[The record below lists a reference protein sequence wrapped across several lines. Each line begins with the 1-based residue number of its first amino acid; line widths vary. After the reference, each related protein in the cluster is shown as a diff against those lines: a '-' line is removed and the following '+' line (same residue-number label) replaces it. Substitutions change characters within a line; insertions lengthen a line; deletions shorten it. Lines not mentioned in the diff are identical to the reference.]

1 SFSSPQGDHVWLDT
15 QTNSEFNVPIGAVV
29 KDSESGRILLEDD
42 EGKEHWIT
50 ARNMHTVHMM
60 HPSSV
65 HGVEDMI
72 LLGDLNEAG
81 MVHNL
86 LIRHQEHKIYTYTGS
101 ILVAVNPY
109 QLLPLYT
116 VDQIRLYCNRR
127 IGELPPHV
135 FAIAD
140 NCYFNMKRNNRDQCC
155 VISGESGAGKTES
168 TKLILQF
175 LAAVSGQHSWI
186 EQQILEA
193 NPILEAFGN
202 AKTIRNDNSSRFGK
216 YIDIH
221 FNQNGVIEGA
231 RIEQFL
237 LEKSRVCRQA
247 PEERN
252 YHIFYCMLMGMNTE
266 QKKMLNLGTASEYT
280 YLTMGNC
287 MSCDGRNDAKDY
299 AHIRSAMKILMFSDS
314 EHWDISKLL
323 AAILH
328 LGNVEFEAAV
338 YDNLD
343 CSDVMDSPHFSIATK
358 LLEVDSSEL
367 QNSLTNLSIIVRG
380 ESVSRPLNI
389 VQAADGR
396 DAFVKGIY
404 GRIFL
409 WIVNK
414 INSAIF
420 NPTSQ
425 KPKGGRHSIGLLDI
439 FGFENFSNNSFE
451 QLCINIANE
460 HLQQFFVH
468 HVFKLE
474 QEEYLAE
481 HIAWNNI
488 DFTDNRQALEVIAL
502 KPMNIISLIDEES
515 KFPKGTDATMLVK
528 INSLHGKS
536 KVYIPPRSVHDTK
549 FGINHFAGVVFYESK
564 DFLEKNRDTLSANV
578 MQVVHSSKNKFL
590 REIFQQS
597 ACAYSSQGVDTTKR
611 LSTLGGQFKQSLEK
625 LMKILEQCQPYF
637 IRCIKP
643 NDYKKPLLFDREL
656 CIKQLRYSG
665 MMETIQIRK
674 AGYPIRYKF
683 EEFFDRYR
691 VLLPWSLRE
700 KLKNDA
706 RQSCICIS
714 EAVLGK
720 DESWQAG
727 KTKIFL
733 KDYHDTVLE
742 LQRQHVLTDKVL
754 LIQKVMRGL
763 KDRSQF
769 LKQRKSAVAIQS
781 AWRGYCC
788 RKDFRMAML
797 GFGRLQ
803 ALHRSRQLSKQYEA
817 TRAHVIRLQAMCRGY
832 LLRHKIAE
840 QKKAACVI
848 QAYARG
854 MFARRT
860 YQRMRREVCSEK
872 PPQAIF
878 DFTIQHCTTRA
889 GPHCH
894 NTFVVVLHPSTH
906 SFQQS
911 DVLVMSNQLLCL
923 KEHLAALEREE
934 EEERQKRNA
943 LANKPTNH
951 DVLSDQE
958 MVDKIFGFLPS
969 MIGGQEGQAPLGF
982 EDLETKPN
990 KLEEVDLDMVPMS
1003 VELEEEADGLE
1014 EYTFPKFAATY
1025 FQGSSTHTHIRKQL
1039 RQPLLYH
1046 DDKDNVL
1053 ASLVVWVIILRFMGD
1068 LPEPAMFAKNSTTK
1082 SSSVMTQIYDT
1093 IGRKNQVQFRNDS
1106 PNMVRQE
1113 GFRETRKD
1121 NKISKGIS
1129 SLKLKRSSKLTG
1141 KVADQLRSGEEAFQD
1156 DKLITERPMS
1166 NLEKVH
1172 FIIGNAILR
1181 PAIRDE
1187 IYCQICKQLT
1197 ENSNRSSYARGW
1209 ILLSL
1214 CLGCFPPSDTFVKY
1228 LLNFI
1233 HHGPTGYAP
1242 YCAERLRRTYVNG
1255 ARTEPPSWLELQLK
1269 AAVHDLQGDTSIHSG
1284 ATDQNH
1290 LLGAALYIFCGKNQA
1305 GLMLFKWREEMCM
1318 IGLYPPSPSFKC
1330 HPNHVLDAISQCEQ
1344 LVKERGTHE
1353 RHAPWRL
1360 YFRKEIFTP
1369 WHSSQ
1374 EDPVSTD
1381 LIYHQVIRGI
1391 RFGEYRC
1398 EKEED
1403 LVEIGAKYC
1412 YIQFGDS
1419 IHNDLVQKVLHDC
1432 IPAKQLKSK
1441 PLEKWVS
1448 LITYAHAKAPYTQ
1461 DRLSRQAVKE
1471 QLVDFARFQWPLLFS
1486 RFFEV
1491 TKFSGPSLP
1500 KNHFIVAVN
1509 WKGICFLDESEK
1521 RLLELT
1527 FPEVTGIHTNRWC
1540 RCLGCGCRWVRSFS
1554 DALVTNCSITP
1565 RAVKSFGQSCTLITL
1580 RAEEF
1585 VLTSVN
1591 SVVIAEL
1598 VVMFLEGLKR
1608 RSRFAVAMH
1617 DKKSQ
1622 DDPAILSFKKGDL
1635 LILTED
1641 KRLDANSGWIYAQ
1654 NERTGKTGNVFL
1666 EDIYIIPSLTK
1677 PSSQV
1682 LSLLMMS
1689 PEQRRTASQNSCIEK
1704 PDEEDL
1710 KVKPYTLEE
1719 FSYEHFRSPE
1729 KESISKAVLQKSRGR
1744 SQLWAH
1750 SKEPLKQPLLK
1761 RACTDPELRDLASP
1775 SPIMKFMGDYPS
1787 KQSHSSVEVTDQI
1800 FVAAIQEE
1808 VLRDEVYC
1816 QIMKQLT
1823 ENRNRYSAGVTKGWQ
1838 LLWLCTGLFPPSKS
1852 LLKHAQKFMETRQ
1865 KEPLALECSRR
1876 IQTVM
1881 RSGSRK
1887 WAPHSVEVEAILQN
1901 TTKISHKI
1909 CFPNETEQTFSVG
1922 TNTKNRTLCQ
1932 NIASKLQLSSWEGF
1946 SLFVKIADKVISQN
1960 EADYFFDS
1968 LRQVTDWNRRNK
1980 PGKDGAMSVAYE
1992 VYFMRKLWLNVTPG
2006 KDLKADTI
2014 FHYHQELPKY
2024 LRGYHKCSKDE
2035 AVQLAGLIYKV
2046 HFNNDRAQLATI
2058 PKILKELVPDNL
2070 LRAIPPDEWKKSII
2084 AAYSKHEGK
2093 SVDEAKIAF
2102 LKMIHRWPTFGSAFF
2117 EVKQTS
2123 EPNFPDIVLIAINK
2137 QGVSLIHQKTKDILT
2152 VYPFNKISNWSSGST
2167 YFHMTIG
2174 NLVRGSRILC
2184 ETSLGYK
2191 MDDLLT
2197 SYVRLLMNAVN
2208 KQKN

>member
-1 SFSSPQGDHVWLDT
+1 IIGDHVWLET
-15 QTNSEFNVPIGAVV
+15 NPNSEFNVPIGAVV

-50 ARNMHTVHMM
+50 ARNMHMVRLM
-60 HPSSV
+60 HPSSA

-72 LLGDLNEAG
+72 SLGDLHEAG

-116 VDQIRLYCNRR
+116 VDQIRLYCNKR

-140 NCYFNMKRNNRDQCC
+140 NCYFNMKRNKRDQCC

-221 FNQNGVIEGA
+221 FNQSGVIEGA

-287 MSCDGRNDAKDY
+287 TSCDGRNDAKDY

-323 AAILH
+323 AVILH

-367 QNSLTNLSIIVRG
+367 QSSLTNLSIIVRG
-380 ESVSRPLNI
+380 ESVSRPLNV

-425 KPKGGRHSIGLLDI
+425 KSKDRCQSIGLLDI

-460 HLQQFFVH
+460 HLQQFFVN
-468 HVFKLE
+468 HVFKME

-488 DFTDNRQALEVIAL
+488 NFTDNRQALDVIAL

-515 KFPKGTDATMLVK
+515 KFPKGTEATMLVK

-536 KVYIPPRSVHDTK
+536 NVYIPPKSVHDTK

-590 REIFQQS
+590 REIFQVETT
-597 ACAYSSQGVDTTKR
+597 GLDTTKR
-611 LSTLGGQFKQSLEK
+611 LSTLGGQFRQSLEK

-683 EEFFDRYR
+683 EEFLERYR

-700 KLKNDA
+700 QNDA
-706 RQSCICIS
+706 RQSCISIS

-720 DESWQAG
+720 DESWQVG

-733 KDYHDTVLE
+733 KDHHDTVLE
-742 LQRQHVLTDKVL
+742 LQRQTILTDKVL

-763 KDRSQF
+763 KDRSF
-769 LKQRKSAVAIQS
+769 LKQRKSAVTIQS

-788 RKDFRMAML
+788 RKDFRMVML

-803 ALHRSRQLSKQYEA
+803 ALYRSRQLAKQYGA
-817 TRAHVIRLQAMCRGY
+817 TRAHIIRLQAMCRGY
-832 LLRHKIAE
+832 LMRQKIEE
-840 QKKAACVI
+840 QKKAVCVI

-860 YQRMRREVCSEK
+860 YQRMKKEYKLEARNIRLEEEKRLMLVLGPVKAREE
-872 PPQAIF
+872 
-878 DFTIQHCTTRA
+878 
-889 GPHCH
+889 
-894 NTFVVVLHPSTH
+894 
-906 SFQQS
+906 
-911 DVLVMSNQLLCL
+911 
-923 KEHLAALEREE
+923 EHLASLEREE
-934 EEERQKRNA
+934 AEERQRRSA
-943 LANKPTNH
+943 LANKPANH
-951 DVLSDQE
+951 DVISDQE

-982 EDLETKPN
+982 EDLETKPS
-990 KLEEVDLDMVPMS
+990 KLDEVDLDMVPMS

-1025 FQGSSTHTHIRKQL
+1025 FQGSSTHTHIRRHL
-1039 RQPLLYH
+1039 RHPLLYH

-1068 LPEPAMFAKNSTTK
+1068 LPEPAMFAKNATSK
-1082 SSSVMTQIYDT
+1082 RGSVMTQLYDT
-1093 IGRKNQVQFRNDS
+1093 LGRKNQVQFRNDS
-1106 PNMVRQE
+1106 PNM
-1113 GFRETRKD
+1113 D

-1141 KVADQLRSGEEAFQD
+1141 KVRDGNESLPLSLLTW
-1156 DKLITERPMS
+1156 KPRPMS

-1233 HHGPTGYAP
+1233 HHGPPGYAP
-1242 YCAERLRRTYVNG
+1242 YCVERLRRTYVNG
-1255 ARTEPPSWLELQLK
+1255 ARTEPPSWLELQATKQKKPIMFHVTLMNGQSITVPADSASIAKEICQFIADKTKLK
-1269 AAVHDLQGDTSIHSG
+1269 DVFGFS
-1284 ATDQNH
+1284 
-1290 LLGAALYIFCGKNQA
+1290 LYIAVFDKVWSLG
-1305 GLMLFKWREEMCM
+1305 GGRD
-1318 IGLYPPSPSFKC
+1318 
-1330 HPNHVLDAISQCEQ
+1330 HVLDAISQCEQ

-1353 RHAPWRL
+1353 RNAPWRL

-1369 WHSSQ
+1369 WHNSQ

-1419 IHNDLVQKVLHDC
+1419 IHNELVQKVLHDC
-1432 IPAKQLKSK
+1432 IPVKQLKSK

-1461 DRLSRQAVKE
+1461 DRLSRQTVKE

-1527 FPEVTGIHTNRWC
+1527 FPE
-1540 RCLGCGCRWVRSFS
+1540 
-1554 DALVTNCSITP
+1554 IT
-1565 RAVKSFGQSCTLITL
+1565 VKSFGQSCTLITL

-1598 VVMFLEGLKR
+1598 VVMFLEGLKK
-1608 RSRFAVAMH
+1608 RSRFAVAIA
-1617 DKKSQ
+1617 Q
-1622 DDPAILSFKKGDL
+1622 REAGELQQETLYPAILSFKKGDL

-1641 KRLDANSGWIYAQ
+1641 KSLDANSDWIYAQ

-1682 LSLLMMS
+1682 LV
-1689 PEQRRTASQNSCIEK
+1689 RK
-1704 PDEEDL
+1704 DL

-1719 FSYEHFRSPE
+1719 FSYEHFRTPE

-1761 RACTDPELRDLASP
+1761 TTFHLPSKIGLLLSLTAH

-1787 KQSHSSVEVTDQI
+1787 KHAHSSVEVTDQI

-1808 VLRDEVYC
+1808 VLRDEIYC

-1823 ENRNRYSAGVTKGWQ
+1823 ENRNRYSPGCKHPASADPG
-1838 LLWLCTGLFPPSKS
+1838 S
-1852 LLKHAQKFMETRQ
+1852 L
-1865 KEPLALECSRR
+1865 
-1876 IQTVM
+1876 
-1881 RSGSRK
+1881 SGSRK
-1887 WAPHSVEVEAILQN
+1887 WAPHPVEVEAILQN
-1901 TTKISHKI
+1901 NTKISHKI

-1922 TNTKNRTLCQ
+1922 TNTKIRTLCQ
-1932 NIASKLQLSSWEGF
+1932 KIASKLQLSSWEGF

-1968 LRQVTDWNRRNK
+1968 LRQVTDWNRKNK
-1980 PGKDGAMSVAYE
+1980 PGKDGATMSVAYE

-2006 KDLKADTI
+2006 KDLKADVI

-2046 HFNNDRAQLATI
+2046 RFNNDRTQLATI

-2070 LRAIPPDEWKKSII
+2070 LRAISTDEWKKSII

-2093 SVDEAKIAF
+2093 TVDEAKIAV
-2102 LKMIHRWPTFGSAFF
+2102 LKMIYRWPTFGSAFF

-2123 EPNFPDIVLIAINK
+2123 EPNFPEIVLIAINK
-2137 QGVSLIHQKTKDILT
+2137 QGVSVIHQKTKDILT

-2197 SYVRLLMNAVN
+2197 SYVHLLMNAVN
-2208 KQKN
+2208 KQKNLPA

>member
-1 SFSSPQGDHVWLDT
+1 MSLFSTHP
-15 QTNSEFNVPIGAVV
+15 NSEFNVPIGAVV
-29 KDSESGRILLEDD
+29 KDSDSGRILLEDD

-50 ARNMHTVHMM
+50 ARNMHMVRPMD
-60 HPSSV
+60 PSTAQ
-65 HGVEDMI
+65 GVEDMI
-72 LLGDLNEAG
+72 RLGDLHEAG

-86 LIRHQEHKIYTYTGS
+86 LIRHQQHKIYTYTGS

-116 VDQIRLYCNRR
+116 VDLIRLYCNKR

-140 NCYFNMKRNNRDQCC
+140 NCYFNMKRNKRDQCC

-216 YIDIH
+216 YIDIY
-221 FNQNGVIEGA
+221 FNHSGVIEGA

-252 YHIFYCMLMGMNTE
+252 YHIFYCMLMGMNLE

-287 MSCDGRNDAKDY
+287 TSCDSRNDAKEY

-358 LLEVDSSEL
+358 LLEVDYSEL

-380 ESVSRPLNI
+380 ESVSRPLN
-389 VQAADGR
+389 VAQAADGR

-425 KPKGGRHSIGLLDI
+425 KPKNTRQSIGLLDI

-481 HIAWNNI
+481 HITWNNI

-515 KFPKGTDATMLVK
+515 KFPKGTDATMLIK

-536 KVYIPPRSVHDTK
+536 RVYIPPKSDHDTK
-549 FGINHFAGVVFYESK
+549 FGINHFAGAVFYESK

-590 REIFQQS
+590 KEIFQVETTPTSLGRGTIRHLGSDQ
-597 ACAYSSQGVDTTKR
+597 AYKGLDTTKR

-625 LMKILEQCQPYF
+625 LMKILGQCQPYF

-643 NDYKKPLLFDREL
+643 NDYKKPLLFDRGL

-665 MMETIQIRK
+665 MMETIRIRK
-674 AGYPIRYKF
+674 AGYPVRYTF
-683 EEFFDRYR
+683 EEFFERYR
-691 VLLPWSLRE
+691 VLLPWS
-700 KLKNDA
+700 A
-706 RQSCICIS
+706 
-714 EAVLGK
+714 
-720 DESWQAG
+720 
-727 KTKIFL
+727 
-733 KDYHDTVLE
+733 LE
-742 LQRQHVLTDKVL
+742 PVK
-754 LIQKVMRGL
+754 
-763 KDRSQF
+763 QF
-769 LKQRKSAVAIQS
+769 LKQRKSAIAIQA

-788 RKDFRMAML
+788 RKDFRMIML

-803 ALHRSRQLSKQYEA
+803 ALYRSRQLAKQYETA
-817 TRAHVIRLQAMCRGY
+817 RAHIIRFQAACRGY
-832 LLRHKIAE
+832 LIRQKVAAQMKAVCVTYRH
-840 QKKAACVI
+840 I
-848 QAYARG
+848 QGAY
-854 MFARRT
+854 F
-860 YQRMRREVCSEK
+860 
-872 PPQAIF
+872 
-878 DFTIQHCTTRA
+878 
-889 GPHCH
+889 
-894 NTFVVVLHPSTH
+894 L
-906 SFQQS
+906 
-911 DVLVMSNQLLCL
+911 
-923 KEHLAALEREE
+923 EE
-934 EEERQKRNA
+934 EEGQRMNDDFVDRH
-943 LANKPTNH
+943 TNY
-951 DVLSDQE
+951 DVISDQE

-982 EDLETKPN
+982 EDLETKPS
-990 KLEEVDLDMVPMS
+990 KLEEVDLDTIPMS

-1014 EYTFPKFAATY
+1014 DYTFPKFAATY
-1025 FQGSSTHTHIRKQL
+1025 FQGSSTHTHIRKPL
-1039 RQPLLYH
+1039 RHPLLYH
-1046 DDKDNVL
+1046 DDKDN
-1053 ASLVVWVIILRFMGD
+1053 ASLVVWVTILRFMGD
-1068 LPEPAMFAKNSTTK
+1068 LPEPTMFAKNATK
-1082 SSSVMTQIYDT
+1082 SSSMMTQIYDT
-1093 IGRKNQVQFRNDS
+1093 LGGQHRALIGFFQV
-1106 PNMVRQE
+1106 
-1113 GFRETRKD
+1113 T
-1121 NKISKGIS
+1121 
-1129 SLKLKRSSKLTG
+1129 
-1141 KVADQLRSGEEAFQD
+1141 DQLKSGEEGFQED
-1156 DKLITERPMS
+1156 SSISERPMS

-1197 ENSNRSSYARGW
+1197 ENSSRSSYARGW

-1233 HHGPTGYAP
+1233 HNGPSGYAP

-1255 ARTEPPSWLELQLK
+1255 ARTEPPSWLELQATKQKKPIMFNVTLMNGQSITVPADSASTAKEICQFIADKTKLK
-1269 AAVHDLQGDTSIHSG
+1269 DIFGFS
-1284 ATDQNH
+1284 
-1290 LLGAALYIFCGKNQA
+1290 LYIAVFDKVWSLG
-1305 GLMLFKWREEMCM
+1305 GGRD
-1318 IGLYPPSPSFKC
+1318 
-1330 HPNHVLDAISQCEQ
+1330 HVLDAISQCEQ

-1369 WHSSQ
+1369 WHNSQ
-1374 EDPVSTD
+1374 EDPISTD

-1412 YIQFGDS
+1412 YVQFGDT
-1419 IHNDLVQKVLHDC
+1419 IHNELVQKVLHDC
-1432 IPAKQLKSK
+1432 IPVKQLKSK

-1500 KNHFIVAVN
+1500 KNHFILAVN

-1527 FPEVTGIHTNRWC
+1527 FPEITGIHTN
-1540 RCLGCGCRWVRSFS
+1540 
-1554 DALVTNCSITP
+1554 

-1591 SVVIAEL
+1591 SIVIAEL
-1598 VVMFLEGLKR
+1598 VVMFLEGLKK

-1617 DKKSQ
+1617 EKKSQ
-1622 DDPAILSFKKGDL
+1622 EDPAILSFKKGDL

-1654 NERTGKTGNVFL
+1654 NDRTGKTGNVFL
-1666 EDIYIIPSLTK
+1666 EEMYIIPSLTK

-1689 PEQRRTASQNSCIEK
+1689 PDQRRTASQNSYIEE

-1719 FSYEHFRSPE
+1719 FSYEHFRIPE
-1729 KESISKAVLQKSRGR
+1729 KESISKAVLQKSRGH

-1750 SKEPLKQPLLK
+1750 SKDPLKQPLLK
-1761 RACTDPELRDLASP
+1761 AACIDPDVRDVACQ

-1787 KQSHSSVEVTDQI
+1787 KQTHSSVEVTDQI
-1800 FVAAIQEE
+1800 FVAAIKEE
-1808 VLRDEVYC
+1808 VLRDEIYC

-1823 ENRNRYSAGVTKGWQ
+1823 ENRNRYSVTKGWQ

-1852 LLKHAQKFMETRQ
+1852 LLKHAQKFIETRQ
-1865 KEPLALECSRR
+1865 KEPLALECKRR

-1881 RSGSRK
+1881 RK
-1887 WAPHSVEVEAILQN
+1887 WAPHPVEVEAILQN
-1901 TTKISHKI
+1901 NTKISHKI
-1909 CFPNETEQTFSVG
+1909 CFPNETEQTFDVG

-1968 LRQVTDWNRRNK
+1968 LRQLTDWTKRNK
-1980 PGKDGAMSVAYE
+1980 PVKDGKETVTYE

-2006 KDLKADTI
+2006 KDLKADSI

-2024 LRGYHKCSKDE
+2024 LRGYHNCSRDE

-2046 HFNNDRAQLATI
+2046 RFNNDRTQLATI

-2070 LRAIPPDEWKKSII
+2070 LRVTSPDEWKKSIT

-2093 SVDEAKIAF
+2093 TVDEAKIAF
-2102 LKMIHRWPTFGSAFF
+2102 LKIIYRWPTFGSAFF

-2123 EPNFPDIVLIAINK
+2123 EPNFPEIVLIAINK
-2137 QGVSLIHQKTKDILT
+2137 QGVSLIHQKTKEILT

-2167 YFHMTIG
+2167 FFHMTIG

-2197 SYVRLLMNAVN
+2197 SYVHLLMNAVN
-2208 KQKN
+2208 KQKSLPYPSFHLPEEKRFKNMNLADQFSGHTLNELCC

>member
-1 SFSSPQGDHVWLDT
+1 MVVFRKGDHVWLDT
-15 QTNSEFNVPIGAVV
+15 QPNSEFNVPIGAVV
-29 KDSESGRILLEDD
+29 KESDSGRILLEDD

-50 ARNMHTVHMM
+50 ARNMHMVHLM

-65 HGVEDMI
+65 QGVEDMI
-72 LLGDLNEAG
+72 RLGDLHEAG

-116 VDQIRLYCNRR
+116 VDQIRLYCNKR

-140 NCYFNMKRNNRDQCC
+140 NCYFNMKRNKRDQCC

-221 FNQNGVIEGA
+221 FNQSGVIEGA

-287 MSCDGRNDAKDY
+287 TSCDSRNDAKDY

-328 LGNVEFEAAV
+328 LGNVEFQAAV

-343 CSDVMDSPHFSIATK
+343 CSDVIDSPHFSIATK

-380 ESVSRPLNI
+380 ESVSRPLN
-389 VQAADGR
+389 VAQAANGK

-420 NPTSQ
+420 NPSSQ
-425 KPKGGRHSIGLLDI
+425 KPKDRHQSIGLLDI

-488 DFTDNRQALEVIAL
+488 DFTDNHQALEVIAL

-515 KFPKGTDATMLVK
+515 RFPKGTDATMLVK

-536 KVYIPPRSVHDTK
+536 NVYIPPKSVHDTK

-590 REIFQQS
+590 REIFQVETTPPILGRGTIRHLGSDQV
-597 ACAYSSQGVDTTKR
+597 YKGLDTTKR

-674 AGYPIRYKF
+674 AGYPVRYSF
-683 EEFFDRYR
+683 EEFFERYR
-691 VLLPWSLRE
+691 FLLPWSLRQ
-700 KLKNDA
+700 KLKNDT
-706 RQSCICIS
+706 RQSCISIS
-714 EAVLGK
+714 QAVLGK
-720 DESWQAG
+720 DESWQVG
-727 KTKIFL
+727 RTKIFL
-733 KDYHDTVLE
+733 KDHHDTVLE
-742 LQRQHVLTDKVL
+742 LQLQNVLTDKVL

-763 KDRSQF
+763 KDRKQF
-769 LKQRKSAVAIQS
+769 LKQRRSAVAIQS

-788 RKDFRMAML
+788 RKEFRMALL

-803 ALHRSRQLSKQYEA
+803 ALYRGRQLAQRYEA
-817 TRAHVIRLQAMCRGY
+817 TRARIVAFQARCRGFLLRQSLARQHRAARNKLEARNIQVLGPLKGREEAMRLQ
-832 LLRHKIAE
+832 
-840 QKKAACVI
+840 
-848 QAYARG
+848 
-854 MFARRT
+854 
-860 YQRMRREVCSEK
+860 
-872 PPQAIF
+872 
-878 DFTIQHCTTRA
+878 
-889 GPHCH
+889 
-894 NTFVVVLHPSTH
+894 
-906 SFQQS
+906 
-911 DVLVMSNQLLCL
+911 
-923 KEHLAALEREE
+923 KEHLPTQEREE
-934 EEERQKRNA
+934 AEARQGRNV
-943 LANKPTNH
+943 LGNKPTNH
-951 DVLSDQE
+951 DVISDQE

-1003 VELEEEADGLE
+1003 VELEEEAQGLE

-1025 FQGSSTHTHIRKQL
+1025 FQGSSTHTHIRRQL
-1039 RQPLLYH
+1039 RHPLLYH
-1046 DDKDNVL
+1046 DDEDNVL
-1053 ASLVVWVIILRFMGD
+1053 ASLAVWVIILRFMGD
-1068 LPEPAMFAKNSTTK
+1068 LPEPAMFAKSATTK

-1093 IGRKNQVQFRNDS
+1093 LGRKNQVQLKNDS
-1106 PNMVRQE
+1106 PNMRE
-1113 GFRETRKD
+1113 GRKD

-1141 KVADQLRSGEEAFQD
+1141 KVTEQLRTGEEAFQED
-1156 DKLITERPMS
+1156 VSISQRPMS

-1242 YCAERLRRTYVNG
+1242 YCAERLRRTYSNG
-1255 ARTEPPSWLELQLK
+1255 ARTEPPSWLELQATKQKKPIMFHVTLMNGQSITVPADSASTAKEICQFIADKIKLK
-1269 AAVHDLQGDTSIHSG
+1269 DIFGFS
-1284 ATDQNH
+1284 
-1290 LLGAALYIFCGKNQA
+1290 LYIAVFDKVWSLG
-1305 GLMLFKWREEMCM
+1305 GGRE
-1318 IGLYPPSPSFKC
+1318 
-1330 HPNHVLDAISQCEQ
+1330 HVLDAISQCEQ

-1369 WHSSQ
+1369 WHSSRQ
-1374 EDPVSTD
+1374 DPVSTD
-1381 LIYHQVIRGI
+1381 LIYHQVIRGV

-1398 EKEED
+1398 DKEED

-1412 YIQFGDS
+1412 YIQFGDT
-1419 IHNDLVQKVLHDC
+1419 IHNELVQKVLHDC
-1432 IPAKQLKSK
+1432 IPVKQLKSK

-1448 LITYAHAKAPYTQ
+1448 LVTYAHAKAPYTQ
-1461 DRLSRQAVKE
+1461 DHLSSQTVKE

-1500 KNHFIVAVN
+1500 KNHFIIAIN

-1527 FPEVTGIHTNRWC
+1527 YPEITGIHTN
-1540 RCLGCGCRWVRSFS
+1540 
-1554 DALVTNCSITP
+1554 

-1598 VVMFLEGLKR
+1598 VVMFLEGLKK
-1608 RSRFAVAMH
+1608 RSQFAVAMH
-1617 DKKSQ
+1617 EKKSQ
-1622 DDPAILSFKKGDL
+1622 DDPGILSFKKGDL
-1635 LILTED
+1635 LIFTED
-1641 KRLDANSGWIYAQ
+1641 KRLDADSGWICAQ

-1689 PEQRRTASQNSCIEK
+1689 PDQRRTASQNSFMEE
-1704 PDEEDL
+1704 PDEEDI

-1719 FSYEHFRSPE
+1719 FSYEHFRTPE
-1729 KESISKAVLQKSRGR
+1729 KESISKAVLQKSRGH

-1761 RACTDPELRDLASP
+1761 RACTDPDLRDLACQAFIA
-1775 SPIMKFMGDYPS
+1775 IMKFMGDYPS
-1787 KQSHSSVEVTDQI
+1787 KQAHSSVEVTDQI
-1800 FVAAIQEE
+1800 FVPAIQEE
-1808 VLRDEVYC
+1808 VLRDEIYC

-1823 ENRNRYSAGVTKGWQ
+1823 ENRNRYSETKGWQ

-1852 LLKHAQKFMETRQ
+1852 LLKHTQKFIETRQ
-1865 KEPLALECSRR
+1865 KETLAPACRRR

-1881 RSGSRK
+1881 RSGCRK
-1887 WAPHSVEVEAILQN
+1887 WAPHPVEVEAILQN
-1901 TTKISHKI
+1901 NTKISHKI
-1909 CFPNETEQTFSVG
+1909 CFPNKTELTFDVG
-1922 TNTKNRTLCQ
+1922 TNTKIQTLCQ
-1932 NIASKLQLSSWEGF
+1932 NIASKLQLHSWEGF

-1968 LRQVTDWNRRNK
+1968 LRQVTDWNKRNR
-1980 PGKDGAMSVAYE
+1980 PGKDGAALSVAYE

-2035 AVQLAGLIYKV
+2035 AVQLAGLIYKAR
-2046 HFNNDRAQLATI
+2046 FNNDRTQLAAI

-2070 LRAIPPDEWKKSII
+2070 LRAVAPDEWKKSII

-2093 SVDEAKIAF
+2093 TVDEAKIAF
-2102 LKMIHRWPTFGSAFF
+2102 LKIIHRWPTFGSAFF
-2117 EVKQTS
+2117 EVKQAS
-2123 EPNFPDIVLIAINK
+2123 EPNFPEIVLIAINK
-2137 QGVSLIHQKTKDILT
+2137 QGVSLIHQKTKDILV

-2174 NLVRGSRILC
+2174 NLVRGNRLLC

-2208 KQKN
+2208 KQKNLPA

>member
-1 SFSSPQGDHVWLDT
+1 VFSSPQGDHVWLDT
-15 QTNSEFNVPIGAVV
+15 QPNSEFNVPIGAVV
-29 KDSESGRILLEDD
+29 KDSDSGRILLEDD

-50 ARNMHTVHMM
+50 ARNMHLVRLM

-65 HGVEDMI
+65 QGVEDMI
-72 LLGDLNEAG
+72 RLGDLHEAG

-140 NCYFNMKRNNRDQCC
+140 NCYFNMKRNKRDQCC

-287 MSCDGRNDAKDY
+287 ISCDGRNDAKDY

-328 LGNVEFEAAV
+328 LGNVEQFVTA
-338 YDNLD
+338 L
-343 CSDVMDSPHFSIATK
+343 FLRQTF
-358 LLEVDSSEL
+358 EL

-389 VQAADGR
+389 AQAADGR

-425 KPKGGRHSIGLLDI
+425 KPKTRRQSIGLLDI

-481 HIAWNNI
+481 HIVWNNI

-515 KFPKGTDATMLVK
+515 KFPKGTDATMLIK

-536 KVYIPPRSVHDTK
+536 KVYIPPKSVHDTK

-590 REIFQQS
+590 REIFQVEITPPNL
-597 ACAYSSQGVDTTKR
+597 GRGTIRHLGGLDTTKR

-674 AGYPIRYKF
+674 AGYPVRYSF
-683 EEFFDRYR
+683 EEFFERYR

-700 KLKNDA
+700 QVRK
-706 RQSCICIS
+706 Q
-714 EAVLGK
+714 ELGSDCRHPIK
-720 DESWQAG
+720 G
-727 KTKIFL
+727 KPTTLFFTIIKSS
-733 KDYHDTVLE
+733 
-742 LQRQHVLTDKVL
+742 RNNL
-754 LIQKVMRGL
+754 LFVTSPVCLLRK
-763 KDRSQF
+763 QF
-769 LKQRKSAVAIQS
+769 LKQRRSAVAIQA

-788 RKDFRMAML
+788 RKDFRTVML

-803 ALHRSRQLSKQYEA
+803 ALYRSRQLAKQYEA
-817 TRAHVIRLQAMCRGY
+817 TRAHIIRLQAMCRGY
-832 LLRHKIAE
+832 LMRQKIAE

-854 MFARRT
+854 MFAPRQRR
-860 YQRMRREVCSEK
+860 K
-872 PPQAIF
+872 
-878 DFTIQHCTTRA
+878 
-889 GPHCH
+889 
-894 NTFVVVLHPSTH
+894 
-906 SFQQS
+906 
-911 DVLVMSNQLLCL
+911 
-923 KEHLAALEREE
+923 
-934 EEERQKRNA
+934 A

-951 DVLSDQE
+951 DVISDQE
-958 MVDKIFGFLPS
+958 MVDKIFGFLPA

-990 KLEEVDLDMVPMS
+990 KLDEVDLDMVPMS
-1003 VELEEEADGLE
+1003 VKLEEEADGLE

-1039 RQPLLYH
+1039 RHPLLYH
-1046 DDKDNVL
+1046 DDKDN
-1053 ASLVVWVIILRFMGD
+1053 ASLVVWVFILRFMGD
-1068 LPEPAMFAKNSTTK
+1068 LPEPAMFAKNATIK
-1082 SSSVMTQIYDT
+1082 SGSVMTQIYDT
-1093 IGRKNQVQFRNDS
+1093 IGRKNQ
-1106 PNMVRQE
+1106 
-1113 GFRETRKD
+1113 RESRKD
-1121 NKISKGIS
+1121 NRISKGIS

-1141 KVADQLRSGEEAFQD
+1141 KVTDQLKNGEEAFQED
-1156 DKLITERPMS
+1156 SSISERPMS

-1255 ARTEPPSWLELQLK
+1255 ARTEPPSWLELQATKQKKPIMFNVTLMNGQSITVPADSASIAKEICQFIADKTKLK
-1269 AAVHDLQGDTSIHSG
+1269 DMFGFS
-1284 ATDQNH
+1284 
-1290 LLGAALYIFCGKNQA
+1290 LYIAVFDKVWSLG
-1305 GLMLFKWREEMCM
+1305 GGRD
-1318 IGLYPPSPSFKC
+1318 
-1330 HPNHVLDAISQCEQ
+1330 HVLDAISQCEQ
-1344 LVKERGTHE
+1344 LAKERGTHE
-1353 RHAPWRL
+1353 RNAPWRL

-1369 WHSSQ
+1369 WHNSK
-1374 EDPVSTD
+1374 EDPISTD
-1381 LIYHQVIRGI
+1381 LIYHQIIRGI

-1419 IHNDLVQKVLHDC
+1419 IHNELVQKVLHDC
-1432 IPAKQLKSK
+1432 IPMKQLKSK

-1461 DRLSRQAVKE
+1461 DRLSRQTVKE

-1500 KNHFIVAVN
+1500 KNHFIVAIN
-1509 WKGICFLDESEK
+1509 WKGIYFLDESEK

-1527 FPEVTGIHTNRWC
+1527 FPEITGIHTN
-1540 RCLGCGCRWVRSFS
+1540 
-1554 DALVTNCSITP
+1554 

-1580 RAEEF
+1580 HAEEY

-1598 VVMFLEGLKR
+1598 VVMFLEGLKK
-1608 RSRFAVAMH
+1608 RSRFAVAMQE
-1617 DKKSQ
+1617 KKSQ
-1622 DDPAILSFKKGDL
+1622 EDPAILSFKKGDM
-1635 LILTED
+1635 LIFTED
-1641 KRLDANSGWIYAQ
+1641 KRLEANSGWICAQ

-1666 EDIYIIPSLTK
+1666 EEIYIIPSLTK

-1689 PEQRRTASQNSCIEK
+1689 PDQRRTASQNSYMDE

-1710 KVKPYTLEE
+1710 RVKPYTLEE
-1719 FSYEHFRSPE
+1719 FSYEYFRTPE

-1761 RACTDPELRDLASP
+1761 RACTDPDLRDLASH

-1787 KQSHSSVEVTDQI
+1787 KQTHSSVEVTDQI

-1808 VLRDEVYC
+1808 VLRDEIYC

-1823 ENRNRYSAGVTKGWQ
+1823 ENRNRYSVTKGWQ

-1852 LLKHAQKFMETRQ
+1852 LLKHAQKFVETRQ
-1865 KEPLALECSRR
+1865 KETLALECSRR

-1881 RSGSRK
+1881 SGSRK
-1887 WAPHSVEVEAILQN
+1887 WAPHPVEVEAILQN
-1901 TTKISHKI
+1901 NTKISHKI
-1909 CFPNETEQTFSVG
+1909 CFPNDTEQTFRVG
-1922 TNTKNRTLCQ
+1922 TNTKIRTLCQ

-1980 PGKDGAMSVAYE
+1980 PGKDGAAMSVAYE

-2006 KDLKADTI
+2006 KDLKADSI

-2046 HFNNDRAQLATI
+2046 RFNHDRTQLAAI

-2070 LRAIPPDEWKKSII
+2070 LRAISPEEWKKSIT

-2093 SVDEAKIAF
+2093 TVDEAKIAF
-2102 LKMIHRWPTFGSAFF
+2102 LKMIYRWPTFGSAFF

-2123 EPNFPDIVLIAINK
+2123 EPNFPEIVLIAINK

-2208 KQKN
+2208 KQKNLPA

>member
-1 SFSSPQGDHVWLDT
+1 CSLFSPQGDHVWLDT
-15 QTNSEFNVPIGAVV
+15 QPNSEFNVPIGAVV
-29 KDSESGRILLEDD
+29 KESDSGRILLEDD

-50 ARNMHTVHMM
+50 ARNMHMVRLM

-65 HGVEDMI
+65 QGVEDMI
-72 LLGDLNEAG
+72 RLGDLHEAG

-116 VDQIRLYCNRR
+116 VDQIRLYCNKR

-140 NCYFNMKRNNRDQCC
+140 NCYFNMKRNKRDQCC

-328 LGNVEFEAAV
+328 LGNVEFQAAV

-380 ESVSRPLNI
+380 ESVSRPLNV

-425 KPKGGRHSIGLLDI
+425 KPKDRRQSIGLLDI

-515 KFPKGTDATMLVK
+515 RFPKGTDATMLVK

-536 KVYIPPRSVHDTK
+536 KVYIPPKSVHDTK

-590 REIFQQS
+590 REIFQVETTPPS
-597 ACAYSSQGVDTTKR
+597 LGRGTIRHLGSDQGLDTTKR

-674 AGYPIRYKF
+674 AGYPIRYSF
-683 EEFFDRYR
+683 EEFFERYR
-691 VLLPWSLRE
+691 VLLPWSLRQQ
-700 KLKNDA
+700 KQLLNFVVFYSSQLTSQPVSMVWNHNDA
-706 RQSCICIS
+706 FFLHHPQ
-714 EAVLGK
+714 VL
-720 DESWQAG
+720 
-727 KTKIFL
+727 
-733 KDYHDTVLE
+733 
-742 LQRQHVLTDKVL
+742 
-754 LIQKVMRGL
+754 
-763 KDRSQF
+763 
-769 LKQRKSAVAIQS
+769 
-781 AWRGYCC
+781 
-788 RKDFRMAML
+788 L

-803 ALHRSRQLSKQYEA
+803 ALYRSRQLAQQYEA
-817 TRAHVIRLQAMCRGY
+817 TRARIIRFQAMCRGY
-832 LLRHKIAE
+832 LVRQKVAE
-840 QKKAACVI
+840 QRKAVRVI

-854 MFARRT
+854 MFARQT
-860 YQRMRREVCSEK
+860 YRRIK
-872 PPQAIF
+872 GQ
-878 DFTIQHCTTRA
+878 
-889 GPHCH
+889 
-894 NTFVVVLHPSTH
+894 
-906 SFQQS
+906 
-911 DVLVMSNQLLCL
+911 VMNI
-923 KEHLAALEREE
+923 HLEE
-934 EEERQKRNA
+934 EKYPKARGEAVRLQKV
-943 LANKPTNH
+943 
-951 DVLSDQE
+951 DIDQE

-982 EDLETKPN
+982 EDLETKLN

-1025 FQGSSTHTHIRKQL
+1025 FQGSSTHTHIRRQL
-1039 RQPLLYH
+1039 RHPLLYH

-1068 LPEPAMFAKNSTTK
+1068 LPEPAMFAKNTTTK

-1093 IGRKNQVQFRNDS
+1093 LGRKNQVQ
-1106 PNMVRQE
+1106 E
-1113 GFRETRKD
+1113 GRRD
-1121 NKISKGIS
+1121 NRISKGIS
-1129 SLKLKRSSKLTG
+1129 SLKLKR
-1141 KVADQLRSGEEAFQD
+1141 GEEAFQED
-1156 DKLITERPMS
+1156 TSISQRPMS

-1197 ENSNRSSYARGW
+1197 ENNNRSSYARGW

-1242 YCAERLRRTYVNG
+1242 YCAERLRRTYSNG
-1255 ARTEPPSWLELQLK
+1255 ARTEPPSWLELQATKQKKPIMLNVTLMNGQSITVPADSASTAKEICQFIADKTKLK
-1269 AAVHDLQGDTSIHSG
+1269 DAFGFS
-1284 ATDQNH
+1284 
-1290 LLGAALYIFCGKNQA
+1290 LYIAVFDKVWSLG
-1305 GLMLFKWREEMCM
+1305 GGRD
-1318 IGLYPPSPSFKC
+1318 
-1330 HPNHVLDAISQCEQ
+1330 HVLDAISQCEQ

-1369 WHSSQ
+1369 WHNSQ

-1412 YIQFGDS
+1412 YIKFGDT
-1419 IHNDLVQKVLHDC
+1419 IHNELVQKVLHDC
-1432 IPAKQLKSK
+1432 IPVKQLKSK

-1461 DRLSRQAVKE
+1461 DHLSSQTVKE

-1500 KNHFIVAVN
+1500 KNHFIIAVN

-1521 RLLELT
+1521 RFLELT
-1527 FPEVTGIHTNRWC
+1527 FPEITGIHTN
-1540 RCLGCGCRWVRSFS
+1540 
-1554 DALVTNCSITP
+1554 

-1598 VVMFLEGLKR
+1598 VVMFLEGLKK
-1608 RSRFAVAMH
+1608 RSRFAVAMQE
-1617 DKKSQ
+1617 KKSQ
-1622 DDPAILSFKKGDL
+1622 EDPSILSFKKGDL
-1635 LILTED
+1635 LIFTED
-1641 KRLDANSGWIYAQ
+1641 KRLDADPGWIGAQ

-1689 PEQRRTASQNSCIEK
+1689 PDQRRTASQNSFMEE
-1704 PDEEDL
+1704 PDEEDV

-1719 FSYEHFRSPE
+1719 FSYEHFRTPE
-1729 KESISKAVLQKSRGR
+1729 KESISKAVLQKSRGH

-1761 RACTDPELRDLASP
+1761 RACTDPDLRDLACQAFIDILSLLSLGP
-1775 SPIMKFMGDYPS
+1775 
-1787 KQSHSSVEVTDQI
+1787 ENT
-1800 FVAAIQEE
+1800 QEKE
-1808 VLRDEVYC
+1808 ELARSTKLPLLRYLKER
-1816 QIMKQLT
+1816 L
-1823 ENRNRYSAGVTKGWQ
+1823 
-1838 LLWLCTGLFPPSKS
+1838 LFPPSAPQLPMLIS
-1852 LLKHAQKFMETRQ
+1852 LTMVVAF
-1865 KEPLALECSRR
+1865 S
-1876 IQTVM
+1876 
-1881 RSGSRK
+1881 RSGCRK
-1887 WAPHSVEVEAILQN
+1887 WAPHPVEVESILQN
-1901 TTKISHKI
+1901 NTKISHKI
-1909 CFPNETEQTFSVG
+1909 CFPNETEQTFDVG
-1922 TNTKNRTLCQ
+1922 TNTKIRTLCQ
-1932 NIASKLQLSSWEGF
+1932 NIASKLQLNSWEGF

-1980 PGKDGAMSVAYE
+1980 PGKDGAALSVAYE
-1992 VYFMRKLWLNVTPG
+1992 VYFMRKLWLNVAPG

-2046 HFNNDRAQLATI
+2046 HFNNDRTQLAAI
-2058 PKILKELVPDNL
+2058 PKILKELVPENL
-2070 LRAIPPDEWKKSII
+2070 LRAVSPDEWKKSII

-2093 SVDEAKIAF
+2093 TVDEAKIAF
-2102 LKMIHRWPTFGSAFF
+2102 LKMIQRWPTFGSAFF
-2117 EVKQTS
+2117 EVKQAS
-2123 EPNFPDIVLIAINK
+2123 EPNFPEIVLIAINK
-2137 QGVSLIHQKTKDILT
+2137 QGVSLIHPKTKDILI

-2174 NLVRGSRILC
+2174 NLVRGNRLLC

-2197 SYVRLLMNAVN
+2197 SYVHLLMNAVN
-2208 KQKN
+2208 KQKNLPA

>member
-1 SFSSPQGDHVWLDT
+1 MVLFRKGDHVWLET
-15 QTNSEFNVPIGAVV
+15 QPNSEFNVPIGAVV

-50 ARNMHTVHMM
+50 ARNMHMVRLM
-60 HPSSV
+60 HPSSAQ
-65 HGVEDMI
+65 GVEDMI
-72 LLGDLNEAG
+72 SLGDLHEAG

-86 LIRHQEHKIYTYTGS
+86 LIRHQQHKIYTYTGS

-116 VDQIRLYCNRR
+116 VDQIRMYCNKR

-140 NCYFNMKRNNRDQCC
+140 NCYFNMKRNKRDQCC

-175 LAAVSGQHSWI
+175 LASVSGQHSWI
-186 EQQILEA
+186 EQQVLEA

-221 FNQNGVIEGA
+221 FNQNGVIVGA

-247 PEERN
+247 AEERN

-287 MSCDGRNDAKDY
+287 MSCDSRNDAKDY

-343 CSDVMDSPHFSIATK
+343 CSDVMDSPHFSTATK

-367 QNSLTNLSIIVRG
+367 QNSLTNLSIIIRG

-389 VQAADGR
+389 AQAADGR

-420 NPTSQ
+420 NPASQ
-425 KPKGGRHSIGLLDI
+425 NTKDRFQSIGLLDI

-481 HIAWNNI
+481 HIAWHNI
-488 DFTDNRQALEVIAL
+488 DFTDNSHTLEVVAL

-536 KVYIPPRSVHDTK
+536 KVYIPPKSVHDTK

-590 REIFQQS
+590 REIFQVETTPPSLGRGTIRHLGADQ
-597 ACAYSSQGVDTTKR
+597 AYKGLDTTKR

-656 CIKQLRYSG
+656 CVKQLRYSG

-674 AGYPIRYKF
+674 AGYPIRYSF
-683 EEFFDRYR
+683 EDFFERYR
-691 VLLPWSLRE
+691 VLLPWALR
-700 KLKNDA
+700 KQLKNDA
-706 RQSCICIS
+706 RQCSIQIS

-720 DESWQAG
+720 DDSWQAG
-727 KTKIFL
+727 RTKIFL
-733 KDYHDTVLE
+733 KEHHDTILE
-742 LQRQHVLTDKVL
+742 LQRQNILTDKVL

-763 KDRSQF
+763 KDRKQF

-788 RKDFRMAML
+788 RKDFRMVLL

-803 ALHRSRQLSKQYEA
+803 ALYRSRQLAKRYEA
-817 TRAHVIRLQAMCRGY
+817 TRTGIIRLQAMCRGY
-832 LLRHKIAE
+832 LMRQKVAE

-854 MFARRT
+854 MFARQT
-860 YQRMRREVCSEK
+860 YRRMKRENECKLEARNMCLEEEK
-872 PPQAIF
+872 RLTQVL
-878 DFTIQHCTTRA
+878 
-889 GPHCH
+889 GP
-894 NTFVVVLHPSTH
+894 VKAREEAMRLE
-906 SFQQS
+906 
-911 DVLVMSNQLLCL
+911 
-923 KEHLAALEREE
+923 KEHLAMLEREE
-934 EEERQKRNA
+934 AETRERRNV

-951 DVLSDQE
+951 DVISDQE

-982 EDLETKPN
+982 EDLETKPS
-990 KLEEVDLDMVPMS
+990 KLDEVDLDKIPMS
-1003 VELEEEADGLE
+1003 MELEEEADGLE

-1025 FQGSSTHTHIRKQL
+1025 FQGSSTHTHIRRQL
-1039 RQPLLYH
+1039 RHPLLYH

-1068 LPEPAMFAKNSTTK
+1068 LPEPAMFAKNATSK

-1093 IGRKNQVQFRNDS
+1093 IGRKNHVQFRNDS
-1106 PNMVRQE
+1106 PNMKE
-1113 GFRETRKD
+1113 SRKD
-1121 NKISKGIS
+1121 NKFSKGIS
-1129 SLKLKRSSKLTG
+1129 SLKLRQSSKLTA
-1141 KVADQLRSGEEAFQD
+1141 KVTDQLKSGEEAFQED
-1156 DKLITERPMS
+1156 SSISERPMS

-1233 HHGPTGYAP
+1233 HHGPSGYAP

-1255 ARTEPPSWLELQLK
+1255 ARTEPPSWLELQATKQKKPIVFNVTLMNGQSITVPADSASIAKEICQFIADKTKLK
-1269 AAVHDLQGDTSIHSG
+1269 DVFGFS
-1284 ATDQNH
+1284 
-1290 LLGAALYIFCGKNQA
+1290 LYIAVFDKVWSLG
-1305 GLMLFKWREEMCM
+1305 GGRD
-1318 IGLYPPSPSFKC
+1318 
-1330 HPNHVLDAISQCEQ
+1330 HVLDAISQCEQ
-1344 LVKERGTHE
+1344 LAKERGTHE
-1353 RHAPWRL
+1353 RNAPWRL

-1419 IHNDLVQKVLHDC
+1419 IHNELVQKVLHDC
-1432 IPAKQLKSK
+1432 IPVKQLKSK
-1441 PLEKWVS
+1441 PLEKW
-1448 LITYAHAKAPYTQ
+1448 APYTQ
-1461 DRLSRQAVKE
+1461 DHLSRQAVKE

-1527 FPEVTGIHTNRWC
+1527 FPEITGIHTN
-1540 RCLGCGCRWVRSFS
+1540 
-1554 DALVTNCSITP
+1554 

-1598 VVMFLEGLKR
+1598 VVMFLEGLKK
-1608 RSRFAVAMH
+1608 RSQFAMAMYE
-1617 DKKSQ
+1617 KKSQ
-1622 DDPAILSFKKGDL
+1622 EDPAILSFKKGDL
-1635 LILTED
+1635 LILTKD
-1641 KRLDANSGWIYAQ
+1641 KRLDESSSWISAQ

-1689 PEQRRTASQNSCIEK
+1689 PDQRRTASQKSYMDE
-1704 PDEEDL
+1704 PEEEDP

-1719 FSYEHFRSPE
+1719 FSYEHFRTPE

-1761 RACTDPELRDLASP
+1761 AACTDPDLRDLACQAF
-1775 SPIMKFMGDYPS
+1775 IATMKFMGDYPS
-1787 KQSHSSVEVTDQI
+1787 KQAHSSVEVTDQI
-1800 FVAAIQEE
+1800 FVAAMKEE
-1808 VLRDEVYC
+1808 VLRDEIYC

-1823 ENRNRYSAGVTKGWQ
+1823 ENRNRYSLTKGWQ

-1852 LLKHAQKFMETRQ
+1852 LLKHAQKFIETRQ

-1887 WAPHSVEVEAILQN
+1887 WAPHPVEVEAILQN
-1901 TTKISHKI
+1901 NTKISHKI
-1909 CFPNETEQTFSVG
+1909 CFPNGTDQTFNVG
-1922 TNTKNRTLCQ
+1922 TNTKVRTLCQ

-1980 PGKDGAMSVAYE
+1980 PGKDGATMSVTYE

-2006 KDLKADTI
+2006 KDLKADSI

-2046 HFNNDRAQLATI
+2046 RFDGDRAQLAAI

-2070 LRAIPPDEWKKSII
+2070 LRAVSPDEWRKSII
-2084 AAYSKHEGK
+2084 AAYSKHEEK
-2093 SVDEAKIAF
+2093 TVDEAKIAF

-2123 EPNFPDIVLIAINK
+2123 EPNFPEIVLIAINK
-2137 QGVSLIHQKTKDILT
+2137 QGVSLINHKTKDILT

-2174 NLVRGSRILC
+2174 NLVRGNRILC

-2197 SYVRLLMNAVN
+2197 SYVHLLMNAVN
-2208 KQKN
+2208 KQKNLPA

>member
-1 SFSSPQGDHVWLDT
+1 VSGGDHVWLDT
-15 QTNSEFNVPIGAVV
+15 QSNSEFNVPIGAVV
-29 KDSESGRILLEDD
+29 KDSDSGRILLEDD

-50 ARNMHTVHMM
+50 ARNMHMVHLM

-65 HGVEDMI
+65 QGVEDMI
-72 LLGDLNEAG
+72 NLGDLHEAG

-86 LIRHQEHKIYTYTGS
+86 LIRHQEQKIYTYTGS

-116 VDQIRLYCNRR
+116 VDQIRLYCNKR

-140 NCYFNMKRNNRDQCC
+140 NCYFNMKRNKRDQCC
-155 VISGESGAGKTES
+155 VISGESGAGKTEN

-237 LEKSRVCRQA
+237 LEKSRVCRQV
-247 PEERN
+247 RGI
-252 YHIFYCMLMGMNTE
+252 HIVYKGLSVCRSFLPRVL
-266 QKKMLNLGTASEYT
+266 Q
-280 YLTMGNC
+280 GNC

-314 EHWDISKLL
+314 ENWDISKLL

-328 LGNVEFEAAV
+328 LGNVEFEETL
-338 YDNLD
+338 LD
-343 CSDVMDSPHFSIATK
+343 VLYPPGMTRF
-358 LLEVDSSEL
+358 EL

-425 KPKGGRHSIGLLDI
+425 KPKNRYQSIGLLDI

-515 KFPKGTDATMLVK
+515 KFPKGTEATMLVK

-536 KVYIPPRSVHDTK
+536 KVYIPPKSDHDTK
-549 FGINHFAGVVFYESK
+549 FGINHFAGIVFYESK

-590 REIFQQS
+590 REIFQVETTPPSLGRGTIRQVPS
-597 ACAYSSQGVDTTKR
+597 LQDTTKR

-674 AGYPIRYKF
+674 SGYPIRYSF
-683 EEFFDRYR
+683 EEFFERYR
-691 VLLPWSLRE
+691 VLLPWSVREQVCKQKLEKYATFFFTIIIRSSRNNLLFVTSLVCLLR
-700 KLKNDA
+700 K
-706 RQSCICIS
+706 
-714 EAVLGK
+714 
-720 DESWQAG
+720 
-727 KTKIFL
+727 
-733 KDYHDTVLE
+733 H
-742 LQRQHVLTDKVL
+742 
-754 LIQKVMRGL
+754 
-763 KDRSQF
+763 F

-788 RKDFRMAML
+788 QKDFRMVML

-803 ALHRSRQLSKQYEA
+803 ALCRSRQLAKQYEA
-817 TRAHVIRLQAMCRGY
+817 TRAYIIRLQAMCRGY
-832 LLRHKIAE
+832 LMRQKIAE
-840 QKKAACVI
+840 QKKAVCVI

-854 MFARRT
+854 MLTRRIF
-860 YQRMRREVCSEK
+860 QRMTREVCSQIPCEY
-872 PPQAIF
+872 
-878 DFTIQHCTTRA
+878 
-889 GPHCH
+889 
-894 NTFVVVLHPSTH
+894 VVS
-906 SFQQS
+906 
-911 DVLVMSNQLLCL
+911 M
-923 KEHLAALEREE
+923 
-934 EEERQKRNA
+934 KRNV

-982 EDLETKPN
+982 EDLETKSN
-990 KLEEVDLDMVPMS
+990 KLNEVDLDMVPMS

-1025 FQGSSTHTHIRKQL
+1025 FQGSSTHTHIRRQL
-1039 RQPLLYH
+1039 RHPLLYH
-1046 DDKDNVL
+1046 EDKDN

-1068 LPEPAMFAKNSTTK
+1068 LPEPAMFAKNATTN
-1082 SSSVMTQIYDT
+1082 SGSMMTHIYDT
-1093 IGRKNQVQFRNDS
+1093 LGRKNQVQFRNDS
-1106 PNMVRQE
+1106 PNMVR
-1113 GFRETRKD
+1113 R
-1121 NKISKGIS
+1121 ISKGIS

-1141 KVADQLRSGEEAFQD
+1141 KVTDQLRSGEEAFQED
-1156 DKLITERPMS
+1156 SSISERPMS

-1181 PAIRDE
+1181 PDIRDE

-1242 YCAERLRRTYVNG
+1242 YCAERLRRTYING
-1255 ARTEPPSWLELQLK
+1255 ARTEPPSWLELQATKQKKPIMFNVTLMNGQSITVPADSASTAKEICQFIADKTKLK
-1269 AAVHDLQGDTSIHSG
+1269 DVFGFS
-1284 ATDQNH
+1284 
-1290 LLGAALYIFCGKNQA
+1290 LYIAVFDKVWSLG
-1305 GLMLFKWREEMCM
+1305 GGRD
-1318 IGLYPPSPSFKC
+1318 
-1330 HPNHVLDAISQCEQ
+1330 HVLDAISQCEQ

-1353 RHAPWRL
+1353 RNAPWRL

-1369 WHSSQ
+1369 WHNSQ
-1374 EDPVSTD
+1374 EDPISTD

-1419 IHNDLVQKVLHDC
+1419 IHNELVQKALHDC
-1432 IPAKQLKSK
+1432 IPVKQLKSK

-1461 DRLSRQAVKE
+1461 DHLSRQTVKE

-1527 FPEVTGIHTNRWC
+1527 FPEITGIHTN
-1540 RCLGCGCRWVRSFS
+1540 
-1554 DALVTNCSITP
+1554 

-1598 VVMFLEGLKR
+1598 VVMFLEGLKK

-1617 DKKSQ
+1617 EKKSQ
-1622 DDPAILSFKKGDL
+1622 EDPAILSFKKGDL
-1635 LILTED
+1635 LIFTED
-1641 KRLDANSGWIYAQ
+1641 KRLDANSGWICAQ
-1654 NERTGKTGNVFL
+1654 NERTSKTGNVFL
-1666 EDIYIIPSLTK
+1666 EEIYIIPSLTK

-1689 PEQRRTASQNSCIEK
+1689 PDQRRTASQNSYMDE

-1710 KVKPYTLEE
+1710 EVKPYTLEE
-1719 FSYEHFRSPE
+1719 FSYEHFRTPE
-1729 KESISKAVLQKSRGR
+1729 KESISKTVLQKSRGR

-1761 RACTDPELRDLASP
+1761 RACTDPDLRDLACQAFIDILSLY
-1775 SPIMKFMGDYPS
+1775 YPS
-1787 KQSHSSVEVTDQI
+1787 KQTHSSVEVTDQI

-1808 VLRDEVYC
+1808 VLRDEIYC

-1823 ENRNRYSAGVTKGWQ
+1823 ENRNRYSMTKGWQ

-1865 KEPLALECSRR
+1865 KERLALECSRR

-1881 RSGSRK
+1881 SGSRK
-1887 WAPHSVEVEAILQN
+1887 WAPHPVEVEAILQN
-1901 TTKISHKI
+1901 NTKISHKI
-1909 CFPNETEQTFSVG
+1909 CFPNETEQTFDVG
-1922 TNTKNRTLCQ
+1922 TNTKIRTLCQ
-1932 NIASKLQLSSWEGF
+1932 KIASKLQLSSWEGF

-1980 PGKDGAMSVAYE
+1980 PGKDGAVSVAYD

-2006 KDLKADTI
+2006 KDMKADCI

-2046 HFNNDRAQLATI
+2046 RFNNDRTQLATI

-2070 LRAIPPDEWKKSII
+2070 LRAISLDEWKKSII

-2093 SVDEAKIAF
+2093 TVDEAKIAF

-2123 EPNFPDIVLIAINK
+2123 EPNFPEIVLIAINK

-2208 KQKN
+2208 KQKTLSA

>member
-1 SFSSPQGDHVWLDT
+1 
-15 QTNSEFNVPIGAVV
+15 PIGAVV
-29 KDSESGRILLEDD
+29 KDSDSGRILLEDD

-50 ARNMHTVHMM
+50 ARNMHMVRPMD
-60 HPSSV
+60 PSTAQ
-65 HGVEDMI
+65 GVEDMI
-72 LLGDLNEAG
+72 RLGDLHEAG

-86 LIRHQEHKIYTYTGS
+86 LIRHQQHKIYTYTGS

-116 VDQIRLYCNRR
+116 VDLIRLYCNKR

-140 NCYFNMKRNNRDQCC
+140 NCYFNMKRNKRDQCC

-216 YIDIH
+216 YIDIY
-221 FNQNGVIEGA
+221 FNHSGVIEGA

-252 YHIFYCMLMGMNTE
+252 YHIFYCMLMGMNLE

-287 MSCDGRNDAKDY
+287 TSCDSRNDAKEY

-328 LGNVEFEAAV
+328 LGNVEFEGK
-338 YDNLD
+338 L
-343 CSDVMDSPHFSIATK
+343 SIASAWS
-358 LLEVDSSEL
+358 LLRLD
-367 QNSLTNLSIIVRG
+367 NSLTNLSIIVRG
-380 ESVSRPLNI
+380 ESVSRPLN
-389 VQAADGR
+389 VAQAADGR

-425 KPKGGRHSIGLLDI
+425 KPKNTRQSIGLLDI

-481 HIAWNNI
+481 HITWNNI

-515 KFPKGTDATMLVK
+515 KFPKGTDATMLIK

-536 KVYIPPRSVHDTK
+536 RVYIPPKSDHDTK
-549 FGINHFAGVVFYESK
+549 FGINHFAGAVFYESK

-590 REIFQQS
+590 KEIFQ
-597 ACAYSSQGVDTTKR
+597 GLDTTKR

-625 LMKILEQCQPYF
+625 LMKILGQCQPYF

-643 NDYKKPLLFDREL
+643 NDYKKPLLFDRGL

-665 MMETIQIRK
+665 MMETIRIRK
-674 AGYPIRYKF
+674 AGYPVRYTF
-683 EEFFDRYR
+683 EEFFERYR
-691 VLLPWSLRE
+691 VLLPWSV
-700 KLKNDA
+700 KNDA
-706 RQSCICIS
+706 RQCCIRIS

-733 KDYHDTVLE
+733 KDYHDTILE
-742 LQRQHVLTDKVL
+742 LERQKILTDKVL
-754 LIQKVMRGL
+754 LIQKVMRGF

-769 LKQRKSAVAIQS
+769 LKQRKSAIAIQA

-788 RKDFRMAML
+788 RKDFRMIML

-803 ALHRSRQLSKQYEA
+803 ALYRSRQLAKQYETA
-817 TRAHVIRLQAMCRGY
+817 RAHIIRFQAACRGY
-832 LLRHKIAE
+832 LIRQKVAAQMKAVCVTYRH
-840 QKKAACVI
+840 I
-848 QAYARG
+848 QGAYFLQNYVPI
-854 MFARRT
+854 MLN
-860 YQRMRREVCSEK
+860 E
-872 PPQAIF
+872 
-878 DFTIQHCTTRA
+878 
-889 GPHCH
+889 
-894 NTFVVVLHPSTH
+894 
-906 SFQQS
+906 
-911 DVLVMSNQLLCL
+911 LLCL
-923 KEHLAALEREE
+923 KEHLAALEEE
-934 EEERQKRNA
+934 EEEEGQRMNDDFVDRH
-943 LANKPTNH
+943 TNY
-951 DVLSDQE
+951 DVISDQE

-982 EDLETKPN
+982 EDLETKPS
-990 KLEEVDLDMVPMS
+990 KLEEVDLDTIPMS

-1014 EYTFPKFAATY
+1014 DYTFPKFAATY
-1025 FQGSSTHTHIRKQL
+1025 FQGSSTHTHIRKPL
-1039 RQPLLYH
+1039 RHPLLYH

-1053 ASLVVWVIILRFMGD
+1053 ASLVVWVTILRFMGD
-1068 LPEPAMFAKNSTTK
+1068 LPEPTMFAKNATK
-1082 SSSVMTQIYDT
+1082 SSSMMTQIYDT
-1093 IGRKNQVQFRNDS
+1093 LGRKNQVQFKNDS
-1106 PNMVRQE
+1106 PDM
-1113 GFRETRKD
+1113 
-1121 NKISKGIS
+1121 GIS

-1141 KVADQLRSGEEAFQD
+1141 KVTDQLKSGEEGFQED
-1156 DKLITERPMS
+1156 SSISERPMS

-1197 ENSNRSSYARGW
+1197 ENSSRSSYARGW

-1233 HHGPTGYAP
+1233 HNGPSGYAP

-1255 ARTEPPSWLELQLK
+1255 ARTEPPSWLELQATKQKKPIMFNVTLMNGQSITVPADSASTAKEICQFIADKTKLK
-1269 AAVHDLQGDTSIHSG
+1269 DIFGFS
-1284 ATDQNH
+1284 
-1290 LLGAALYIFCGKNQA
+1290 LYIAVFDKVWSLG
-1305 GLMLFKWREEMCM
+1305 GGRD
-1318 IGLYPPSPSFKC
+1318 
-1330 HPNHVLDAISQCEQ
+1330 HVLDAISQCEQ

-1369 WHSSQ
+1369 WHNSQ
-1374 EDPVSTD
+1374 EDPISTD

-1412 YIQFGDS
+1412 YVQFGDT
-1419 IHNDLVQKVLHDC
+1419 IHNELVQKVLHDC
-1432 IPAKQLKSK
+1432 IPVKQLKSK

-1500 KNHFIVAVN
+1500 KNHFILAVN

-1527 FPEVTGIHTNRWC
+1527 FPE
-1540 RCLGCGCRWVRSFS
+1540 
-1554 DALVTNCSITP
+1554 ITVISSEP
-1565 RAVKSFGQSCTLITL
+1565 GMSCTLITL

-1591 SVVIAEL
+1591 SIVIAEL
-1598 VVMFLEGLKR
+1598 VVMFLEGLKK
-1608 RSRFAVAMH
+1608 RSRFAVAILN
-1617 DKKSQ
+1617 STPLFCISE
-1622 DDPAILSFKKGDL
+1622 DPAILSFKKGDL

-1654 NERTGKTGNVFL
+1654 NDRTGKTGNVFL
-1666 EDIYIIPSLTK
+1666 EEMYIIPSLTK

-1689 PEQRRTASQNSCIEK
+1689 PDQRRTASQNSYIEE

-1719 FSYEHFRSPE
+1719 FSYEHFRIPE
-1729 KESISKAVLQKSRGR
+1729 KESISKAVLQKSRGH

-1750 SKEPLKQPLLK
+1750 SKDPLKQPLLK
-1761 RACTDPELRDLASP
+1761 AACIDPDVRDVACQ

-1787 KQSHSSVEVTDQI
+1787 KQTHSSVEVTDQI
-1800 FVAAIQEE
+1800 FVAAIKEE
-1808 VLRDEVYC
+1808 VLRDEIYC

-1823 ENRNRYSAGVTKGWQ
+1823 ENRNRYSVTKGWQ

-1852 LLKHAQKFMETRQ
+1852 LLKHAQKFIETRQ
-1865 KEPLALECSRR
+1865 KEPLALECKRR

-1887 WAPHSVEVEAILQN
+1887 WAPHPVEVEAILQN
-1901 TTKISHKI
+1901 NTKISHKI
-1909 CFPNETEQTFSVG
+1909 CFPNETEQTFDVG

-1968 LRQVTDWNRRNK
+1968 LRQLTDWTKRNK
-1980 PGKDGAMSVAYE
+1980 PVKDGATMSVAYE

-2006 KDLKADTI
+2006 KDLKADSI

-2024 LRGYHKCSKDE
+2024 LRGYHNCSRDE

-2046 HFNNDRAQLATI
+2046 RFNNDRTQLATI

-2070 LRAIPPDEWKKSII
+2070 LRVTSPDEWKKSIT

-2093 SVDEAKIAF
+2093 TVDEAKIAF
-2102 LKMIHRWPTFGSAFF
+2102 LKIIYRWPTFGSAFF

-2123 EPNFPDIVLIAINK
+2123 EPNFPEIVLIAINK
-2137 QGVSLIHQKTKDILT
+2137 QGVSLIHQKTKEILT

-2167 YFHMTIG
+2167 FFHMTIG

-2184 ETSLGYK
+2184 ETSLVRRVLFTYQPK
-2191 MDDLLT
+2191 VSHFSFVSRPATNRMPKLDARPLKPVQITHLLLCQYNC
-2197 SYVRLLMNAVN
+2197 SLESI
-2208 KQKN
+2208 

>member
-1 SFSSPQGDHVWLDT
+1 IGDHVWLDT
-15 QTNSEFNVPIGAVV
+15 QLNSEFNVPIGAVV
-29 KDSESGRILLEDD
+29 KDSDSGRILLEDD

-50 ARNMHTVHMM
+50 ARNMHMVRLM

-65 HGVEDMI
+65 QGVEDMI
-72 LLGDLNEAG
+72 CLGDLHEAG

-116 VDQIRLYCNRR
+116 VDQIRLYFNKR

-140 NCYFNMKRNNRDQCC
+140 NCYFNMKRNKRDQCC

-221 FNQNGVIEGA
+221 FNHNGVIEGA

-287 MSCDGRNDAKDY
+287 MSCDSRNDAKDY

-328 LGNVEFEAAV
+328 LGNVEFEGK
-338 YDNLD
+338 LD
-343 CSDVMDSPHFSIATK
+343 
-358 LLEVDSSEL
+358 LLYPPGMTRFEL

-425 KPKGGRHSIGLLDI
+425 KPKDSRQSIGLLDI

-468 HVFKLE
+468 NVFKLE

-536 KVYIPPRSVHDTK
+536 KVYIPPKSVHDTK

-578 MQVVHSSKNKFL
+578 MQAVHSSKNKFL
-590 REIFQQS
+590 REIFQVETTP
-597 ACAYSSQGVDTTKR
+597 SSMGRGTIRHLGADQGLDTTKR

-674 AGYPIRYKF
+674 AGYPIRYSF
-683 EEFFDRYR
+683 EEFFERYR
-691 VLLPWSLRE
+691 VLLPWSLQE
-700 KLKNDA
+700 QVCTQKL
-706 RQSCICIS
+706 
-714 EAVLGK
+714 
-720 DESWQAG
+720 
-727 KTKIFL
+727 
-733 KDYHDTVLE
+733 
-742 LQRQHVLTDKVL
+742 
-754 LIQKVMRGL
+754 GL
-763 KDRSQF
+763 RKRF

-788 RKDFRMAML
+788 RKDFRMVML

-803 ALHRSRQLSKQYEA
+803 ALYRSRQLAKQYEA
-817 TRAHVIRLQAMCRGY
+817 TRAHIIRLQAMCRGY
-832 LLRHKIAE
+832 LMRQKIAE
-840 QKKAACVI
+840 QKKAVCII

-854 MFARRT
+854 MFARRI
-860 YQRMRREVCSEK
+860 YQRMKREVW
-872 PPQAIF
+872 
-878 DFTIQHCTTRA
+878 
-889 GPHCH
+889 
-894 NTFVVVLHPSTH
+894 
-906 SFQQS
+906 
-911 DVLVMSNQLLCL
+911 
-923 KEHLAALEREE
+923 
-934 EEERQKRNA
+934 NA

-951 DVLSDQE
+951 DVISDQE

-982 EDLETKPN
+982 EDLETKRN
-990 KLEEVDLDMVPMS
+990 KLDEVDLDMVPMS

-1025 FQGSSTHTHIRKQL
+1025 FQGSSTHTHIRRQL
-1039 RQPLLYH
+1039 RHPLLYH
-1046 DDKDNVL
+1046 DDKDN

-1068 LPEPAMFAKNSTTK
+1068 LPEPAMFAKNATTK
-1082 SSSVMTQIYDT
+1082 SISVMTQIYDT
-1093 IGRKNQVQFRNDS
+1093 LGRKNQRDS
-1106 PNMVRQE
+1106 
-1113 GFRETRKD
+1113 RKD

-1141 KVADQLRSGEEAFQD
+1141 KVTHQLRSGEEAFQED
-1156 DKLITERPMS
+1156 SSISERPMS
-1166 NLEKVH
+1166 NLEKLH

-1197 ENSNRSSYARGW
+1197 ENNNRSSYARGW

-1255 ARTEPPSWLELQLK
+1255 ARTEPPSWLELQATKQKKPIMFNVTLMNGQSITVPADSASIAKEICQFIADKTKLK
-1269 AAVHDLQGDTSIHSG
+1269 DVFGFS
-1284 ATDQNH
+1284 
-1290 LLGAALYIFCGKNQA
+1290 LYIAVFDKVWSLG
-1305 GLMLFKWREEMCM
+1305 GGRD
-1318 IGLYPPSPSFKC
+1318 
-1330 HPNHVLDAISQCEQ
+1330 HVLDAISQCEQ
-1344 LVKERGTHE
+1344 LVKEQGTHE
-1353 RHAPWRL
+1353 RNAPWRL

-1369 WHSSQ
+1369 WHNSQ

-1398 EKEED
+1398 EK
-1403 LVEIGAKYC
+1403 VG
-1412 YIQFGDS
+1412 
-1419 IHNDLVQKVLHDC
+1419 VL
-1432 IPAKQLKSK
+1432 
-1441 PLEKWVS
+1441 
-1448 LITYAHAKAPYTQ
+1448 
-1461 DRLSRQAVKE
+1461 
-1471 QLVDFARFQWPLLFS
+1471 
-1486 RFFEV
+1486 
-1491 TKFSGPSLP
+1491 
-1500 KNHFIVAVN
+1500 
-1509 WKGICFLDESEK
+1509 
-1521 RLLELT
+1521 
-1527 FPEVTGIHTNRWC
+1527 IHT
-1540 RCLGCGCRWVRSFS
+1540 
-1554 DALVTNCSITP
+1554 P
-1565 RAVKSFGQSCTLITL
+1565 K
-1580 RAEEF
+1580 E
-1585 VLTSVN
+1585 
-1591 SVVIAEL
+1591 
-1598 VVMFLEGLKR
+1598 
-1608 RSRFAVAMH
+1608 
-1617 DKKSQ
+1617 
-1622 DDPAILSFKKGDL
+1622 
-1635 LILTED
+1635 
-1641 KRLDANSGWIYAQ
+1641 
-1654 NERTGKTGNVFL
+1654 
-1666 EDIYIIPSLTK
+1666 TK
-1677 PSSQV
+1677 
-1682 LSLLMMS
+1682 L
-1689 PEQRRTASQNSCIEK
+1689 
-1704 PDEEDL
+1704 
-1710 KVKPYTLEE
+1710 Y
-1719 FSYEHFRSPE
+1719 
-1729 KESISKAVLQKSRGR
+1729 
-1744 SQLWAH
+1744 
-1750 SKEPLKQPLLK
+1750 
-1761 RACTDPELRDLASP
+1761 
-1775 SPIMKFMGDYPS
+1775 
-1787 KQSHSSVEVTDQI
+1787 
-1800 FVAAIQEE
+1800 
-1808 VLRDEVYC
+1808 
-1816 QIMKQLT
+1816 
-1823 ENRNRYSAGVTKGWQ
+1823 
-1838 LLWLCTGLFPPSKS
+1838 
-1852 LLKHAQKFMETRQ
+1852 
-1865 KEPLALECSRR
+1865 
-1876 IQTVM
+1876 
-1881 RSGSRK
+1881 
-1887 WAPHSVEVEAILQN
+1887 
-1901 TTKISHKI
+1901 
-1909 CFPNETEQTFSVG
+1909 
-1922 TNTKNRTLCQ
+1922 
-1932 NIASKLQLSSWEGF
+1932 
-1946 SLFVKIADKVISQN
+1946 
-1960 EADYFFDS
+1960 
-1968 LRQVTDWNRRNK
+1968 
-1980 PGKDGAMSVAYE
+1980 
-1992 VYFMRKLWLNVTPG
+1992 
-2006 KDLKADTI
+2006 
-2014 FHYHQELPKY
+2014 
-2024 LRGYHKCSKDE
+2024 
-2035 AVQLAGLIYKV
+2035 
-2046 HFNNDRAQLATI
+2046 
-2058 PKILKELVPDNL
+2058 
-2070 LRAIPPDEWKKSII
+2070 
-2084 AAYSKHEGK
+2084 
-2093 SVDEAKIAF
+2093 
-2102 LKMIHRWPTFGSAFF
+2102 
-2117 EVKQTS
+2117 
-2123 EPNFPDIVLIAINK
+2123 
-2137 QGVSLIHQKTKDILT
+2137 
-2152 VYPFNKISNWSSGST
+2152 
-2167 YFHMTIG
+2167 
-2174 NLVRGSRILC
+2174 
-2184 ETSLGYK
+2184 
-2191 MDDLLT
+2191 
-2197 SYVRLLMNAVN
+2197 
-2208 KQKN
+2208 

>member
-1 SFSSPQGDHVWLDT
+1 MVIFRKGDHVWLEA
-15 QTNSEFNVPIGAVV
+15 QPNSEFNVPIGAVV
-29 KDSESGRILLEDD
+29 KDSDSGRILLEDD

-50 ARNMHTVHMM
+50 ARNMHMVRPMD
-60 HPSSV
+60 PSTAQ
-65 HGVEDMI
+65 GVEDMI
-72 LLGDLNEAG
+72 RLGDLHEAG

-86 LIRHQEHKIYTYTGS
+86 LIRHQQHKIYTYTGS

-116 VDQIRLYCNRR
+116 VDLIRLYCNKR

-140 NCYFNMKRNNRDQCC
+140 NCYFNMKRNKRDQCC

-216 YIDIH
+216 YIDIY
-221 FNQNGVIEGA
+221 FNHSGVIEGA

-252 YHIFYCMLMGMNTE
+252 YHIFYCMLMGMNLE

-287 MSCDGRNDAKDY
+287 TSCDSRNDAKEY

-358 LLEVDSSEL
+358 LLEVDYSEL

-380 ESVSRPLNI
+380 ESVSRPLN
-389 VQAADGR
+389 VAQAADGR

-425 KPKGGRHSIGLLDI
+425 KPKNTRQSIGLLDI

-481 HIAWNNI
+481 HITWNNI

-515 KFPKGTDATMLVK
+515 RFPKGTDATMLIK

-536 KVYIPPRSVHDTK
+536 RIYIPPKSDHDTK
-549 FGINHFAGVVFYESK
+549 FGINHFAGAVFYESK

-590 REIFQQS
+590 KEIFQVETTPISLGRGTIRHLGNDQ
-597 ACAYSSQGVDTTKR
+597 AYKGLDTTKR

-625 LMKILEQCQPYF
+625 LMKILGQCQPYF

-665 MMETIQIRK
+665 MMETIRIRK
-674 AGYPIRYKF
+674 AGYPVRYTF

-691 VLLPWSLRE
+691 VLLPQSALAPV
-700 KLKNDA
+700 KNDA
-706 RQSCICIS
+706 RQCCIRIS

-742 LQRQHVLTDKVL
+742 LERQKILTDKVL
-754 LIQKVMRGL
+754 LIQKVMRGF
-763 KDRSQF
+763 KDRKQF
-769 LKQRKSAVAIQS
+769 LKQRKSAIAIQA

-788 RKDFRMAML
+788 RKDFRTVML

-803 ALHRSRQLSKQYEA
+803 ALYRSRQLAKQYET
-817 TRAHVIRLQAMCRGY
+817 TRVHIIRFQAACRGY
-832 LLRHKIAE
+832 LIR
-840 QKKAACVI
+840 QKNKVKLEARNIRLEEEKRLISVLGPVKAMEEA
-848 QAYARG
+848 
-854 MFARRT
+854 
-860 YQRMRREVCSEK
+860 MRLE
-872 PPQAIF
+872 
-878 DFTIQHCTTRA
+878 
-889 GPHCH
+889 
-894 NTFVVVLHPSTH
+894 
-906 SFQQS
+906 
-911 DVLVMSNQLLCL
+911 
-923 KEHLAALEREE
+923 KEHLATLEE
-934 EEERQKRNA
+934 EEEEGLRMNDDYVDRH
-943 LANKPTNH
+943 ANY
-951 DVLSDQE
+951 DVISDQE

-982 EDLETKPN
+982 EDLETKPS
-990 KLEEVDLDMVPMS
+990 KLEEVDLDMIPMS
-1003 VELEEEADGLE
+1003 MELEEEADGLE
-1014 EYTFPKFAATY
+1014 DYTFPKFAATY
-1025 FQGSSTHTHIRKQL
+1025 FQGSSTHTHIRKPL
-1039 RQPLLYH
+1039 RHPLLYH

-1068 LPEPAMFAKNSTTK
+1068 LPEPTMFAKNATK
-1082 SSSVMTQIYDT
+1082 SGSVMTQIYDT
-1093 IGRKNQVQFRNDS
+1093 LGRKNQVQFKNNS
-1106 PNMVRQE
+1106 PDM
-1113 GFRETRKD
+1113 RESKKD

-1141 KVADQLRSGEEAFQD
+1141 KVTDQLKSGEEGFQED
-1156 DKLITERPMS
+1156 SSISERPMS

-1197 ENSNRSSYARGW
+1197 ENSSRSSYARGW

-1233 HHGPTGYAP
+1233 HNGPSGYAP

-1255 ARTEPPSWLELQLK
+1255 ARTEPPSWLELQATKQKKPIMFNVTLMNGQSITVPADSASIAKEICQFIADKTKLK
-1269 AAVHDLQGDTSIHSG
+1269 DIFGFS
-1284 ATDQNH
+1284 
-1290 LLGAALYIFCGKNQA
+1290 LYIAVFDKVWSLG
-1305 GLMLFKWREEMCM
+1305 GGRD
-1318 IGLYPPSPSFKC
+1318 
-1330 HPNHVLDAISQCEQ
+1330 HVLDAISQCEQ

-1369 WHSSQ
+1369 WHNSQ

-1398 EKEED
+1398 EKDED

-1412 YIQFGDS
+1412 YIQFGDT
-1419 IHNDLVQKVLHDC
+1419 IHNELVQKVLHDC
-1432 IPAKQLKSK
+1432 IPVKQLKSK

-1500 KNHFIVAVN
+1500 KNHFILAVN

-1527 FPEVTGIHTNRWC
+1527 FPEITGIHTN
-1540 RCLGCGCRWVRSFS
+1540 
-1554 DALVTNCSITP
+1554 

-1591 SVVIAEL
+1591 SIVIAEL
-1598 VVMFLEGLKR
+1598 VVMFLEGLKK

-1617 DKKSQ
+1617 EKKSQ
-1622 DDPAILSFKKGDL
+1622 EDPAILSFKKGDL

-1641 KRLDANSGWIYAQ
+1641 KRLDANSGWIHAQ
-1654 NERTGKTGNVFL
+1654 NDRTGKTGNVFL
-1666 EDIYIIPSLTK
+1666 EEMYIIPSLTK

-1689 PEQRRTASQNSCIEK
+1689 PDQRRTASQNSYTEE

-1719 FSYEHFRSPE
+1719 FSYEHFRTPE
-1729 KESISKAVLQKSRGR
+1729 KESISKAVLQKSRGH

-1750 SKEPLKQPLLK
+1750 SKDPLKQPLLK
-1761 RACTDPELRDLASP
+1761 AACTDPDVRDVACQAFIA
-1775 SPIMKFMGDYPS
+1775 IMKFMGDYPS
-1787 KQSHSSVEVTDQI
+1787 KQTHSSVEVTDQI
-1800 FVAAIQEE
+1800 FVAAIKEE
-1808 VLRDEVYC
+1808 VLRDEIYC

-1823 ENRNRYSAGVTKGWQ
+1823 ENRNRYSVTKGWQ

-1852 LLKHAQKFMETRQ
+1852 LLKHAQKFIETRQ
-1865 KEPLALECSRR
+1865 KEPLASECKRR

-1887 WAPHSVEVEAILQN
+1887 WAPHPVEVEAILQN
-1901 TTKISHKI
+1901 NTKVSHKI
-1909 CFPNETEQTFSVG
+1909 CFPNETEQTFDVG

-1968 LRQVTDWNRRNK
+1968 LRQVTDWTKRNK
-1980 PGKDGAMSVAYE
+1980 PAKDGATMSVAYE

-2006 KDLKADTI
+2006 KDLKADSI

-2024 LRGYHKCSKDE
+2024 LRGYHNCSRDE

-2046 HFNNDRAQLATI
+2046 RFNNDRTQLATI

-2070 LRAIPPDEWKKSII
+2070 LRVTSPDEWKKSIT

-2093 SVDEAKIAF
+2093 TVDEAKIAF
-2102 LKMIHRWPTFGSAFF
+2102 LKIIYRWPTFGSAFF

-2123 EPNFPDIVLIAINK
+2123 EPNFPEIVLIAINK
-2137 QGVSLIHQKTKDILT
+2137 QGVSLIHQKTKEILT
-2152 VYPFNKISNWSSGST
+2152 IYPFNKISNWSSGST
-2167 YFHMTIG
+2167 FFHMTIG

-2197 SYVRLLMNAVN
+2197 SYVHLLMNAVN
-2208 KQKN
+2208 KQKSLPA

>member
-1 SFSSPQGDHVWLDT
+1 MTFLPLQGDHVWLET
-15 QTNSEFNVPIGAVV
+15 HTNSEFNVPIGAVV
-29 KDSESGRILLEDD
+29 KDSDSGRILLEDD
-42 EGKEHWIT
+42 EGKEHWIM
-50 ARNMHTVHMM
+50 AQNMHMVRPM

-65 HGVEDMI
+65 QGVEDMI
-72 LLGDLNEAG
+72 RLGDLHEAG

-86 LIRHQEHKIYTYTGS
+86 LIRHQQHKIYTYTGS

-116 VDQIRLYCNRR
+116 VDYIRLYCNKR

-140 NCYFNMKRNNRDQCC
+140 NCYFNMKRNKRDQCC

-202 AKTIRNDNSSRFGK
+202 AKTVRNDNSSRFGK
-216 YIDIH
+216 YIDIY
-221 FNQNGVIEGA
+221 FNRSGVIEGA
-231 RIEQFL
+231 QIEQFL

-252 YHIFYCMLMGMNTE
+252 YHIFYCMLMGMNLE

-280 YLTMGNC
+280 YLTTGNC
-287 MSCDGRNDAKDY
+287 TSCDGRNDAKEY

-328 LGNVEFEAAV
+328 LGNVEFEA
-338 YDNLD
+338 LFLRQT
-343 CSDVMDSPHFSIATK
+343 SF
-358 LLEVDSSEL
+358 VDSSEL

-380 ESVSRPLNI
+380 ESVSRPLS
-389 VQAADGR
+389 VAQAADGR

-414 INSAIF
+414 INSAIS
-420 NPTSQ
+420 NPTSE
-425 KPKGGRHSIGLLDI
+425 KPKNTHQSIGLLDI

-488 DFTDNRQALEVIAL
+488 EFPDNHQALEVIAL

-515 KFPKGTDATMLVK
+515 KFPKGTDATMLIK

-536 KVYIPPRSVHDTK
+536 KVYIPPKSDHDTK
-549 FGINHFAGVVFYESK
+549 FGINHFAGAVFYESK
-564 DFLEKNRDTLSANV
+564 GFLGKNRDTLSANI
-578 MQVVHSSKNKFL
+578 MQMVHSSKNKFL
-590 REIFQQS
+590 RQIFQVETTPPS
-597 ACAYSSQGVDTTKR
+597 LGRGTIRLKKKGLDTSKR

-625 LMKILEQCQPYF
+625 LMKILGQCQPYF

-674 AGYPIRYKF
+674 AGYPIRYTF

-691 VLLPWSLRE
+691 VLLPWSVQ
-700 KLKNDA
+700 KLVSRNN
-706 RQSCICIS
+706 
-714 EAVLGK
+714 
-720 DESWQAG
+720 
-727 KTKIFL
+727 
-733 KDYHDTVLE
+733 
-742 LQRQHVLTDKVL
+742 VL
-754 LIQKVMRGL
+754 LVISPVCLLRK
-763 KDRSQF
+763 QF
-769 LKQRKSAVAIQS
+769 LKQRKSAVAIQA

-788 RKDFRMAML
+788 RKNFRMIML

-803 ALHRSRQLSKQYEA
+803 ALYRSRQLAKQYETA
-817 TRAHVIRLQAMCRGY
+817 RARVIRFQAACRGY
-832 LLRHKIAE
+832 LIRQKIVTW
-840 QKKAACVI
+840 KKVVCLI
-848 QAYARG
+848 QAQCKGHVCLPNCAKDEEGG
-854 MFARRT
+854 MHAFANR
-860 YQRMRREVCSEK
+860 
-872 PPQAIF
+872 
-878 DFTIQHCTTRA
+878 
-889 GPHCH
+889 
-894 NTFVVVLHPSTH
+894 
-906 SFQQS
+906 
-911 DVLVMSNQLLCL
+911 
-923 KEHLAALEREE
+923 
-934 EEERQKRNA
+934 
-943 LANKPTNH
+943 PTND
-951 DVLSDQE
+951 DVISDQE

-969 MIGGQEGQAPLGF
+969 VIGGQEGQAPLGF
-982 EDLETKPN
+982 EDLETKPHR
-990 KLEEVDLDMVPMS
+990 LEEVDLDTIPMS
-1003 VELEEEADGLE
+1003 VELEEETDGLE

-1025 FQGSSTHTHIRKQL
+1025 FQGSSTHTHIRRPL
-1039 RQPLLYH
+1039 RHPLLYH

-1068 LPEPAMFAKNSTTK
+1068 LPEPAMFARNVTKN
-1082 SSSVMTQIYDT
+1082 SSVMTQIYDT
-1093 IGRKNQVQFRNDS
+1093 FLKCSGVLAGFFQV
-1106 PNMVRQE
+1106 
-1113 GFRETRKD
+1113 T
-1121 NKISKGIS
+1121 
-1129 SLKLKRSSKLTG
+1129 
-1141 KVADQLRSGEEAFQD
+1141 DQLRSGEEGFQED
-1156 DKLITERPMS
+1156 TSISERPMS

-1197 ENSNRSSYARGW
+1197 ENSNRNSYARGW

-1214 CLGCFPPSDTFVKY
+1214 CLGCFPPSDTFLKY

-1233 HHGPTGYAP
+1233 HKGPTGYAP
-1242 YCAERLRRTYVNG
+1242 YCAERLRRTCVNG
-1255 ARTEPPSWLELQLK
+1255 ARTEPPSWLELQATKQKKPIMFNVTLMNGQSITVPADSASIAKEICQFIADKTKLK
-1269 AAVHDLQGDTSIHSG
+1269 DVFGFS
-1284 ATDQNH
+1284 
-1290 LLGAALYIFCGKNQA
+1290 LYIAVFDKVWSLG
-1305 GLMLFKWREEMCM
+1305 GGRD
-1318 IGLYPPSPSFKC
+1318 
-1330 HPNHVLDAISQCEQ
+1330 HVLDAISQCEQ
-1344 LVKERGTHE
+1344 LAKEQGTHE
-1353 RHAPWRL
+1353 RNAPWRL

-1369 WHSSQ
+1369 WHNSQ
-1374 EDPVSTD
+1374 EDPISTD

-1419 IHNDLVQKVLHDC
+1419 IHNELVQKVLHDC
-1432 IPAKQLKSK
+1432 IPVKQLKSK

-1461 DRLSRQAVKE
+1461 DHLSHQTVKE

-1500 KNHFIVAVN
+1500 KNHFILAVN

-1521 RLLELT
+1521 QILDLT
-1527 FPEVTGIHTNRWC
+1527 FPEITGIHTN
-1540 RCLGCGCRWVRSFS
+1540 
-1554 DALVTNCSITP
+1554 

-1591 SVVIAEL
+1591 SIVIAEL
-1598 VVMFLEGLKR
+1598 VVMFLEGLKK
-1608 RSRFAVAMH
+1608 RSRFAVAMNE
-1617 DKKSQ
+1617 KKSQ
-1622 DDPAILSFKKGDL
+1622 EDPAILSFKKGDL

-1641 KRLDANSGWIYAQ
+1641 KRLDESSGWIYAQ

-1666 EDIYIIPSLTK
+1666 EEIYIVPSLTK

-1689 PEQRRTASQNSCIEK
+1689 PDQRRTASQNSYMDE

-1719 FSYEHFRSPE
+1719 FSYEHFRTPE

-1744 SQLWAH
+1744 NQLWAH

-1761 RACTDPELRDLASP
+1761 KACTDPDLRDLASHL
-1775 SPIMKFMGDYPS
+1775 PIMKFMGDYPS
-1787 KQSHSSVEVTDQI
+1787 KQAHSSVEVTDQI

-1808 VLRDEVYC
+1808 VLRDEIYC

-1823 ENRNRYSAGVTKGWQ
+1823 ENRNRYSVTKGWQ

-1852 LLKHAQKFMETRQ
+1852 LLKHAQKFVETRK
-1865 KEPLALECSRR
+1865 KEPLAMECSRR

-1881 RSGSRK
+1881 SGSRK
-1887 WAPHSVEVEAILQN
+1887 WAPHPVEVEAILQN
-1901 TTKISHKI
+1901 NTKISHKI
-1909 CFPNETEQTFSVG
+1909 CFPNETEETFDVG
-1922 TNTKNRTLCQ
+1922 TNTKIRTLCQ

-1980 PGKDGAMSVAYE
+1980 PVKDGAAMSVAYE

-2006 KDLKADTI
+2006 KDLKADSI

-2046 HFNNDRAQLATI
+2046 RFNNDRTQLAII

-2070 LRAIPPDEWKKSII
+2070 LRAISADEWKKSII
-2084 AAYSKHEGK
+2084 AAYSKHEEK
-2093 SVDEAKIAF
+2093 TVDEAKIAF
-2102 LKMIHRWPTFGSAFF
+2102 LKIIYRWPTFGSAFF

-2137 QGVSLIHQKTKDILT
+2137 QGVSLMHQKTKEILT

-2174 NLVRGSRILC
+2174 NLVRGNRILC

-2197 SYVRLLMNAVN
+2197 SYVRVLMNAVN
-2208 KQKN
+2208 KQKSLPA

>member
-1 SFSSPQGDHVWLDT
+1 QLFSPQGDHVWLET
-15 QTNSEFNVPIGAVV
+15 QSNSEFNVPIGAVV
-29 KDSESGRILLEDD
+29 KESDSGRILLEDD

-50 ARNMHTVHMM
+50 ARNMHMVRLM
-60 HPSSV
+60 HPSSAQ
-65 HGVEDMI
+65 GVEDMI
-72 LLGDLNEAG
+72 RLGDLHEAG

-116 VDQIRLYCNRR
+116 VDQIRLYCNKR

-140 NCYFNMKRNNRDQCC
+140 NCYFNMKRNKRDQCC

-175 LAAVSGQHSWI
+175 LAAISGQHSWI

-221 FNQNGVIEGA
+221 FNHNGVIEGA

-287 MSCDGRNDAKDY
+287 MSCDSRNDAKDY

-314 EHWDISKLL
+314 EHWDISKML

-338 YDNLD
+338 FDNLD

-367 QNSLTNLSIIVRG
+367 RNSLTNLSIIVRG

-389 VQAADGR
+389 IQAADGR

-425 KPKGGRHSIGLLDI
+425 KPKDGRQSIGLLDI

-481 HIAWNNI
+481 HITWRNI
-488 DFTDNRQALEVIAL
+488 DFTDNHQALEVIAL

-536 KVYIPPRSVHDTK
+536 NVYIPPRSVHDTK

-590 REIFQQS
+590 KEIFQQS
-597 ACAYSSQGVDTTKR
+597 ACAFSSQGLDTTKR
-611 LSTLGGQFKQSLEK
+611 HSTLGGQFKQSLEK

-674 AGYPIRYKF
+674 SGYPIRYTF
-683 EEFFDRYR
+683 EEFFERYR

-700 KLKNDA
+700 QLKNDA
-706 RQSCICIS
+706 RQSCISIS

-733 KDYHDTVLE
+733 KDHHDTVLE
-742 LQRQHVLTDKVL
+742 LQRQNILTDKVL

-788 RKDFRMAML
+788 RKDFRMVML

-803 ALHRSRQLSKQYEA
+803 ALYRSRQLAKQYET
-817 TRAHVIRLQAMCRGY
+817 TRVRIIRLQAMCRGY
-832 LLRHKIAE
+832 LMRQKIAE
-840 QKKAACVI
+840 QKKAVCVI

-860 YQRMRREVCSEK
+860 YQRMKREVCSQIPLYLVYLALPEK
-872 PPQAIF
+872 ILSLLSWLHAAHGRPF
-878 DFTIQHCTTRA
+878 CDFL
-889 GPHCH
+889 
-894 NTFVVVLHPSTH
+894 F
-906 SFQQS
+906 
-911 DVLVMSNQLLCL
+911 LLCL

-934 EEERQKRNA
+934 AEARQRRNA
-943 LANKPTNH
+943 LANKPTNN
-951 DVLSDQE
+951 DVISDQE

-969 MIGGQEGQAPLGF
+969 IIGGQEGQAPLGF

-990 KLEEVDLDMVPMS
+990 KLEEVDLDMIPMS

-1025 FQGSSTHTHIRKQL
+1025 FQGSSTHTHIRRHL
-1039 RQPLLYH
+1039 RHPLLYH
-1046 DDKDNVL
+1046 DDKDDVL
-1053 ASLVVWVIILRFMGD
+1053 ASLVVWVVILRFMGD
-1068 LPEPAMFAKNSTTK
+1068 LPEPAMFAKNATTK
-1082 SSSVMTQIYDT
+1082 SGSMMTQIYDT
-1093 IGRKNQVQFRNDS
+1093 LGRKNQVQFTNNS
-1106 PNMVRQE
+1106 PNMVR
-1113 GFRETRKD
+1113 GARESRKD

-1141 KVADQLRSGEEAFQD
+1141 KVTDQLRSGEEAFQED
-1156 DKLITERPMS
+1156 SAISERPMS

-1255 ARTEPPSWLELQLK
+1255 ARTEPPSWLELQVASPVLLNYIDLHRSEPSSEGSSYHHLWKEVSK
-1269 AAVHDLQGDTSIHSG
+1269 AFKVEMEVCMTGLHHS
-1284 ATDQNH
+1284 
-1290 LLGAALYIFCGKNQA
+1290 
-1305 GLMLFKWREEMCM
+1305 
-1318 IGLYPPSPSFKC
+1318 PPSLKRQPY
-1330 HPNHVLDAISQCEQ
+1330 HVLDAISQCEQ
-1344 LVKERGTHE
+1344 LAKERGTHE
-1353 RHAPWRL
+1353 RNTPWRL

-1369 WHSSQ
+1369 WHNSQ

-1419 IHNDLVQKVLHDC
+1419 IHNEPVQKVLHDC
-1432 IPAKQLKSK
+1432 IPVKQLKSK

-1461 DRLSRQAVKE
+1461 DRLSHQTVKA

-1500 KNHFIVAVN
+1500 KNHFIVAIN

-1527 FPEVTGIHTNRWC
+1527 FPEITGIHTNSY
-1540 RCLGCGCRWVRSFS
+1540 LQGGVGALPGTADGSVHFS
-1554 DALVTNCSITP
+1554 DVLITNQSIIH

-1598 VVMFLEGLKR
+1598 VVMFLEGLKK

-1617 DKKSQ
+1617 EKKSQ
-1622 DDPAILSFKKGDL
+1622 EDPAILSFKKGDL
-1635 LILTED
+1635 LIFTED
-1641 KRLDANSGWIYAQ
+1641 KRLDANSGWICAQ

-1666 EDIYIIPSLTK
+1666 EEIYIIPSLTK

-1689 PEQRRTASQNSCIEK
+1689 PDQRRTASQNSSMDE

-1719 FSYEHFRSPE
+1719 FSYEHFRTPE

-1761 RACTDPELRDLASP
+1761 KACTDPDLRDLASH

-1787 KQSHSSVEVTDQI
+1787 KQAHSSVEVTDQI

-1808 VLRDEVYC
+1808 VLRDEIYC

-1823 ENRNRYSAGVTKGWQ
+1823 ENRNRYSPGVTKGWQ

-1865 KEPLALECSRR
+1865 RETLALECSRR

-1887 WAPHSVEVEAILQN
+1887 WAPHPVEVEAILQN
-1901 TTKISHKI
+1901 NTKISHKI
-1909 CFPNETEQTFSVG
+1909 CFPNETEQTFDVG
-1922 TNTKNRTLCQ
+1922 TNTKIRTLCQ

-1968 LRQVTDWNRRNK
+1968 LRQVTEWTRRNK
-1980 PGKDGAMSVAYE
+1980 PGKDGSAMSVAYK

-2006 KDLKADTI
+2006 KDLKADSI

-2046 HFNNDRAQLATI
+2046 RFNSDRTQLATI

-2070 LRAIPPDEWKKSII
+2070 LRAISPDEWRKSIT

-2093 SVDEAKIAF
+2093 TVDEAKIAF

-2123 EPNFPDIVLIAINK
+2123 EPNFPEIVLIAINK

-2208 KQKN
+2208 KQKS

>member
-1 SFSSPQGDHVWLDT
+1 MLALQGDHVWLET
-15 QTNSEFNVPIGAVV
+15 QTSSEFNVPIGAVV
-29 KDSESGRILLEDD
+29 KDSDSGRILLEDD
-42 EGKEHWIT
+42 EGKEHWIM
-50 ARNMHTVHMM
+50 AQNMHMVRPM

-65 HGVEDMI
+65 QGVEDMI
-72 LLGDLNEAG
+72 RLGDLHEAG

-86 LIRHQEHKIYTYTGS
+86 LIRHQQHKIYTYTGS

-116 VDQIRLYCNRR
+116 VDYIRLYCNKR

-140 NCYFNMKRNNRDQCC
+140 NCYFNMKRNKRDQCC

-193 NPILEAFGN
+193 NPILEALRNIKDILKQVGN
-202 AKTIRNDNSSRFGK
+202 ISCFHRNKRFSLLVEC
-216 YIDIH
+216 
-221 FNQNGVIEGA
+221 GVL
-231 RIEQFL
+231 Q
-237 LEKSRVCRQA
+237 
-247 PEERN
+247 
-252 YHIFYCMLMGMNTE
+252 
-266 QKKMLNLGTASEYT
+266 
-280 YLTMGNC
+280 GNC
-287 MSCDGRNDAKDY
+287 TSCDGRNDAKEY

-328 LGNVEFEAAV
+328 LGNVEFEGK
-338 YDNLD
+338 L
-343 CSDVMDSPHFSIATK
+343 SIVCAWSFLRLNVK
-358 LLEVDSSEL
+358 GLEMLS
-367 QNSLTNLSIIVRG
+367 NSLTNLSIIVRG
-380 ESVSRPLNI
+380 ESVSRPLN
-389 VQAADGR
+389 VAQAADGR

-414 INSAIF
+414 INSAIS
-420 NPTSQ
+420 NPTSE
-425 KPKGGRHSIGLLDI
+425 KPKNTHQSIGLLDI

-451 QLCINIANE
+451 QLCINIVNE

-488 DFTDNRQALEVIAL
+488 EFPDNHQALDIIAL

-515 KFPKGTDATMLVK
+515 KFPKGTDATMLIK

-536 KVYIPPRSVHDTK
+536 KVYIPPKSDHDTK
-549 FGINHFAGVVFYESK
+549 FGINHFAGAVFYESK
-564 DFLEKNRDTLSANV
+564 GFLEKNRDTLSTNV

-590 REIFQQS
+590 RQIFQVE
-597 ACAYSSQGVDTTKR
+597 GLDTTKR
-611 LSTLGGQFKQSLEK
+611 VSTLGGQFKQSLEK
-625 LMKILEQCQPYF
+625 LMKILGQCQPYF

-674 AGYPIRYKF
+674 AGYPIRYTF

-691 VLLPWSLRE
+691 VLLPWSVQQQ
-700 KLKNDA
+700 LKNDA
-706 RQSCICIS
+706 RQCCIGIS

-727 KTKIFL
+727 ETKIFL
-733 KDYHDTVLE
+733 KDHHDTVLE
-742 LQRQHVLTDKVL
+742 LQRQKILTDKVL
-754 LIQKVMRGL
+754 LIQKVMRGF
-763 KDRSQF
+763 KDRS
-769 LKQRKSAVAIQS
+769 RKSAVAIQA

-788 RKDFRMAML
+788 RKNFRMIML

-803 ALHRSRQLSKQYEA
+803 ALYRSRQLAKQYET
-817 TRAHVIRLQAMCRGY
+817 TRARVIKFQAACRGY
-832 LLRHKIAE
+832 LIRQKIGTW
-840 QKKAACVI
+840 KKAVCLI
-848 QAYARG
+848 QAQCKGRVCLVLKEATR
-854 MFARRT
+854 FE
-860 YQRMRREVCSEK
+860 EV
-872 PPQAIF
+872 
-878 DFTIQHCTTRA
+878 
-889 GPHCH
+889 
-894 NTFVVVLHPSTH
+894 
-906 SFQQS
+906 
-911 DVLVMSNQLLCL
+911 VMLNQILCL
-923 KEHLAALEREE
+923 KKHLSTLEINE
-934 EEERQKRNA
+934 EEERQRRTDVFA
-943 LANKPTNH
+943 SRPAN
-951 DVLSDQE
+951 DEVISDQE

-982 EDLETKPN
+982 EDLETKPH
-990 KLEEVDLDMVPMS
+990 KLEEVDLDTIPMS
-1003 VELEEEADGLE
+1003 VELEEETDGLE

-1025 FQGSSTHTHIRKQL
+1025 FQGSSTHTHIRRPL
-1039 RQPLLYH
+1039 RHPLLYH

-1068 LPEPAMFAKNSTTK
+1068 LPEPAMFARNVTKN
-1082 SSSVMTQIYDT
+1082 SSVMTQIYDT
-1093 IGRKNQVQFRNDS
+1093 LGRKNQVQFKSDS
-1106 PNMVRQE
+1106 PGM
-1113 GFRETRKD
+1113 D

-1141 KVADQLRSGEEAFQD
+1141 KVTDQLRSGEEGFQED
-1156 DKLITERPMS
+1156 TSISERPMS

-1187 IYCQICKQLT
+1187 IYCQICKQLS
-1197 ENSNRSSYARGW
+1197 ENSNKNSYARGW

-1214 CLGCFPPSDTFVKY
+1214 CLGCFPPSETFLKY

-1233 HHGPTGYAP
+1233 HKGPSGYAP

-1255 ARTEPPSWLELQLK
+1255 ARTEPPSWLELQATKQKKPIVFNVTLMNGQSITVPADSASIAKEICQFIADKTKLK
-1269 AAVHDLQGDTSIHSG
+1269 DVFGFS
-1284 ATDQNH
+1284 
-1290 LLGAALYIFCGKNQA
+1290 LYIAVFDKVWSLG
-1305 GLMLFKWREEMCM
+1305 GGRD
-1318 IGLYPPSPSFKC
+1318 
-1330 HPNHVLDAISQCEQ
+1330 HVLDAISQCEQ
-1344 LVKERGTHE
+1344 LAKEKGTHE
-1353 RHAPWRL
+1353 RNAPWRL

-1369 WHSSQ
+1369 WHNSQ
-1374 EDPVSTD
+1374 EDPISTD

-1419 IHNDLVQKVLHDC
+1419 IHNELVQKALHDC
-1432 IPAKQLKSK
+1432 IPVKQLKSK

-1461 DRLSRQAVKE
+1461 DRLSRQTVKE

-1500 KNHFIVAVN
+1500 KNHFILAVN

-1521 RLLELT
+1521 QILDLT
-1527 FPEVTGIHTNRWC
+1527 FPEITGSLAVIAD
-1540 RCLGCGCRWVRSFS
+1540 GSVSFP
-1554 DALVTNCSITP
+1554 DTLVTNYSIIH

-1591 SVVIAEL
+1591 SIVIAEL
-1598 VVMFLEGLKR
+1598 VVMFLEGLKK
-1608 RSRFAVAMH
+1608 RSRFAVAMNE
-1617 DKKSQ
+1617 KRPQ
-1622 DDPAILSFKKGDL
+1622 EDPAILSFKKGDL

-1641 KRLDANSGWIYAQ
+1641 KRLDASSGWIYAQ

-1666 EDIYIIPSLTK
+1666 EEIYIVPSLTK

-1682 LSLLMMS
+1682 LLMMS
-1689 PEQRRTASQNSCIEK
+1689 PDQRRTASQNSYMDE

-1719 FSYEHFRSPE
+1719 FSYEHFRTPE

-1744 SQLWAH
+1744 NQLWAH

-1761 RACTDPELRDLASP
+1761 KHL
-1775 SPIMKFMGDYPS
+1775 PIMKFMGDYPS
-1787 KQSHSSVEVTDQI
+1787 KQAHSSVEVTDQI

-1808 VLRDEVYC
+1808 VLRDEIYC

-1823 ENRNRYSAGVTKGWQ
+1823 ENRNRYSVTKGWQ

-1852 LLKHAQKFMETRQ
+1852 LLKHAQKFVETRK
-1865 KEPLALECSRR
+1865 KEPLAMECSRR

-1881 RSGSRK
+1881 RNGSRK
-1887 WAPHSVEVEAILQN
+1887 WAPHPVEVEAILQN
-1901 TTKISHKI
+1901 NTKISHKI
-1909 CFPNETEQTFSVG
+1909 CFPNETEETFDVG
-1922 TNTKNRTLCQ
+1922 TNTKIRTLCQ

-1980 PGKDGAMSVAYE
+1980 PVKDGAAMSVAYE

-2006 KDLKADTI
+2006 KDLKADSI

-2046 HFNNDRAQLATI
+2046 RFNNDRTQLAVI
-2058 PKILKELVPDNL
+2058 PKILKELVPENL
-2070 LRAIPPDEWKKSII
+2070 LRAISTDEWKKSII
-2084 AAYSKHEGK
+2084 AAYSKHEEK
-2093 SVDEAKIAF
+2093 TVDEAKIAF
-2102 LKMIHRWPTFGSAFF
+2102 LKIIYRWPTFGSAFF

-2137 QGVSLIHQKTKDILT
+2137 QGVSLIHQKTKEILT

-2174 NLVRGSRILC
+2174 NLVRGNRILC

-2197 SYVRLLMNAVN
+2197 SYVRVLMDVVN
-2208 KQKN
+2208 KQKSLPA

>member
-1 SFSSPQGDHVWLDT
+1 MLGDHVWLDT
-15 QTNSEFNVPIGAVV
+15 QPNSEFNVPIGAVV
-29 KDSESGRILLEDD
+29 KESDSGRILLEDD

-50 ARNMHTVHMM
+50 ARNMHMVRLM

-65 HGVEDMI
+65 QGVEDMI
-72 LLGDLNEAG
+72 RLGDLHEAG

-116 VDQIRLYCNRR
+116 VDQIRLYCNKR

-140 NCYFNMKRNNRDQCC
+140 NCYFNMKRNKRDQCC

-328 LGNVEFEAAV
+328 LGNVEFQAAV

-380 ESVSRPLNI
+380 ESVSRPLNV

-425 KPKGGRHSIGLLDI
+425 KPKDRRQSIGLLDI

-515 KFPKGTDATMLVK
+515 RFPKGTDATMLVK

-536 KVYIPPRSVHDTK
+536 KVYIPPKSVHDTK

-590 REIFQQS
+590 REIFQ
-597 ACAYSSQGVDTTKR
+597 GLDTTKR

-674 AGYPIRYKF
+674 AGYPIRYSF
-683 EEFFDRYR
+683 EEFFERYR
-691 VLLPWSLRE
+691 VLLPWSLRQQ
-700 KLKNDA
+700 NDV
-706 RQSCICIS
+706 RQSCISIS
-714 EAVLGK
+714 KEVLGK
-720 DESWQAG
+720 DESWQVG
-727 KTKIFL
+727 RTKIFL
-733 KDYHDTVLE
+733 KDHHDTVLE
-742 LQRQHVLTDKVL
+742 LQRQNVLTDKVL

-763 KDRSQF
+763 KDRSKF

-788 RKDFRMAML
+788 RKEFRMVLL

-803 ALHRSRQLSKQYEA
+803 ALYRSRQLAQQYEA
-817 TRAHVIRLQAMCRGY
+817 TRARIIRFQAMCRGY
-832 LLRHKIAE
+832 LVRQKVAE
-840 QKKAACVI
+840 QRKAVRVI

-854 MFARRT
+854 MFARQT
-860 YQRMRREVCSEK
+860 YRRIKGIVLLSTEQVESQEYPLGRREISKSKGRRTLASVAQLTPEDLLK
-872 PPQAIF
+872 PLSTAVFKKREDIVV
-878 DFTIQHCTTRA
+878 
-889 GPHCH
+889 
-894 NTFVVVLHPSTH
+894 NLFV
-906 SFQQS
+906 
-911 DVLVMSNQLLCL
+911 MI
-923 KEHLAALEREE
+923 
-934 EEERQKRNA
+934 
-943 LANKPTNH
+943 
-951 DVLSDQE
+951 DQE

-982 EDLETKPN
+982 EDLETKLN

-1025 FQGSSTHTHIRKQL
+1025 FQGSSTHTHIRRQL
-1039 RQPLLYH
+1039 RHPLLYH

-1068 LPEPAMFAKNSTTK
+1068 LPEPAMFAKNTTTK

-1093 IGRKNQVQFRNDS
+1093 LGRKNQVQLRNDS
-1106 PNMVRQE
+1106 PNM
-1113 GFRETRKD
+1113 
-1121 NKISKGIS
+1121 GIS

-1141 KVADQLRSGEEAFQD
+1141 KVTDQLRSGEEAFQED
-1156 DKLITERPMS
+1156 TSISQRPMS

-1197 ENSNRSSYARGW
+1197 ENNNRSSYARGW

-1242 YCAERLRRTYVNG
+1242 YCAERLRRTYSNG
-1255 ARTEPPSWLELQLK
+1255 ARTEPPSWLELQATKQKKPIMLNVTLMNGQSITVPADSASTAKEICQFIADKTKLK
-1269 AAVHDLQGDTSIHSG
+1269 DAFGFS
-1284 ATDQNH
+1284 
-1290 LLGAALYIFCGKNQA
+1290 LYIAVFDKVWSLG
-1305 GLMLFKWREEMCM
+1305 GGRD
-1318 IGLYPPSPSFKC
+1318 
-1330 HPNHVLDAISQCEQ
+1330 HVLDAISQCEQ

-1369 WHSSQ
+1369 WHNSQ

-1412 YIQFGDS
+1412 YIKFGDT
-1419 IHNDLVQKVLHDC
+1419 IHNELVQKVLHDC
-1432 IPAKQLKSK
+1432 IPVKQLKSK

-1461 DRLSRQAVKE
+1461 DHLSSQTVKE

-1500 KNHFIVAVN
+1500 KNHFIIAVN

-1521 RLLELT
+1521 RFLELT
-1527 FPEVTGIHTNRWC
+1527 FPEITGIHTNRQI
-1540 RCLGCGCRWVRSFS
+1540 RNYQYSLKGSYLQGGVGALAVFTDRSVSFS
-1554 DALVTNCSITP
+1554 DALVTNCLIIH

-1598 VVMFLEGLKR
+1598 VVMFLEGLKK
-1608 RSRFAVAMH
+1608 RSRFAVAMQE
-1617 DKKSQ
+1617 KKSQ
-1622 DDPAILSFKKGDL
+1622 GNGSKSGILSFKKGDL
-1635 LILTED
+1635 LIFTED
-1641 KRLDANSGWIYAQ
+1641 KRLDADPGWIGAQ

-1682 LSLLMMS
+1682 LLMMS
-1689 PEQRRTASQNSCIEK
+1689 PDQRRTASQNSFMEE
-1704 PDEEDL
+1704 PDEEDV

-1719 FSYEHFRSPE
+1719 FSYEHFRTPE
-1729 KESISKAVLQKSRGR
+1729 KESISKAVLQKSRGH

-1761 RACTDPELRDLASP
+1761 RACTDPDLRDLALH

-1787 KQSHSSVEVTDQI
+1787 KQAHSSVEVTDQI
-1800 FVAAIQEE
+1800 FVPAIQEE
-1808 VLRDEVYC
+1808 VLRDEIYC

-1823 ENRNRYSAGVTKGWQ
+1823 ENKNRYSETKGWQ

-1865 KEPLALECSRR
+1865 KETLALGCRRR

-1881 RSGSRK
+1881 RSGCRK
-1887 WAPHSVEVEAILQN
+1887 WAPHPVEVESILQN
-1901 TTKISHKI
+1901 NTKISHKI
-1909 CFPNETEQTFSVG
+1909 CFPNETEQTFDVG
-1922 TNTKNRTLCQ
+1922 TNTKIRTLCQ
-1932 NIASKLQLSSWEGF
+1932 NIASKLQLNSWEGF

-1980 PGKDGAMSVAYE
+1980 PGKDGAALSVAYE
-1992 VYFMRKLWLNVTPG
+1992 VYFMRKLWLNVAPG

-2046 HFNNDRAQLATI
+2046 HFNNDRTQLAAI
-2058 PKILKELVPDNL
+2058 PKILKELVPENL
-2070 LRAIPPDEWKKSII
+2070 LRAVSPDEWKKSII

-2093 SVDEAKIAF
+2093 TVDEAKIAF
-2102 LKMIHRWPTFGSAFF
+2102 LKMIQRWPTFGSAFF
-2117 EVKQTS
+2117 EVKQAS
-2123 EPNFPDIVLIAINK
+2123 EPNFPEIVLIAINK
-2137 QGVSLIHQKTKDILT
+2137 QGVSLIHPKTKDILI

-2174 NLVRGSRILC
+2174 NLVRGNRLLC

-2197 SYVRLLMNAVN
+2197 SYVHLLMNAVN
-2208 KQKN
+2208 KQKNLPA

>member
-1 SFSSPQGDHVWLDT
+1 MYCLQAGDHVWLDT
-15 QTNSEFNVPIGAVV
+15 QPNSEFNVPIGAVV
-29 KDSESGRILLEDD
+29 KESDSGRILLEDD

-50 ARNMHTVHMM
+50 ARNMHMVHLM

-65 HGVEDMI
+65 QGVEDMI
-72 LLGDLNEAG
+72 RLGDLHEAG

-116 VDQIRLYCNRR
+116 VDQIRLYCNKR

-140 NCYFNMKRNNRDQCC
+140 NCYFNMKRNKRDQCC

-221 FNQNGVIEGA
+221 FNQSGVIEGA

-287 MSCDGRNDAKDY
+287 TSCDSRNDAKDY

-328 LGNVEFEAAV
+328 LGNVEFQAAV

-343 CSDVMDSPHFSIATK
+343 CSDVIDSPHFSIATK
-358 LLEVDSSEL
+358 LLEVMDSHLLLLVLPSPLFHEHTVTSKVSNDGL
-367 QNSLTNLSIIVRG
+367 QFLFHFF
-380 ESVSRPLNI
+380 P
-389 VQAADGR
+389 Q
-396 DAFVKGIY
+396 GIY

-420 NPTSQ
+420 NPASQ
-425 KPKGGRHSIGLLDI
+425 KPKDRHQSIGLLDI

-481 HIAWNNI
+481 HVAWNNI
-488 DFTDNRQALEVIAL
+488 DFTDNQQALEVIAL

-515 KFPKGTDATMLVK
+515 RFPKGTDATMLVK

-536 KVYIPPRSVHDTK
+536 NVYIPPKSVHDTK

-590 REIFQQS
+590 REIFQ
-597 ACAYSSQGVDTTKR
+597 GLDTTKR

-674 AGYPIRYKF
+674 AGYPVRYSF
-683 EEFFDRYR
+683 EEFFERYR
-691 VLLPWSLRE
+691 FLLPWSLR
-700 KLKNDA
+700 
-706 RQSCICIS
+706 Q
-714 EAVLGK
+714 
-720 DESWQAG
+720 
-727 KTKIFL
+727 
-733 KDYHDTVLE
+733 
-742 LQRQHVLTDKVL
+742 KVL
-754 LIQKVMRGL
+754 FSW
-763 KDRSQF
+763 SQF
-769 LKQRKSAVAIQS
+769 LKQRSSAVAIQS

-788 RKDFRMAML
+788 RKEFRMALL

-803 ALHRSRQLSKQYEA
+803 ALYRGRQLAQRYEA
-817 TRAHVIRLQAMCRGY
+817 TRARIVAFQARCRGF
-832 LLRHKIAE
+832 LLRHRLA
-840 QKKAACVI
+840 QQHRAARVI

-854 MFARRT
+854 MLARQT
-860 YQRMRREVCSEK
+860 YQRMKREVMLTD
-872 PPQAIF
+872 AFRMMLI
-878 DFTIQHCTTRA
+878 H
-889 GPHCH
+889 
-894 NTFVVVLHPSTH
+894 
-906 SFQQS
+906 
-911 DVLVMSNQLLCL
+911 DVHVQVMPISVL
-923 KEHLAALEREE
+923 KEHQTTQEREE
-934 EEERQKRNA
+934 AEARQRRNV
-943 LANKPTNH
+943 LGNKPTNH
-951 DVLSDQE
+951 DVISDQE

-990 KLEEVDLDMVPMS
+990 KLEEVDLDMIPMS
-1003 VELEEEADGLE
+1003 VELEEEAHGLE

-1025 FQGSSTHTHIRKQL
+1025 FQGSSTHTHIRRQL
-1039 RQPLLYH
+1039 RHPLLYH

-1053 ASLVVWVIILRFMGD
+1053 ASLAVWVIILRFMGD
-1068 LPEPAMFAKNSTTK
+1068 LPEPAMFAKSATAK

-1093 IGRKNQVQFRNDS
+1093 LGRKNQVQLRNDS
-1106 PNMVRQE
+1106 PNM
-1113 GFRETRKD
+1113 
-1121 NKISKGIS
+1121 GIS

-1141 KVADQLRSGEEAFQD
+1141 KVTEQLRSGEEAFQED
-1156 DKLITERPMS
+1156 ISVSQRPMS

-1242 YCAERLRRTYVNG
+1242 YCAERLRRTYSNG
-1255 ARTEPPSWLELQLK
+1255 ARTEPPSWLELQATKQKKPIMFNVTLMNGQSITVPADSASTAKEICQFIADKIKLK
-1269 AAVHDLQGDTSIHSG
+1269 DIFGFS
-1284 ATDQNH
+1284 
-1290 LLGAALYIFCGKNQA
+1290 LYIAVFDKVWSLG
-1305 GLMLFKWREEMCM
+1305 GGRE
-1318 IGLYPPSPSFKC
+1318 
-1330 HPNHVLDAISQCEQ
+1330 HVLDAISQCEQ

-1369 WHSSQ
+1369 WHSSRQ
-1374 EDPVSTD
+1374 DPVSTD
-1381 LIYHQVIRGI
+1381 LIYHQVIRGV

-1398 EKEED
+1398 DKEED

-1412 YIQFGDS
+1412 YIQFGDT
-1419 IHNDLVQKVLHDC
+1419 IHNELVQKALHDC
-1432 IPAKQLKSK
+1432 IPVKQLKSK

-1448 LITYAHAKAPYTQ
+1448 LVTYAHAKAPYTQ
-1461 DRLSRQAVKE
+1461 DHLSSQTVKE

-1500 KNHFIVAVN
+1500 KNHFIIAIN

-1527 FPEVTGIHTNRWC
+1527 FPEITGIHTNRQI
-1540 RCLGCGCRWVRSFS
+1540 RNYQGDVGALAVFTDGSVSFS
-1554 DALVTNCSITP
+1554 NALVTNCSIIP

-1598 VVMFLEGLKR
+1598 VVMFLEGLKK
-1608 RSRFAVAMH
+1608 RSQFAVAILN
-1617 DKKSQ
+1617 STPLFSFP
-1622 DDPAILSFKKGDL
+1622 DDPGILSFKKGDL
-1635 LILTED
+1635 LIFTED
-1641 KRLDANSGWIYAQ
+1641 KSLDADSGWICAQ

-1682 LSLLMMS
+1682 LVRNAKRFM
-1689 PEQRRTASQNSCIEK
+1689 RTASQNSFMEE
-1704 PDEEDL
+1704 PDEEDM

-1719 FSYEHFRSPE
+1719 FSYEHFRTPE
-1729 KESISKAVLQKSRGR
+1729 KESISKAVLQKSRGH

-1761 RACTDPELRDLASP
+1761 RMKLPICLPKFLLFSLTAH

-1787 KQSHSSVEVTDQI
+1787 KQAHSSVEVTDQI
-1800 FVAAIQEE
+1800 FVPAIQEE
-1808 VLRDEVYC
+1808 VLRDEIYC

-1823 ENRNRYSAGVTKGWQ
+1823 ENRNRYSETKGWQ

-1852 LLKHAQKFMETRQ
+1852 LLKHAQKFIETRQ
-1865 KEPLALECSRR
+1865 KETLAPGCRRR

-1881 RSGSRK
+1881 RSGCRK
-1887 WAPHSVEVEAILQN
+1887 WAPHPVEVEAILQN
-1901 TTKISHKI
+1901 NTKISHKI
-1909 CFPNETEQTFSVG
+1909 CFPNETELTFDVG
-1922 TNTKNRTLCQ
+1922 TNTKIQTLCQ
-1932 NIASKLQLSSWEGF
+1932 NIASKLQLHSWEGF

-1968 LRQVTDWNRRNK
+1968 LRQVTDWNKRNR
-1980 PGKDGAMSVAYE
+1980 PGKDGAALSVAYE

-2035 AVQLAGLIYKV
+2035 AVQLAGLIYKAR
-2046 HFNNDRAQLATI
+2046 FNNDRTQLAAI

-2070 LRAIPPDEWKKSII
+2070 LRAVAPDEWKKSII

-2093 SVDEAKIAF
+2093 TVDEAKIAF

-2117 EVKQTS
+2117 EVKQAS
-2123 EPNFPDIVLIAINK
+2123 EPNFPEIVLIAINK
-2137 QGVSLIHQKTKDILT
+2137 QGVSLIHQKTKDILV

-2174 NLVRGSRILC
+2174 NLVRGNRLLC

-2208 KQKN
+2208 KQKNLPA

>member
-1 SFSSPQGDHVWLDT
+1 MVIFRKGDHVWLEAHP
-15 QTNSEFNVPIGAVV
+15 NSEFNVPIGAVV
-29 KDSESGRILLEDD
+29 KDSDSGRILLEDD

-50 ARNMHTVHMM
+50 ARNMHTVRPMD
-60 HPSSV
+60 PSTAQ
-65 HGVEDMI
+65 GVEDMI
-72 LLGDLNEAG
+72 RLGDLHEAG

-86 LIRHQEHKIYTYTGS
+86 LIRHQQHKIYTYTGS

-116 VDQIRLYCNRR
+116 VDLIRLYCNKR

-140 NCYFNMKRNNRDQCC
+140 NCYFNMKRNKRDQCC

-175 LAAVSGQHSWI
+175 LAAISGQHSWI

-221 FNQNGVIEGA
+221 FNHSGVIEGA

-252 YHIFYCMLMGMNTE
+252 YHIFYCMLMGMNLE

-287 MSCDGRNDAKDY
+287 TSCDSRNDAKEY

-358 LLEVDSSEL
+358 LLEVDYSEL

-380 ESVSRPLNI
+380 ESVSRPLN
-389 VQAADGR
+389 VAQAADGR

-425 KPKGGRHSIGLLDI
+425 KPKNTGHSIGLLDI

-481 HIAWNNI
+481 HITWNNI

-515 KFPKGTDATMLVK
+515 KFPKGTDATMLIK

-536 KVYIPPRSVHDTK
+536 RVYIPPKSDHDTK
-549 FGINHFAGVVFYESK
+549 FGINHFAGAVFYESK

-590 REIFQQS
+590 KEIFQVETTPTSLGRGTIRHFGTDQ
-597 ACAYSSQGVDTTKR
+597 AYKGLDTTKR

-625 LMKILEQCQPYF
+625 LMKILAQCQPYF

-665 MMETIQIRK
+665 MMETIRIRK
-674 AGYPIRYKF
+674 AGYPVRYTF
-683 EEFFDRYR
+683 EEFFERYR
-691 VLLPWSLRE
+691 VLLPRSALE
-700 KLKNDA
+700 AVKNDA
-706 RQSCICIS
+706 RQCCVRIS

-727 KTKIFL
+727 KTKMFL
-733 KDYHDTVLE
+733 KDYHDTILE
-742 LQRQHVLTDKVL
+742 LERQKILTDKVL
-754 LIQKVMRGL
+754 LIQKVMRGF
-763 KDRSQF
+763 KDRKQF
-769 LKQRKSAVAIQS
+769 LKQRKSAISIQA

-788 RKDFRMAML
+788 RKDFRMIML

-803 ALHRSRQLSKQYEA
+803 ALYRSRQLAKQYETA
-817 TRAHVIRLQAMCRGY
+817 RAHIIRFQAACRGY
-832 LLRHKIAE
+832 LIR
-840 QKKAACVI
+840 QKNKVKLEARNIRLEEEERLISILGPVKA
-848 QAYARG
+848 
-854 MFARRT
+854 
-860 YQRMRREVCSEK
+860 REDAVRLE
-872 PPQAIF
+872 
-878 DFTIQHCTTRA
+878 
-889 GPHCH
+889 
-894 NTFVVVLHPSTH
+894 
-906 SFQQS
+906 
-911 DVLVMSNQLLCL
+911 
-923 KEHLAALEREE
+923 KEHLATVEEKEE
-934 EEERQKRNA
+934 EEGQRMNDDFVDRH
-943 LANKPTNH
+943 TNY
-951 DVLSDQE
+951 DVISDQE

-982 EDLETKPN
+982 EDLETKPS
-990 KLEEVDLDMVPMS
+990 KLEEVDLDMIPMS

-1014 EYTFPKFAATY
+1014 DYTFPKFAATY
-1025 FQGSSTHTHIRKQL
+1025 FQGSSTHTHIRKPL
-1039 RQPLLYH
+1039 RHPLLYH

-1068 LPEPAMFAKNSTTK
+1068 LPEPTMFAKNATK
-1082 SSSVMTQIYDT
+1082 SGSVMTQIYDT
-1093 IGRKNQVQFRNDS
+1093 LGRKNQVQFKNDS
-1106 PNMVRQE
+1106 PDM
-1113 GFRETRKD
+1113 RESKKD
-1121 NKISKGIS
+1121 NKISKSIS

-1141 KVADQLRSGEEAFQD
+1141 KVTDQLKSGEEGFQED
-1156 DKLITERPMS
+1156 SSISERPMS

-1197 ENSNRSSYARGW
+1197 ENSSRSSYARGW

-1233 HHGPTGYAP
+1233 HNGPSGYAP

-1255 ARTEPPSWLELQLK
+1255 ARTEPPSWLELQATKQKKPIMFNVTLMNGQSITVPADSASIAKEICQFIADKTKLK
-1269 AAVHDLQGDTSIHSG
+1269 DIFGFS
-1284 ATDQNH
+1284 
-1290 LLGAALYIFCGKNQA
+1290 LYIAVFDKVWSLG
-1305 GLMLFKWREEMCM
+1305 GGRD
-1318 IGLYPPSPSFKC
+1318 
-1330 HPNHVLDAISQCEQ
+1330 HVLDAISQCEQ

-1369 WHSSQ
+1369 WHNSQ

-1412 YIQFGDS
+1412 YIQFGDT
-1419 IHNDLVQKVLHDC
+1419 IHNELVQKVLHDC
-1432 IPAKQLKSK
+1432 IPVKQLKSK

-1500 KNHFIVAVN
+1500 KNHFILAVN

-1527 FPEVTGIHTNRWC
+1527 FPEITGIHTN
-1540 RCLGCGCRWVRSFS
+1540 
-1554 DALVTNCSITP
+1554 

-1591 SVVIAEL
+1591 SIVIAEL
-1598 VVMFLEGLKR
+1598 VVMFLEGLKK

-1617 DKKSQ
+1617 EKKSQ
-1622 DDPAILSFKKGDL
+1622 DPAILSFKKGDL

-1654 NERTGKTGNVFL
+1654 NDRTGKTGNVFL
-1666 EDIYIIPSLTK
+1666 EEMYIIPSLTK

-1689 PEQRRTASQNSCIEK
+1689 PDQRRTASQNSYIEE

-1719 FSYEHFRSPE
+1719 FSYEHFRTPE
-1729 KESISKAVLQKSRGR
+1729 KESISKAVLQKSRGH

-1750 SKEPLKQPLLK
+1750 SKDPLKQPLLK
-1761 RACTDPELRDLASP
+1761 AACTDPEVRDVACQAFIA
-1775 SPIMKFMGDYPS
+1775 IMKFMGDYPS
-1787 KQSHSSVEVTDQI
+1787 KQAHSSVEVTDQI
-1800 FVAAIQEE
+1800 FVAAIKEE
-1808 VLRDEVYC
+1808 VLRDEIYC

-1823 ENRNRYSAGVTKGWQ
+1823 ENRNRYSVTKGWQ

-1852 LLKHAQKFMETRQ
+1852 LLKHAQKFIETRQ
-1865 KEPLALECSRR
+1865 KEPLALECKRR

-1887 WAPHSVEVEAILQN
+1887 WAPHPVEVEAILQN
-1901 TTKISHKI
+1901 NTKISHKI
-1909 CFPNETEQTFSVG
+1909 CFPNETEQTFHVG

-1968 LRQVTDWNRRNK
+1968 LRQLTDWTKRNK
-1980 PGKDGAMSVAYE
+1980 PVKDGATMSVAYE

-2006 KDLKADTI
+2006 KDLKADCI

-2024 LRGYHKCSKDE
+2024 LRGYHNCSKDE

-2046 HFNNDRAQLATI
+2046 RFNSDRTQLATI
-2058 PKILKELVPDNL
+2058 PKILKELVPGNL
-2070 LRAIPPDEWKKSII
+2070 LRVTSPDEWKKSIT

-2093 SVDEAKIAF
+2093 TVDEAKIAF
-2102 LKMIHRWPTFGSAFF
+2102 LKIIYRWPTFGSAFF

-2123 EPNFPDIVLIAINK
+2123 EPNFPEIVLIAINK
-2137 QGVSLIHQKTKDILT
+2137 QGVSLIHQKTKEILT

-2167 YFHMTIG
+2167 FFHMTIG

-2197 SYVRLLMNAVN
+2197 SYVHLLMNAVN
-2208 KQKN
+2208 KQKSHPA

>member
-1 SFSSPQGDHVWLDT
+1 MYCLQAGDHVWLDT
-15 QTNSEFNVPIGAVV
+15 QLNSEFHVPIGAVV
-29 KDSESGRILLEDD
+29 KESDSGRILLEDD

-50 ARNMHTVHMM
+50 ARNMHMVRLM

-65 HGVEDMI
+65 QGVEDMI
-72 LLGDLNEAG
+72 CLGDLHEAG

-116 VDQIRLYCNRR
+116 VDQIRLYYNKK

-140 NCYFNMKRNNRDQCC
+140 NCYFNMKRNKRDQCC

-287 MSCDGRNDAKDY
+287 MSCDSRNDAKDY

-328 LGNVEFEAAV
+328 LGNVEFQGKFSTACA
-338 YDNLD
+338 YLS
-343 CSDVMDSPHFSIATK
+343 SDLMVKVLP
-358 LLEVDSSEL
+358 LG
-367 QNSLTNLSIIVRG
+367 NSLTNLSIIVRG

-389 VQAADGR
+389 VQAANGR

-425 KPKGGRHSIGLLDI
+425 KPKDRHQSIGLLDI

-481 HIAWNNI
+481 HIDWHNI
-488 DFTDNRQALEVIAL
+488 DFTDNHQALEVIAL

-515 KFPKGTDATMLVK
+515 RFPKGTDATMLIK

-536 KVYIPPRSVHDTK
+536 KVYIPPKNVHDTK
-549 FGINHFAGVVFYESK
+549 FGINHFAGVVFYDSK

-578 MQVVHSSKNKFL
+578 MQVVHSSKNRFL
-590 REIFQQS
+590 KEIFQ
-597 ACAYSSQGVDTTKR
+597 GMDTAKR

-674 AGYPIRYKF
+674 AGYPIRYSF

-691 VLLPWSLRE
+691 VLLPWSLRQQ
-700 KLKNDA
+700 NDT
-706 RQSCICIS
+706 RQSCISIS

-720 DESWQAG
+720 GEGWQVG
-727 KTKIFL
+727 RTKIFL
-733 KDYHDTVLE
+733 KDHHDTVLE
-742 LQRQHVLTDKVL
+742 LQRQNILTDKVL

-788 RKDFRMAML
+788 RKEFRMVLL

-803 ALHRSRQLSKQYEA
+803 ALYRSRQLAQQYEA
-817 TRAHVIRLQAMCRGY
+817 TRAGIIRFQAVCRGY
-832 LLRHKIAE
+832 LVRQKVAE
-840 QKKAACVI
+840 QKKAVRVI

-854 MFARRT
+854 MLARQT
-860 YQRMRREVCSEK
+860 YQRIKAENKLDARN
-872 PPQAIF
+872 I
-878 DFTIQHCTTRA
+878 H
-889 GPHCH
+889 
-894 NTFVVVLHPSTH
+894 
-906 SFQQS
+906 
-911 DVLVMSNQLLCL
+911 L
-923 KEHLAALEREE
+923 KEEKYLIQALGPRKVRDVAVRLQKVGLLVEE
-934 EEERQKRNA
+934 PWPVLPKEAEARQSRNVP
-943 LANKPTNH
+943 ANKPTNH
-951 DVLSDQE
+951 DVISDQE

-982 EDLETKPN
+982 EDLETKPS

-1003 VELEEEADGLE
+1003 LELEEEAHGLE

-1025 FQGSSTHTHIRKQL
+1025 FQGSSTHTHIRRQL
-1039 RQPLLYH
+1039 RHPLLYH
-1046 DDKDNVL
+1046 EDKDNVL
-1053 ASLVVWVIILRFMGD
+1053 ASLAVWVIILRFMGD
-1068 LPEPAMFAKNSTTK
+1068 LPEPQMFAKSSTTK

-1093 IGRKNQVQFRNDS
+1093 LGRKNQVQMRNDS
-1106 PNMVRQE
+1106 PNM
-1113 GFRETRKD
+1113 
-1121 NKISKGIS
+1121 GIS

-1141 KVADQLRSGEEAFQD
+1141 KVTDQLRSGEEAFQED
-1156 DKLITERPMS
+1156 VSISQRPMS

-1242 YCAERLRRTYVNG
+1242 YCAERLRRTYSNG
-1255 ARTEPPSWLELQLK
+1255 ARTEPPSWLELQATKQKKPIMFNVTLMNGQSITTPADSASTAKEICQFIADKIKLK
-1269 AAVHDLQGDTSIHSG
+1269 DIFGFS
-1284 ATDQNH
+1284 
-1290 LLGAALYIFCGKNQA
+1290 LYIAVFDKVWSLG
-1305 GLMLFKWREEMCM
+1305 GGRD
-1318 IGLYPPSPSFKC
+1318 
-1330 HPNHVLDAISQCEQ
+1330 HVLDAISQCEQ

-1369 WHSSQ
+1369 WHSSR

-1381 LIYHQVIRGI
+1381 LIYHQVIRGV

-1412 YIQFGDS
+1412 YIQFGDT
-1419 IHNDLVQKVLHDC
+1419 IHNELVQKVLHDC
-1432 IPAKQLKSK
+1432 IPVKQLKSK

-1461 DRLSRQAVKE
+1461 DHLSSQTVKE

-1500 KNHFIVAVN
+1500 KNHFIIAIN

-1527 FPEVTGIHTNRWC
+1527 FPE
-1540 RCLGCGCRWVRSFS
+1540 
-1554 DALVTNCSITP
+1554 IT
-1565 RAVKSFGQSCTLITL
+1565 VKSFGQSCTLITL
-1580 RAEEF
+1580 RGEEF

-1598 VVMFLEGLKR
+1598 VVMFLEELKK
-1608 RSRFAVAMH
+1608 RSQFAVAILN
-1617 DKKSQ
+1617 STPLFCFPE
-1622 DDPAILSFKKGDL
+1622 DPSILSFKKGDL
-1635 LILTED
+1635 LIFTED
-1641 KRLDANSGWIYAQ
+1641 KRLDADSGWIGAQ
-1654 NERTGKTGNVFL
+1654 NDRTGKTGNVFL

-1682 LSLLMMS
+1682 LV
-1689 PEQRRTASQNSCIEK
+1689 RKAI
-1704 PDEEDL
+1704 

-1719 FSYEHFRSPE
+1719 FSYEHFRTPE
-1729 KESISKAVLQKSRGR
+1729 KESISKAVLQKSRGQ

-1761 RACTDPELRDLASP
+1761 KACTDPDLRDLASH

-1787 KQSHSSVEVTDQI
+1787 KQTHSSVEVTDQI
-1800 FVAAIQEE
+1800 FVPAIQEE
-1808 VLRDEVYC
+1808 VLRDEIYC

-1823 ENRNRYSAGVTKGWQ
+1823 DNRNRYSETKGWQ

-1852 LLKHAQKFMETRQ
+1852 LLKHAQKFIETRH
-1865 KEPLALECSRR
+1865 KETLAPACRRR

-1881 RSGSRK
+1881 RSGCRK
-1887 WAPHSVEVEAILQN
+1887 WAPHPVEVEAILQN
-1901 TTKISHKI
+1901 NTKISHKI
-1909 CFPNETEQTFSVG
+1909 YFPNETEQTFDVG
-1922 TNTKNRTLCQ
+1922 TNTKIQTLCQ
-1932 NIASKLQLSSWEGF
+1932 NIASKLQLHSWEGF

-1980 PGKDGAMSVAYE
+1980 PGKDGAALSVAYE

-2035 AVQLAGLIYKV
+2035 AVQLAGLIYKA
-2046 HFNNDRAQLATI
+2046 HYNNDRTQLAAI

-2070 LRAIPPDEWKKSII
+2070 LRAVSPDEWRKSIT

-2093 SVDEAKIAF
+2093 TVDEAKIAF

-2117 EVKQTS
+2117 EVKQAS
-2123 EPNFPDIVLIAINK
+2123 EPNFPEIVLIAINK
-2137 QGVSLIHQKTKDILT
+2137 QGVSLIHQKTKDILV

-2174 NLVRGSRILC
+2174 NLVRGNRLLC

-2197 SYVRLLMNAVN
+2197 SYVHLLMNAVN
-2208 KQKN
+2208 KQKNLPA

>member
-1 SFSSPQGDHVWLDT
+1 MMVFRKGDHVWLDT
-15 QTNSEFNVPIGAVV
+15 QSNSEFNVPIGAVV
-29 KDSESGRILLEDD
+29 KDSDSGRILLEDD

-50 ARNMHTVHMM
+50 ARNMHMVHLM

-65 HGVEDMI
+65 QGVEDMI
-72 LLGDLNEAG
+72 NLGDLHEAG

-86 LIRHQEHKIYTYTGS
+86 LIRHQEQKIYTYTGS

-116 VDQIRLYCNRR
+116 VDQIRLYCNKR

-140 NCYFNMKRNNRDQCC
+140 NCYFNMKRNKRDQCC
-155 VISGESGAGKTES
+155 VISGESGAGKTEN

-314 EHWDISKLL
+314 ENWDISKLL

-343 CSDVMDSPHFSIATK
+343 CSDVMDSPHFSVATK

-420 NPTSQ
+420 NPASQ
-425 KPKGGRHSIGLLDI
+425 KPKNRYQSIGLLDI

-515 KFPKGTDATMLVK
+515 KFPKGTEATMLVK

-536 KVYIPPRSVHDTK
+536 KVYIPPKSDHDTK

-590 REIFQQS
+590 REIFQVETTPPS
-597 ACAYSSQGVDTTKR
+597 LGRGTIRHLGSDHAYKSLSQCGFLLSRTSGHGQGADTTKR

-674 AGYPIRYKF
+674 SGYPIRYSF
-683 EEFFDRYR
+683 EEFFERYR
-691 VLLPWSLRE
+691 VLLPWSVRE
-700 KLKNDA
+700 QLKNDA
-706 RQSCICIS
+706 RQSCIRIS

-733 KDYHDTVLE
+733 KDHHDTVLE
-742 LQRQHVLTDKVL
+742 LQRQNILTGKVL

-763 KDRSQF
+763 KDRKHF

-781 AWRGYCC
+781 AWRSYCC
-788 RKDFRMAML
+788 QKDFRMVML

-803 ALHRSRQLSKQYEA
+803 ALCRSRQLAKQYEA
-817 TRAHVIRLQAMCRGY
+817 TRAYIIRLQAMCRGY
-832 LLRHKIAE
+832 LMRQKIAE
-840 QKKAACVI
+840 QKKAVCVI

-854 MFARRT
+854 MLARRIF
-860 YQRMRREVCSEK
+860 QRMTRE
-872 PPQAIF
+872 
-878 DFTIQHCTTRA
+878 
-889 GPHCH
+889 
-894 NTFVVVLHPSTH
+894 
-906 SFQQS
+906 
-911 DVLVMSNQLLCL
+911 
-923 KEHLAALEREE
+923 
-934 EEERQKRNA
+934 
-943 LANKPTNH
+943 
-951 DVLSDQE
+951 
-958 MVDKIFGFLPS
+958 
-969 MIGGQEGQAPLGF
+969 
-982 EDLETKPN
+982 
-990 KLEEVDLDMVPMS
+990 
-1003 VELEEEADGLE
+1003 
-1014 EYTFPKFAATY
+1014 
-1025 FQGSSTHTHIRKQL
+1025 
-1039 RQPLLYH
+1039 
-1046 DDKDNVL
+1046 

-1068 LPEPAMFAKNSTTK
+1068 LPEPAMFAKNATTK
-1082 SSSVMTQIYDT
+1082 SGSMMTQIYDT
-1093 IGRKNQVQFRNDS
+1093 LGRKNQVQFRNDS
-1106 PNMVRQE
+1106 PNM
-1113 GFRETRKD
+1113 RESRKY

-1141 KVADQLRSGEEAFQD
+1141 KVTDQLRSGEEAFQED
-1156 DKLITERPMS
+1156 SSISERPMS

-1181 PAIRDE
+1181 PDIRDE

-1242 YCAERLRRTYVNG
+1242 YCAERLRRTYING
-1255 ARTEPPSWLELQLK
+1255 ARTEPPSWLELQATKQKKPIMFNVTLMNGQSITVPADSASTAKEICQFIADKTKLK
-1269 AAVHDLQGDTSIHSG
+1269 DVFGFS
-1284 ATDQNH
+1284 
-1290 LLGAALYIFCGKNQA
+1290 LYIAVFDKVWSLG
-1305 GLMLFKWREEMCM
+1305 GGRD
-1318 IGLYPPSPSFKC
+1318 
-1330 HPNHVLDAISQCEQ
+1330 HVLDAISQCEQ

-1353 RHAPWRL
+1353 RNAPWRL

-1369 WHSSQ
+1369 WHNSQ
-1374 EDPVSTD
+1374 EDPISTD

-1419 IHNDLVQKVLHDC
+1419 IHNELVQKVLHDC
-1432 IPAKQLKSK
+1432 IPVKQLKSK

-1461 DRLSRQAVKE
+1461 DHLSRQTVKE
-1471 QLVDFARFQWPLLFS
+1471 QLVDFARVQWPLLFS

-1527 FPEVTGIHTNRWC
+1527 FPEITGIHTN
-1540 RCLGCGCRWVRSFS
+1540 
-1554 DALVTNCSITP
+1554 

-1598 VVMFLEGLKR
+1598 VVMFLEGLKK

-1617 DKKSQ
+1617 EKKSQ
-1622 DDPAILSFKKGDL
+1622 EDPAILSFKKGDL
-1635 LILTED
+1635 LIITED
-1641 KRLDANSGWIYAQ
+1641 KRLDTNSGWICAQ
-1654 NERTGKTGNVFL
+1654 NERTSKTGNVFL
-1666 EDIYIIPSLTK
+1666 EEIYIIPSLTK

-1689 PEQRRTASQNSCIEK
+1689 PDQRRTASQNSYMDE

-1719 FSYEHFRSPE
+1719 FSYEHFRTPE
-1729 KESISKAVLQKSRGR
+1729 KESISKTVLQKSRGR

-1761 RACTDPELRDLASP
+1761 RACTDPDLRDLACQAFTA
-1775 SPIMKFMGDYPS
+1775 IMKFMGDYPS
-1787 KQSHSSVEVTDQI
+1787 KQTHSSVEVTDQI

-1808 VLRDEVYC
+1808 VLRDEIYC

-1823 ENRNRYSAGVTKGWQ
+1823 ENRNRYSMTKGWQ

-1865 KEPLALECSRR
+1865 KERLALECSRR

-1887 WAPHSVEVEAILQN
+1887 WAPHPVEVEAILQN
-1901 TTKISHKI
+1901 NTKISHKI
-1909 CFPNETEQTFSVG
+1909 CFPNETEQTFDVG
-1922 TNTKNRTLCQ
+1922 TNTKIRTLCQ
-1932 NIASKLQLSSWEGF
+1932 KIASKLQLSSWEGF

-1980 PGKDGAMSVAYE
+1980 PGKDGAVSVAYD

-2006 KDLKADTI
+2006 KDMKADCI

-2046 HFNNDRAQLATI
+2046 RFNNDRTQLATI

-2070 LRAIPPDEWKKSII
+2070 LRAISLDEWKKSII

-2093 SVDEAKIAF
+2093 TVDEAKIAF

-2123 EPNFPDIVLIAINK
+2123 EPNFPEIVLIAINK

-2184 ETSLGYK
+2184 ETSL
-2191 MDDLLT
+2191 
-2197 SYVRLLMNAVN
+2197 VRRVLSTYTQETPNFSFTCRISTKRWRQN
-2208 KQKN
+2208 RC

>member
-1 SFSSPQGDHVWLDT
+1 MVVFRKGDHVWLEAHP
-15 QTNSEFNVPIGAVV
+15 NSEFNVPIGAVV
-29 KDSESGRILLEDD
+29 KDSDSGRILLEDD

-50 ARNMHTVHMM
+50 ARNMHMVRPMD
-60 HPSSV
+60 PSTAQ
-65 HGVEDMI
+65 GVEDMI
-72 LLGDLNEAG
+72 RLGDLHEAG

-86 LIRHQEHKIYTYTGS
+86 LIRHQQHKIYTYTGS

-116 VDQIRLYCNRR
+116 VDLIRLYCNKR

-140 NCYFNMKRNNRDQCC
+140 NCYFNMKRNKRDQCC

-216 YIDIH
+216 YIDIY
-221 FNQNGVIEGA
+221 FNHSGVIEGA

-252 YHIFYCMLMGMNTE
+252 YHIFYCMLMGMNAE

-287 MSCDGRNDAKDY
+287 TSCDSRNDTKEY

-323 AAILH
+323 ATILH

-358 LLEVDSSEL
+358 LLEVDYSEL

-380 ESVSRPLNI
+380 ESVSRPLN
-389 VQAADGR
+389 VAQAADGR

-425 KPKGGRHSIGLLDI
+425 KPKNTRQSIGLLDI

-481 HIAWNNI
+481 HITWNNI

-515 KFPKGTDATMLVK
+515 KFPKGTDATMLIK

-536 KVYIPPRSVHDTK
+536 RVYIPPKSDHDTK
-549 FGINHFAGVVFYESK
+549 FGINHFAGAVFYESK

-590 REIFQQS
+590 KEIFQVETTPTSLGRGTIRHLGSDQS
-597 ACAYSSQGVDTTKR
+597 YKGLDTTKR

-625 LMKILEQCQPYF
+625 LMKILGQCQPYF

-665 MMETIQIRK
+665 MMETIRIRK
-674 AGYPIRYKF
+674 AGYPVRYTF
-683 EEFFDRYR
+683 EEFFERYR
-691 VLLPWSLRE
+691 VLLPRSALE
-700 KLKNDA
+700 PVKNDA
-706 RQSCICIS
+706 RQCCIRIS

-733 KDYHDTVLE
+733 KDYHDTILE
-742 LQRQHVLTDKVL
+742 LERQKILTDKVL
-754 LIQKVMRGL
+754 LIQKVMRGF
-763 KDRSQF
+763 KDRKQF
-769 LKQRKSAVAIQS
+769 LKQRKSAISIQA

-788 RKDFRMAML
+788 RKDFRMIML

-803 ALHRSRQLSKQYEA
+803 ALYRSRQLAKQYEA
-817 TRAHVIRLQAMCRGY
+817 ARAHIIRFQAACRGY
-832 LLRHKIAE
+832 LIR
-840 QKKAACVI
+840 QKNKVKLEARNIRLEEEERLISILGPVKA
-848 QAYARG
+848 
-854 MFARRT
+854 
-860 YQRMRREVCSEK
+860 REEAMK
-872 PPQAIF
+872 
-878 DFTIQHCTTRA
+878 
-889 GPHCH
+889 
-894 NTFVVVLHPSTH
+894 LE
-906 SFQQS
+906 
-911 DVLVMSNQLLCL
+911 
-923 KEHLAALEREE
+923 KEHLATLEEKEE
-934 EEERQKRNA
+934 EEGQRMNNDFVDRH
-943 LANKPTNH
+943 TNY
-951 DVLSDQE
+951 DVISDQE

-982 EDLETKPN
+982 EDLETKPS
-990 KLEEVDLDMVPMS
+990 KLEEVDLDMIPMS

-1014 EYTFPKFAATY
+1014 DYTFPKFAATY
-1025 FQGSSTHTHIRKQL
+1025 FQGSSTHTHIRKPL
-1039 RQPLLYH
+1039 RHPLLYH

-1068 LPEPAMFAKNSTTK
+1068 LPEPTMFAKNATK
-1082 SSSVMTQIYDT
+1082 SGSMMTQIYDT
-1093 IGRKNQVQFRNDS
+1093 LGRKNQVQFKNDS
-1106 PNMVRQE
+1106 PDM
-1113 GFRETRKD
+1113 RESKKD

-1141 KVADQLRSGEEAFQD
+1141 KVTDQLKSGEEGFQED
-1156 DKLITERPMS
+1156 SSISERPMS

-1197 ENSNRSSYARGW
+1197 ENSSRSSYARGW

-1233 HHGPTGYAP
+1233 HNGPSGYAP

-1255 ARTEPPSWLELQLK
+1255 ARTEPPSWLELQATKQKKPIMFNVTLMNGQSITVPADSASIAKEICQFIADKTKLK
-1269 AAVHDLQGDTSIHSG
+1269 DIFGFS
-1284 ATDQNH
+1284 
-1290 LLGAALYIFCGKNQA
+1290 LYIAVFDKVWSLG
-1305 GLMLFKWREEMCM
+1305 GGRD
-1318 IGLYPPSPSFKC
+1318 
-1330 HPNHVLDAISQCEQ
+1330 HVLDAISQCEQ

-1369 WHSSQ
+1369 WHNSQ
-1374 EDPVSTD
+1374 EDPISTD

-1412 YIQFGDS
+1412 YIQFGDT
-1419 IHNDLVQKVLHDC
+1419 IHNELVQKVLHDC
-1432 IPAKQLKSK
+1432 IPVKQLKSK

-1500 KNHFIVAVN
+1500 KNHFILAVN

-1527 FPEVTGIHTNRWC
+1527 FPEITGIHTN
-1540 RCLGCGCRWVRSFS
+1540 
-1554 DALVTNCSITP
+1554 

-1591 SVVIAEL
+1591 SIVIAEL
-1598 VVMFLEGLKR
+1598 VVMFLEGLKK

-1617 DKKSQ
+1617 EKKSQ
-1622 DDPAILSFKKGDL
+1622 EDPAILSFKKGDL

-1654 NERTGKTGNVFL
+1654 NDRTGKTGNVFL
-1666 EDIYIIPSLTK
+1666 EEMYIIPSLTK

-1689 PEQRRTASQNSCIEK
+1689 PDQRRTASQNSYIEE

-1719 FSYEHFRSPE
+1719 FSYEHFRTPE
-1729 KESISKAVLQKSRGR
+1729 KESISKAVLQKSRGH

-1750 SKEPLKQPLLK
+1750 SKDPLKQPLLK
-1761 RACTDPELRDLASP
+1761 AACTDPDVRDVACQAFIA
-1775 SPIMKFMGDYPS
+1775 IMKFMGDYPS
-1787 KQSHSSVEVTDQI
+1787 KQTHSSVEVTDQI
-1800 FVAAIQEE
+1800 FVAAIKEE
-1808 VLRDEVYC
+1808 VLRDEIYC

-1823 ENRNRYSAGVTKGWQ
+1823 ENRNRYSVTKGWQ

-1852 LLKHAQKFMETRQ
+1852 LLKHAQKFIETRQ
-1865 KEPLALECSRR
+1865 KEPLALECKRR

-1887 WAPHSVEVEAILQN
+1887 WAPHPVEVEAILQN
-1901 TTKISHKI
+1901 NTKISHKI
-1909 CFPNETEQTFSVG
+1909 CFPNETEQTFDVG

-1968 LRQVTDWNRRNK
+1968 LRQLTDWTKRNK
-1980 PGKDGAMSVAYE
+1980 PVKDGATMSVAYE

-2006 KDLKADTI
+2006 KDLKADSI

-2024 LRGYHKCSKDE
+2024 LRGYHNCSRDE

-2046 HFNNDRAQLATI
+2046 RFNNDRTQLATI

-2070 LRAIPPDEWKKSII
+2070 LRVTSPDEWKKSIT

-2093 SVDEAKIAF
+2093 TVDEAKIAF
-2102 LKMIHRWPTFGSAFF
+2102 LKIIYRWPTFGSAFF

-2123 EPNFPDIVLIAINK
+2123 EPNFPEIVLIAINK
-2137 QGVSLIHQKTKDILT
+2137 QGVSVIHQKTKEILT

-2167 YFHMTIG
+2167 FFHMTIG

-2197 SYVRLLMNAVN
+2197 SYVHLLMNAVN
-2208 KQKN
+2208 KQKSLPA

>member
-1 SFSSPQGDHVWLDT
+1 CSGDHVWLDT
-15 QTNSEFNVPIGAVV
+15 QPNSEFNVPIGAVV
-29 KDSESGRILLEDD
+29 KDSDSGRILLEDD

-50 ARNMHTVHMM
+50 ARNMHLVRLM

-65 HGVEDMI
+65 QGVEDMI
-72 LLGDLNEAG
+72 RLGDLHEAG

-140 NCYFNMKRNNRDQCC
+140 NCYFNMKRNKRDQCC

-287 MSCDGRNDAKDY
+287 ISCDGRNDAKDY

-389 VQAADGR
+389 AQAADGR

-425 KPKGGRHSIGLLDI
+425 KPKTRRQSIGLLDI

-481 HIAWNNI
+481 HIVWNNI

-515 KFPKGTDATMLVK
+515 KFPKGTDATMLIK

-536 KVYIPPRSVHDTK
+536 KVYIPPKSVHDTK

-590 REIFQQS
+590 REIFQVEITPPNL
-597 ACAYSSQGVDTTKR
+597 GRGTIRHLGGLDTTKR

-674 AGYPIRYKF
+674 AGYPVRYSF
-683 EEFFDRYR
+683 EEFFERYR

-700 KLKNDA
+700 QVRNVP
-706 RQSCICIS
+706 RQQTRLRSDCRHPIK
-714 EAVLGK
+714 GK
-720 DESWQAG
+720 PTTLFFTIIKSS
-727 KTKIFL
+727 
-733 KDYHDTVLE
+733 
-742 LQRQHVLTDKVL
+742 RNNL
-754 LIQKVMRGL
+754 LFVTSPVCLLRK
-763 KDRSQF
+763 QF
-769 LKQRKSAVAIQS
+769 LKQRRSAVAIQA

-788 RKDFRMAML
+788 RKDFRTVML

-803 ALHRSRQLSKQYEA
+803 ALYRSRQLAKQYEA
-817 TRAHVIRLQAMCRGY
+817 TRAHIIRLQAMCRGY
-832 LLRHKIAE
+832 LMRQKIAE

-854 MFARRT
+854 MFARRI
-860 YQRMRREVCSEK
+860 YQRMKKEVCIESK
-872 PPQAIF
+872 G
-878 DFTIQHCTTRA
+878 R
-889 GPHCH
+889 
-894 NTFVVVLHPSTH
+894 
-906 SFQQS
+906 
-911 DVLVMSNQLLCL
+911 
-923 KEHLAALEREE
+923 
-934 EEERQKRNA
+934 A

-951 DVLSDQE
+951 DVISDQE
-958 MVDKIFGFLPS
+958 MVDKIFGFLPA

-990 KLEEVDLDMVPMS
+990 KLDEVDLDMVPMS
-1003 VELEEEADGLE
+1003 VKLEEEADGLE

-1039 RQPLLYH
+1039 RHPLLYH

-1053 ASLVVWVIILRFMGD
+1053 ASLVVWVFILRFMGD
-1068 LPEPAMFAKNSTTK
+1068 LPEPAMFAKNATIK
-1082 SSSVMTQIYDT
+1082 SGSVMTQIYDT
-1093 IGRKNQVQFRNDS
+1093 IGRKNQV
-1106 PNMVRQE
+1106 
-1113 GFRETRKD
+1113 T
-1121 NKISKGIS
+1121 
-1129 SLKLKRSSKLTG
+1129 
-1141 KVADQLRSGEEAFQD
+1141 DQLKNGEEAFQED
-1156 DKLITERPMS
+1156 SSISERPMS

-1255 ARTEPPSWLELQLK
+1255 ARTEPPSWLELQATKQKKPIMFNVTLMNGQSITVPADSASIAKEICQFIADKTKLK
-1269 AAVHDLQGDTSIHSG
+1269 DMFGFS
-1284 ATDQNH
+1284 
-1290 LLGAALYIFCGKNQA
+1290 LYIAVFDKVWSLG
-1305 GLMLFKWREEMCM
+1305 GGRD
-1318 IGLYPPSPSFKC
+1318 
-1330 HPNHVLDAISQCEQ
+1330 HVLDAISQCEQ
-1344 LVKERGTHE
+1344 LAKERGTHE
-1353 RHAPWRL
+1353 RNAPWRL

-1369 WHSSQ
+1369 WHNSK
-1374 EDPVSTD
+1374 EDPISTD
-1381 LIYHQVIRGI
+1381 LIYHQIIRGI

-1419 IHNDLVQKVLHDC
+1419 IHNELVQKVLHDC
-1432 IPAKQLKSK
+1432 IPMKQLKSK

-1461 DRLSRQAVKE
+1461 DRLSRQTVKE

-1500 KNHFIVAVN
+1500 KNHFIVAIN
-1509 WKGICFLDESEK
+1509 WKGIYFLDESEK

-1527 FPEVTGIHTNRWC
+1527 FPEITGIHTN
-1540 RCLGCGCRWVRSFS
+1540 
-1554 DALVTNCSITP
+1554 

-1580 RAEEF
+1580 HAEEY

-1598 VVMFLEGLKR
+1598 VVMFLEGLKK
-1608 RSRFAVAMH
+1608 RSRFAVAMQE
-1617 DKKSQ
+1617 KKSQ
-1622 DDPAILSFKKGDL
+1622 EDPAILSFKKGDM
-1635 LILTED
+1635 LIFTED
-1641 KRLDANSGWIYAQ
+1641 KRLEANSGWICAQ

-1666 EDIYIIPSLTK
+1666 EEIYIIPSLTK

-1689 PEQRRTASQNSCIEK
+1689 PDQRRTASQNSYMDE

-1710 KVKPYTLEE
+1710 RVKPYTLEE
-1719 FSYEHFRSPE
+1719 FSYEYFRTPE

-1761 RACTDPELRDLASP
+1761 RACTDPDLRDLASH

-1787 KQSHSSVEVTDQI
+1787 KQTHSSVEVTDQI

-1808 VLRDEVYC
+1808 VLRDEIYC

-1823 ENRNRYSAGVTKGWQ
+1823 ENRNRYSVTKGWQ

-1852 LLKHAQKFMETRQ
+1852 LLKHAQKFVETRQ
-1865 KEPLALECSRR
+1865 KETLALECSRR

-1881 RSGSRK
+1881 SGSRK
-1887 WAPHSVEVEAILQN
+1887 WAPHPVEVEAILQN
-1901 TTKISHKI
+1901 NTKISHKI
-1909 CFPNETEQTFSVG
+1909 CFPNDTEQTFRVG
-1922 TNTKNRTLCQ
+1922 TNTKIRTLCQ

-1980 PGKDGAMSVAYE
+1980 PGKDGAAMSVAYE

-2006 KDLKADTI
+2006 KDLKADSI

-2046 HFNNDRAQLATI
+2046 RFNHDRTQLAAI

-2070 LRAIPPDEWKKSII
+2070 LRAISPEEWKKSIT

-2093 SVDEAKIAF
+2093 TVDEAKIAF
-2102 LKMIHRWPTFGSAFF
+2102 LKMIYRWPTFGSAFF

-2123 EPNFPDIVLIAINK
+2123 EPNFPEIVLIAINK

-2208 KQKN
+2208 KQKNLPEMPFKKILIWMINLLITH

>member
-1 SFSSPQGDHVWLDT
+1 MATNHCYDAGGQGGNLQPAGDTDNWLSEPIQVLVSQLKLQFNPVHGDHVWLET
-15 QTNSEFNVPIGAVV
+15 QSNSEFNVPIGAVV
-29 KDSESGRILLEDD
+29 KESDSGRILLEDD

-50 ARNMHTVHMM
+50 ARNMHMVRLM
-60 HPSSV
+60 HPSSAQ
-65 HGVEDMI
+65 GVEDMI
-72 LLGDLNEAG
+72 RLGDLHEAG

-116 VDQIRLYCNRR
+116 VDQIRLYSNKR

-140 NCYFNMKRNNRDQCC
+140 NCYFNMKRNKRDQCC

-175 LAAVSGQHSWI
+175 LAAISGQHSWI

-221 FNQNGVIEGA
+221 FNHNGVIEGA

-287 MSCDGRNDAKDY
+287 MSCDSRNDAKDY

-314 EHWDISKLL
+314 EHWDISKML

-367 QNSLTNLSIIVRG
+367 RNSLTNLSIIVRG

-389 VQAADGR
+389 IQAADGR

-425 KPKGGRHSIGLLDI
+425 KPKDRRQSIGLLDI

-481 HIAWNNI
+481 NITWRNI
-488 DFTDNRQALEVIAL
+488 DFTDNHQALEVIAL

-536 KVYIPPRSVHDTK
+536 NIYIPPRSVHDTK

-590 REIFQQS
+590 KEIFQ
-597 ACAYSSQGVDTTKR
+597 VETTPP
-611 LSTLGGQFKQSLEK
+611 TLGRGTIRHLGADQAYKSLSQCGFLLSRTSGHGQ
-625 LMKILEQCQPYF
+625 
-637 IRCIKP
+637 
-643 NDYKKPLLFDREL
+643 LFDREL

-674 AGYPIRYKF
+674 SGYPIRYTF
-683 EEFFDRYR
+683 EEFFERYR

-700 KLKNDA
+700 QLKNDA
-706 RQSCICIS
+706 RQSCISIS

-733 KDYHDTVLE
+733 KDHHDTVLE
-742 LQRQHVLTDKVL
+742 LQRQNILTDKVL

-763 KDRSQF
+763 KDSQ
-769 LKQRKSAVAIQS
+769 QS
-781 AWRGYCC
+781 
-788 RKDFRMAML
+788 KVML

-803 ALHRSRQLSKQYEA
+803 AMYRSRQLAKQYET
-817 TRAHVIRLQAMCRGY
+817 TRVHIIRLQAMCRGY
-832 LLRHKIAE
+832 LMRQKIAE
-840 QKKAACVI
+840 QKKAVCVI

-860 YQRMRREVCSEK
+860 YQRMKRENIRLEEEK
-872 PPQAIF
+872 RL
-878 DFTIQHCTTRA
+878 IQVL
-889 GPHCH
+889 GP
-894 NTFVVVLHPSTH
+894 VKAREEAMRLE
-906 SFQQS
+906 
-911 DVLVMSNQLLCL
+911 

-934 EEERQKRNA
+934 TEARQKRNA
-943 LANKPTNH
+943 FANKPTNN
-951 DVLSDQE
+951 DVISDQE

-990 KLEEVDLDMVPMS
+990 KLEEVDLDMLPMS
-1003 VELEEEADGLE
+1003 VELEEEADDLE

-1025 FQGSSTHTHIRKQL
+1025 FQGSSTHTHIRRQL
-1039 RQPLLYH
+1039 RHPLLYH

-1053 ASLVVWVIILRFMGD
+1053 ASLVVWVVILRFMGD
-1068 LPEPAMFAKNSTTK
+1068 LPEPAMFAKNATTK
-1082 SSSVMTQIYDT
+1082 SSSMMTQIYDT
-1093 IGRKNQVQFRNDS
+1093 LGRKNQVQFTNNS
-1106 PNMVRQE
+1106 PNM
-1113 GFRETRKD
+1113 RENRKD

-1141 KVADQLRSGEEAFQD
+1141 KVTDQLRSGEEAFQED
-1156 DKLITERPMS
+1156 SSISERPMS

-1255 ARTEPPSWLELQLK
+1255 ARTEPPSWLELQATKQKKPIMFNVTLMNGESITVPADSASIAKEICQFIADKTKLK
-1269 AAVHDLQGDTSIHSG
+1269 DVFGFSLYVAVFDKVWS
-1284 ATDQNH
+1284 
-1290 LLGAALYIFCGKNQA
+1290 LGG
-1305 GLMLFKWREEMCM
+1305 GRD
-1318 IGLYPPSPSFKC
+1318 
-1330 HPNHVLDAISQCEQ
+1330 HVLDAISQCEQ
-1344 LVKERGTHE
+1344 LAKERGTHE
-1353 RHAPWRL
+1353 RNTPWRL

-1369 WHSSQ
+1369 WHNSQ

-1419 IHNDLVQKVLHDC
+1419 IHNEPVQKALHDC
-1432 IPAKQLKSK
+1432 IPVKQLKSK

-1461 DRLSRQAVKE
+1461 DRLSRQTVKA

-1527 FPEVTGIHTNRWC
+1527 FPEITGIHTN
-1540 RCLGCGCRWVRSFS
+1540 
-1554 DALVTNCSITP
+1554 

-1598 VVMFLEGLKR
+1598 VVMFLEGLKK

-1617 DKKSQ
+1617 EKKSQ
-1622 DDPAILSFKKGDL
+1622 EDPAILSFKKGDL
-1635 LILTED
+1635 LIFTED
-1641 KRLDANSGWIYAQ
+1641 KRLDANSGWICAQ

-1666 EDIYIIPSLTK
+1666 EEIYIIPSLTK

-1689 PEQRRTASQNSCIEK
+1689 PDQRRTASQNSSMDE

-1719 FSYEHFRSPE
+1719 FSYEHFRTPE

-1761 RACTDPELRDLASP
+1761 KACTDPDLRDLACQAFIDILLFFSLGSENTEGKKVLAP
-1775 SPIMKFMGDYPS
+1775 SAELTSIQIIPHPYYRGYIDIKVTQLACRKDWLRRPQPIYTKLSGTSTMC
-1787 KQSHSSVEVTDQI
+1787 VTI
-1800 FVAAIQEE
+1800 
-1808 VLRDEVYC
+1808 
-1816 QIMKQLT
+1816 K
-1823 ENRNRYSAGVTKGWQ
+1823 W
-1838 LLWLCTGLFPPSKS
+1838 
-1852 LLKHAQKFMETRQ
+1852 
-1865 KEPLALECSRR
+1865 
-1876 IQTVM
+1876 
-1881 RSGSRK
+1881 SGSRK
-1887 WAPHSVEVEAILQN
+1887 WAPHPVEVEAILQN
-1901 TTKISHKI
+1901 NTKISHKI
-1909 CFPNETEQTFSVG
+1909 CFPNETEQTFDVG
-1922 TNTKNRTLCQ
+1922 TNTKIRTLCQ

-1968 LRQVTDWNRRNK
+1968 LRQVTEWTRRNK
-1980 PGKDGAMSVAYE
+1980 PGKDGSAMSVAYE

-2006 KDLKADTI
+2006 KDLKADSI

-2046 HFNNDRAQLATI
+2046 RFNSDRTQLATI

-2070 LRAIPPDEWKKSII
+2070 LRAMSPDEWRKSIT

-2093 SVDEAKIAF
+2093 TVDEAKIAF

-2123 EPNFPDIVLIAINK
+2123 EPNFPEIVLIAINK

-2208 KQKN
+2208 KQKNLPA

>member
-1 SFSSPQGDHVWLDT
+1 MVVFRKGDHVWLDT
-15 QTNSEFNVPIGAVV
+15 QLNSEFNVPIGAVV
-29 KDSESGRILLEDD
+29 KDSDSGRILLEDD

-50 ARNMHTVHMM
+50 ARNMHMVRLM

-65 HGVEDMI
+65 QGVEDMI
-72 LLGDLNEAG
+72 CLGDLHEAG
-81 MVHNL
+81 LVHNL

-116 VDQIRLYCNRR
+116 VDQIRLYFNKR

-140 NCYFNMKRNNRDQCC
+140 NCYFNMKRNKRDQCC

-221 FNQNGVIEGA
+221 FNHNGVIEGA

-287 MSCDGRNDAKDY
+287 MSCDSRNDAKDY

-425 KPKGGRHSIGLLDI
+425 KPKDRRQSIGLLDI

-488 DFTDNRQALEVIAL
+488 DFTDNHQALEVIAL

-536 KVYIPPRSVHDTK
+536 KVYIPPKSVHDTK

-578 MQVVHSSKNKFL
+578 MQAVHSSKNKFL
-590 REIFQQS
+590 REIFQVETTPSSLGRGTIRHLGADQ
-597 ACAYSSQGVDTTKR
+597 AYKSLSQCGFLLSRTSGHAQGLDTTKR

-674 AGYPIRYKF
+674 AGYPIRYSF
-683 EEFFDRYR
+683 EEFFERYR
-691 VLLPWSLRE
+691 VLLPWSLQE
-700 KLKNDA
+700 QLKNDA

-733 KDYHDTVLE
+733 KDHHDTVLE
-742 LQRQHVLTDKVL
+742 LQRQNILTDKVL

-763 KDRSQF
+763 KDRKRF

-788 RKDFRMAML
+788 RKDFRMVML

-803 ALHRSRQLSKQYEA
+803 ALYRSRQLAKQYEA
-817 TRAHVIRLQAMCRGY
+817 TRAHIIRLQAMCRGY
-832 LLRHKIAE
+832 LMRQKIAE
-840 QKKAACVI
+840 QKKAVRII

-854 MFARRT
+854 MFARRI
-860 YQRMRREVCSEK
+860 YQRMKRE
-872 PPQAIF
+872 
-878 DFTIQHCTTRA
+878 
-889 GPHCH
+889 
-894 NTFVVVLHPSTH
+894 
-906 SFQQS
+906 
-911 DVLVMSNQLLCL
+911 
-923 KEHLAALEREE
+923 EHLTALETEE
-934 EEERQKRNA
+934 AEARQRRNA

-951 DVLSDQE
+951 DVISDQE

-982 EDLETKPN
+982 EDLETKRN
-990 KLEEVDLDMVPMS
+990 KLDEVDLDMVPMS

-1025 FQGSSTHTHIRKQL
+1025 FQGSSTHTHIRRQL
-1039 RQPLLYH
+1039 RHPLLYH

-1068 LPEPAMFAKNSTTK
+1068 LPEPAMFAKNATTK

-1093 IGRKNQVQFRNDS
+1093 LGRKNQVQFRNDS
-1106 PNMVRQE
+1106 PNMRDS
-1113 GFRETRKD
+1113 RKD

-1141 KVADQLRSGEEAFQD
+1141 KVTDQLSGEEAFQED
-1156 DKLITERPMS
+1156 SSISERPMS
-1166 NLEKVH
+1166 NLEKLH

-1255 ARTEPPSWLELQLK
+1255 ARTEPPSWLELQATKQKKPIMFNVTLMNGQSITVPADSASIAKEICQFIADKTKLK
-1269 AAVHDLQGDTSIHSG
+1269 DVFGFS
-1284 ATDQNH
+1284 
-1290 LLGAALYIFCGKNQA
+1290 LYIAVFDKVWSLG
-1305 GLMLFKWREEMCM
+1305 GGRD
-1318 IGLYPPSPSFKC
+1318 
-1330 HPNHVLDAISQCEQ
+1330 HVLDAISQCEQ
-1344 LVKERGTHE
+1344 LVKEQGTHE
-1353 RHAPWRL
+1353 RNAPWRL

-1369 WHSSQ
+1369 WHNSQ

-1391 RFGEYRC
+1391 RFGEYCC

-1412 YIQFGDS
+1412 YTQFGDS
-1419 IHNDLVQKVLHDC
+1419 IHNELVQKVLHDC
-1432 IPAKQLKSK
+1432 IPVKQLKSK
-1441 PLEKWVS
+1441 PLEKW
-1448 LITYAHAKAPYTQ
+1448 APYTQ
-1461 DRLSRQAVKE
+1461 DRLSRQTVKE

-1527 FPEVTGIHTNRWC
+1527 FPEITGIHTN
-1540 RCLGCGCRWVRSFS
+1540 
-1554 DALVTNCSITP
+1554 

-1580 RAEEF
+1580 RGEEF

-1598 VVMFLEGLKR
+1598 VVMFLEGLKK

-1617 DKKSQ
+1617 EKKSQ
-1622 DDPAILSFKKGDL
+1622 EDPAILSFKKGDL
-1635 LILTED
+1635 LIFTED
-1641 KRLDANSGWIYAQ
+1641 KRLDANSGWTCAQ

-1666 EDIYIIPSLTK
+1666 EEIYTIPSLTK

-1689 PEQRRTASQNSCIEK
+1689 PDQRRTASQNSYMDE

-1719 FSYEHFRSPE
+1719 FSYEHFRTPE

-1761 RACTDPELRDLASP
+1761 RACTDPDLRDLACQAFIA
-1775 SPIMKFMGDYPS
+1775 IMKFMGDYPS
-1787 KQSHSSVEVTDQI
+1787 KQTHSSVEVTDQI

-1808 VLRDEVYC
+1808 VLRDEIYC

-1823 ENRNRYSAGVTKGWQ
+1823 ENRNRYSVTKGWQ

-1865 KEPLALECSRR
+1865 KETLALECSRR

-1887 WAPHSVEVEAILQN
+1887 WAPHPVEVEAILQN
-1901 TTKISHKI
+1901 NTKISHKI
-1909 CFPNETEQTFSVG
+1909 CFPNETQQTFDVG
-1922 TNTKNRTLCQ
+1922 TNTKIRILCQ

-1980 PGKDGAMSVAYE
+1980 PGKDGAAMSVAYE

-2006 KDLKADTI
+2006 KDLKADSI

-2046 HFNNDRAQLATI
+2046 RFNNDRTQLATI

-2070 LRAIPPDEWKKSII
+2070 LRAISSDEWKKSIT

-2093 SVDEAKIAF
+2093 TVDEAKIAF
-2102 LKMIHRWPTFGSAFF
+2102 LKMIYRWPTFGSAFF

-2123 EPNFPDIVLIAINK
+2123 EPNFPEIVLIAINK

-2208 KQKN
+2208 KQKNLPA

>member
-1 SFSSPQGDHVWLDT
+1 HSGDHVWLEAHP
-15 QTNSEFNVPIGAVV
+15 NSEFNVPIGAVV
-29 KDSESGRILLEDD
+29 KDSDSGRILLEDD

-50 ARNMHTVHMM
+50 ARNMHMVRPMD
-60 HPSSV
+60 PSTAQ
-65 HGVEDMI
+65 GVEDMI
-72 LLGDLNEAG
+72 RLGDLHEAG

-86 LIRHQEHKIYTYTGS
+86 LIRHQQHKIYTYTGS

-116 VDQIRLYCNRR
+116 VDLIRLYCNKR

-140 NCYFNMKRNNRDQCC
+140 NCYFNMKRNKRDQCC

-216 YIDIH
+216 YIDIY
-221 FNQNGVIEGA
+221 FNHSGVIEGA

-252 YHIFYCMLMGMNTE
+252 YHIFYCMLMGMNAE

-287 MSCDGRNDAKDY
+287 TSCDSRNDTKEY

-323 AAILH
+323 ATILH

-358 LLEVDSSEL
+358 LLEVDYSEL

-380 ESVSRPLNI
+380 ESVSRPLN
-389 VQAADGR
+389 VAQAADGR

-425 KPKGGRHSIGLLDI
+425 KPKNTRQSIGLLDI

-481 HIAWNNI
+481 HITWNNI

-515 KFPKGTDATMLVK
+515 KFPKGTDATMLIK

-536 KVYIPPRSVHDTK
+536 RVYIPPKSDHDTK
-549 FGINHFAGVVFYESK
+549 FGINHFAGAVFYESK

-590 REIFQQS
+590 KEIFQ
-597 ACAYSSQGVDTTKR
+597 GLDTTKR

-625 LMKILEQCQPYF
+625 LMKILGQCQPYF

-665 MMETIQIRK
+665 MMETIRIRK
-674 AGYPIRYKF
+674 AGYPVRYTF
-683 EEFFDRYR
+683 EEFFERYR
-691 VLLPWSLRE
+691 VLLPRSV
-700 KLKNDA
+700 KNDA
-706 RQSCICIS
+706 RQCCIRIS

-733 KDYHDTVLE
+733 KDYHDTILE
-742 LQRQHVLTDKVL
+742 LERQKILTDKVL
-754 LIQKVMRGL
+754 LIQKVMRGF

-769 LKQRKSAVAIQS
+769 LKQRKSAISIQA

-788 RKDFRMAML
+788 RKDFRMIML

-803 ALHRSRQLSKQYEA
+803 ALYRSRQLAKQYEA
-817 TRAHVIRLQAMCRGY
+817 ARAHIIRFQAACRAVSVTYRHRQGASVLKTVTEWFGCLQNKVKLEARNIRL
-832 LLRHKIAE
+832 
-840 QKKAACVI
+840 
-848 QAYARG
+848 
-854 MFARRT
+854 
-860 YQRMRREVCSEK
+860 
-872 PPQAIF
+872 
-878 DFTIQHCTTRA
+878 
-889 GPHCH
+889 
-894 NTFVVVLHPSTH
+894 
-906 SFQQS
+906 
-911 DVLVMSNQLLCL
+911 
-923 KEHLAALEREE
+923 E
-934 EEERQKRNA
+934 EEERLISILGPVKAREEAMKLEKPRVQ
-943 LANKPTNH
+943 LAIQAAGAH
-951 DVLSDQE
+951 CWLMYSFLSTRTPKSFSSSCSVQ
-958 MVDKIFGFLPS
+958 
-969 MIGGQEGQAPLGF
+969 
-982 EDLETKPN
+982 DLETKPS
-990 KLEEVDLDMVPMS
+990 KLEEVDLDMIPMS

-1014 EYTFPKFAATY
+1014 DYTFPKFAATY
-1025 FQGSSTHTHIRKQL
+1025 FQGSSTHTHIRKPL
-1039 RQPLLYH
+1039 RHPLLYH

-1068 LPEPAMFAKNSTTK
+1068 LPEPTMFAKNATK
-1082 SSSVMTQIYDT
+1082 SGSMMTQIYDT
-1093 IGRKNQVQFRNDS
+1093 LGRKNQVQES
-1106 PNMVRQE
+1106 K
-1113 GFRETRKD
+1113 KD

-1141 KVADQLRSGEEAFQD
+1141 KVTDQLKSGEEGFQED
-1156 DKLITERPMS
+1156 SSISERPMS

-1197 ENSNRSSYARGW
+1197 ENSSRSSYARGW

-1233 HHGPTGYAP
+1233 HNGPSGYAP

-1255 ARTEPPSWLELQLK
+1255 ARTEPPSWLELQATKQKKPIMFNVTLMNGQSITVPADSASIAKEICQFIADKTKLK
-1269 AAVHDLQGDTSIHSG
+1269 DIFGFS
-1284 ATDQNH
+1284 
-1290 LLGAALYIFCGKNQA
+1290 LYIAVFDKVWSLG
-1305 GLMLFKWREEMCM
+1305 GGRD
-1318 IGLYPPSPSFKC
+1318 
-1330 HPNHVLDAISQCEQ
+1330 HVLDAISQCEQ

-1369 WHSSQ
+1369 WHNSQ
-1374 EDPVSTD
+1374 EDPISTD

-1412 YIQFGDS
+1412 YIQFGDT
-1419 IHNDLVQKVLHDC
+1419 IHNELVQKVLHDC
-1432 IPAKQLKSK
+1432 IPVKQLKSK

-1500 KNHFIVAVN
+1500 KNHFILAVN

-1527 FPEVTGIHTNRWC
+1527 FPE
-1540 RCLGCGCRWVRSFS
+1540 
-1554 DALVTNCSITP
+1554 IT
-1565 RAVKSFGQSCTLITL
+1565 VKSFGQSCTLITL

-1591 SVVIAEL
+1591 SIVIAEL
-1598 VVMFLEGLKR
+1598 VVMFLEGLKK
-1608 RSRFAVAMH
+1608 RSRFAVAMTLLFCIPE
-1617 DKKSQ
+1617 
-1622 DDPAILSFKKGDL
+1622 DPAILSFKKGDL

-1654 NERTGKTGNVFL
+1654 NDRTGKTGNVFL
-1666 EDIYIIPSLTK
+1666 EEMYIIPSLTK
-1677 PSSQV
+1677 PSSQ
-1682 LSLLMMS
+1682 SLLMMS
-1689 PEQRRTASQNSCIEK
+1689 PDQRRTASQNSYIEE

-1719 FSYEHFRSPE
+1719 FSYEHFRTPE
-1729 KESISKAVLQKSRGR
+1729 KESISKAVLQKSRGH

-1750 SKEPLKQPLLK
+1750 SKDPLKQPLLK
-1761 RACTDPELRDLASP
+1761 AASR

-1787 KQSHSSVEVTDQI
+1787 KQTHSSVEVTDQI
-1800 FVAAIQEE
+1800 FVAAIKEE
-1808 VLRDEVYC
+1808 VLRDEIYC

-1823 ENRNRYSAGVTKGWQ
+1823 ENRNRYSVTKGWQ

-1852 LLKHAQKFMETRQ
+1852 LLKHAQKFIETRQ
-1865 KEPLALECSRR
+1865 KEPLALECKRR

-1887 WAPHSVEVEAILQN
+1887 WAPHPVEVEAILQN
-1901 TTKISHKI
+1901 NTKISHKI
-1909 CFPNETEQTFSVG
+1909 CFPNETEQTFDVG

-1968 LRQVTDWNRRNK
+1968 LRQLTDWTKRNK
-1980 PGKDGAMSVAYE
+1980 PVKDGATMSVAYE

-2006 KDLKADTI
+2006 KDLKADSI

-2024 LRGYHKCSKDE
+2024 LRGYHNCSRDE

-2046 HFNNDRAQLATI
+2046 RFNNDRTQLATI

-2070 LRAIPPDEWKKSII
+2070 LRVTSPDEWKKSIT

-2093 SVDEAKIAF
+2093 TVDEAKIAF
-2102 LKMIHRWPTFGSAFF
+2102 LKIIYRWPTFGSAFF

-2123 EPNFPDIVLIAINK
+2123 EPNFPEIVLIAINK
-2137 QGVSLIHQKTKDILT
+2137 QGVSVIHQKTKEILT

-2167 YFHMTIG
+2167 FFHMTIG

-2184 ETSLGYK
+2184 ETSLVRRVLFTYFVHFVQ
-2191 MDDLLT
+2191 T
-2197 SYVRLLMNAVN
+2197 SYKQDAKTGCQTIKTSADNPCAVMPIQLQFRTNLVLCNAI
-2208 KQKN
+2208 

>member
-1 SFSSPQGDHVWLDT
+1 MVVFRKGDHVWLDT
-15 QTNSEFNVPIGAVV
+15 QLNSEFNVPIGAVV
-29 KDSESGRILLEDD
+29 KDSDSGRILLEDD

-50 ARNMHTVHMM
+50 ARNMHMVRLM

-65 HGVEDMI
+65 QGVEDMI
-72 LLGDLNEAG
+72 CLGDLHEAG

-101 ILVAVNPY
+101 VLVAVNPY

-116 VDQIRLYCNRR
+116 VDQIRLYFNKR

-140 NCYFNMKRNNRDQCC
+140 NCYFNMKRNKRDQCC

-221 FNQNGVIEGA
+221 FNHNGVIEGA

-287 MSCDGRNDAKDY
+287 MSCDSRNDAKDY

-404 GRIFL
+404 GQIFL

-425 KPKGGRHSIGLLDI
+425 KPKDRRQSIGLLDI

-474 QEEYLAE
+474 QEEYLVE

-536 KVYIPPRSVHDTK
+536 NVYIPPKSVHDTK

-590 REIFQQS
+590 REIFQVETTPSSLGRGTIRHLGADQ
-597 ACAYSSQGVDTTKR
+597 AYKSLSQCGFLLSRTSGHAQGLDTTKR

-674 AGYPIRYKF
+674 AGYPIRYSF
-683 EEFFDRYR
+683 EEFFERYR
-691 VLLPWSLRE
+691 VLLPWSLQE
-700 KLKNDA
+700 QLKNDA

-733 KDYHDTVLE
+733 KDHHDTVLE
-742 LQRQHVLTDKVL
+742 LQRQNILTDKVL

-763 KDRSQF
+763 KDRKRF

-788 RKDFRMAML
+788 RKDFRMVML

-803 ALHRSRQLSKQYEA
+803 ALYRSRQLAKQYEA
-817 TRAHVIRLQAMCRGY
+817 TRTHIIRLQAMCRGY
-832 LLRHKIAE
+832 LMRQKIAE
-840 QKKAACVI
+840 QKKAVRII

-854 MFARRT
+854 MFARRI
-860 YQRMRREVCSEK
+860 YQRMKRE
-872 PPQAIF
+872 
-878 DFTIQHCTTRA
+878 
-889 GPHCH
+889 
-894 NTFVVVLHPSTH
+894 
-906 SFQQS
+906 
-911 DVLVMSNQLLCL
+911 
-923 KEHLAALEREE
+923 EHLTALEREE
-934 EEERQKRNA
+934 AEARQRRNA
-943 LANKPTNH
+943 VANKPTNH
-951 DVLSDQE
+951 DVISDQE

-982 EDLETKPN
+982 EDLETKRN
-990 KLEEVDLDMVPMS
+990 KLDEVDLDMVPMS

-1025 FQGSSTHTHIRKQL
+1025 FQGSSTHTHIRRQL
-1039 RQPLLYH
+1039 RHPLLYH

-1068 LPEPAMFAKNSTTK
+1068 LPEPAMFAKNATTK

-1093 IGRKNQVQFRNDS
+1093 LGRKNQVQFRNDS
-1106 PNMVRQE
+1106 PNMRDS
-1113 GFRETRKD
+1113 RKD

-1141 KVADQLRSGEEAFQD
+1141 KVTDQLRSGEEAFQED
-1156 DKLITERPMS
+1156 SSISERPMS
-1166 NLEKVH
+1166 NLEKLH

-1255 ARTEPPSWLELQLK
+1255 ARTEPPSWLELQATKQKKPIMFNVTLMNGQSITVPADSASIAKEICQFIADKIKLK
-1269 AAVHDLQGDTSIHSG
+1269 DVFGFS
-1284 ATDQNH
+1284 
-1290 LLGAALYIFCGKNQA
+1290 LYIAVFDKVWSLG
-1305 GLMLFKWREEMCM
+1305 GGRD
-1318 IGLYPPSPSFKC
+1318 
-1330 HPNHVLDAISQCEQ
+1330 HVLDAISQCEQ
-1344 LVKERGTHE
+1344 LVKEQGTHE
-1353 RHAPWRL
+1353 RNAPWRL

-1369 WHSSQ
+1369 WHNSQ

-1403 LVEIGAKYC
+1403 LVEIGAKNC

-1419 IHNDLVQKVLHDC
+1419 IHNELVQKVLHDC
-1432 IPAKQLKSK
+1432 IPVKQLKSK
-1441 PLEKWVS
+1441 PLEKW
-1448 LITYAHAKAPYTQ
+1448 APYTQ
-1461 DRLSRQAVKE
+1461 DRLSRQTVKE

-1527 FPEVTGIHTNRWC
+1527 FPEITGIHTN
-1540 RCLGCGCRWVRSFS
+1540 
-1554 DALVTNCSITP
+1554 

-1580 RAEEF
+1580 RGEEF

-1598 VVMFLEGLKR
+1598 VVMFLEGLKK

-1617 DKKSQ
+1617 EKKSQ
-1622 DDPAILSFKKGDL
+1622 EDPAILSFKKGDL
-1635 LILTED
+1635 LIFTED
-1641 KRLDANSGWIYAQ
+1641 KRLDENSGWTCAQ

-1666 EDIYIIPSLTK
+1666 EEIYTIPSLTK

-1689 PEQRRTASQNSCIEK
+1689 PDQRKTASQNSYMDE

-1719 FSYEHFRSPE
+1719 FSYEHFRTPE

-1761 RACTDPELRDLASP
+1761 RASTDPDLRDLACQAFIA
-1775 SPIMKFMGDYPS
+1775 IMKFMGDYPS
-1787 KQSHSSVEVTDQI
+1787 KQTHSSVELTDQI

-1808 VLRDEVYC
+1808 VLRDEIYC

-1823 ENRNRYSAGVTKGWQ
+1823 ENRNRYSMTKGWQ

-1865 KEPLALECSRR
+1865 KETLALECSRR

-1887 WAPHSVEVEAILQN
+1887 WAPHPVEVEAILQN
-1901 TTKISHKI
+1901 NTKISHKI
-1909 CFPNETEQTFSVG
+1909 CFPNETEQTFDVG
-1922 TNTKNRTLCQ
+1922 TNTKIRTLCQ

-1980 PGKDGAMSVAYE
+1980 PGKDGAAMSVAYE

-2006 KDLKADTI
+2006 RDLKADSI

-2046 HFNNDRAQLATI
+2046 RFNNDRTQLATI

-2070 LRAIPPDEWKKSII
+2070 LRAISSDEWKKSIT

-2093 SVDEAKIAF
+2093 TVDEAKIAF

-2123 EPNFPDIVLIAINK
+2123 EPNFPEIVLIAINK

-2208 KQKN
+2208 KQKNLPA

>member
-1 SFSSPQGDHVWLDT
+1 MFYFHSSNCSKFLFQSELVSGTREGTLEGDHVWLEAHP
-15 QTNSEFNVPIGAVV
+15 NSEFNVPIGAVV
-29 KDSESGRILLEDD
+29 KDSDSGRILLEDD

-50 ARNMHTVHMM
+50 ARNMHMVRPMD
-60 HPSSV
+60 PSTAQ
-65 HGVEDMI
+65 GVEDMI
-72 LLGDLNEAG
+72 RLGDLHEAG

-86 LIRHQEHKIYTYTGS
+86 LIRHQQHKIYTYTGS

-116 VDQIRLYCNRR
+116 VDLIRLYCNKR

-140 NCYFNMKRNNRDQCC
+140 NCYFNMKRNKRDQCC

-216 YIDIH
+216 YIDIY
-221 FNQNGVIEGA
+221 FNHSGVIEGA

-252 YHIFYCMLMGMNTE
+252 YHIFYCMLMGMNAE

-287 MSCDGRNDAKDY
+287 TSCDSRNDTKEY

-323 AAILH
+323 ATILH
-328 LGNVEFEAAV
+328 LGNVEFE
-338 YDNLD
+338 DRLSLLD
-343 CSDVMDSPHFSIATK
+343 LFSLPGMTK
-358 LLEVDSSEL
+358 FEL

-380 ESVSRPLNI
+380 ESVSRPLN
-389 VQAADGR
+389 VAQAADGR

-425 KPKGGRHSIGLLDI
+425 KPKNTRQSIGLLDI

-481 HIAWNNI
+481 HITWNNI

-515 KFPKGTDATMLVK
+515 KFPKGTDATMLIK

-536 KVYIPPRSVHDTK
+536 RVYIPPKSDHDTK
-549 FGINHFAGVVFYESK
+549 FGINHFAGAVFYESK

-590 REIFQQS
+590 KEIFQVETTPTS
-597 ACAYSSQGVDTTKR
+597 LGRGTIRAEGGSQVLKRGLDTTKR

-625 LMKILEQCQPYF
+625 LMKILGQCQPYF

-665 MMETIQIRK
+665 MMETIRIRK
-674 AGYPIRYKF
+674 AGYPVRYTF
-683 EEFFDRYR
+683 EEFFERYR
-691 VLLPWSLRE
+691 VLLPRSALE
-700 KLKNDA
+700 PVKNDA
-706 RQSCICIS
+706 RQCCIRIS

-733 KDYHDTVLE
+733 KVNNL
-742 LQRQHVLTDKVL
+742 LLLTSLVCLHRK
-754 LIQKVMRGL
+754 
-763 KDRSQF
+763 QF
-769 LKQRKSAVAIQS
+769 LKQRKSAISIQA

-788 RKDFRMAML
+788 RKDFRMIML

-803 ALHRSRQLSKQYEA
+803 ALYRSRQLAKQYEA
-817 TRAHVIRLQAMCRGY
+817 ARAHIIRFQAACRGY
-832 LLRHKIAE
+832 LIRQKVAAQMKAVSVTYRHRQGASTLE
-840 QKKAACVI
+840 
-848 QAYARG
+848 
-854 MFARRT
+854 
-860 YQRMRREVCSEK
+860 EK
-872 PPQAIF
+872 
-878 DFTIQHCTTRA
+878 
-889 GPHCH
+889 
-894 NTFVVVLHPSTH
+894 
-906 SFQQS
+906 
-911 DVLVMSNQLLCL
+911 
-923 KEHLAALEREE
+923 EE
-934 EEERQKRNA
+934 EEGQRMNNDFVDRH
-943 LANKPTNH
+943 TNY
-951 DVLSDQE
+951 DVISDQE

-982 EDLETKPN
+982 EDLETKPS
-990 KLEEVDLDMVPMS
+990 KLEEVDLDMIPMS

-1014 EYTFPKFAATY
+1014 DYTFPKFAATY
-1025 FQGSSTHTHIRKQL
+1025 FQGSSTHTHIRKPL
-1039 RQPLLYH
+1039 RHPLLYH
-1046 DDKDNVL
+1046 DDKDN

-1068 LPEPAMFAKNSTTK
+1068 LPEPTMFAKNATK
-1082 SSSVMTQIYDT
+1082 SGSMMTQIYDT
-1093 IGRKNQVQFRNDS
+1093 LGRKNQLYTT
-1106 PNMVRQE
+1106 
-1113 GFRETRKD
+1113 G
-1121 NKISKGIS
+1121 GILVNVAKS
-1129 SLKLKRSSKLTG
+1129 SSDLLLSIKLTM
-1141 KVADQLRSGEEAFQD
+1141 E
-1156 DKLITERPMS
+1156 MS
-1166 NLEKVH
+1166 ISV
-1172 FIIGNAILR
+1172 IIIFCFHVFYY
-1181 PAIRDE
+1181 RDE

-1197 ENSNRSSYARGW
+1197 ENSSRSSYARGW

-1233 HHGPTGYAP
+1233 HNGPSGYAP

-1255 ARTEPPSWLELQLK
+1255 ARTEPPSWLELQATKQKKPIMFNVTLMNGQSITVPADSASIAKEICQFIADKTKLK
-1269 AAVHDLQGDTSIHSG
+1269 DIFGFS
-1284 ATDQNH
+1284 
-1290 LLGAALYIFCGKNQA
+1290 LYIAVFDKVWSLG
-1305 GLMLFKWREEMCM
+1305 GGRD
-1318 IGLYPPSPSFKC
+1318 
-1330 HPNHVLDAISQCEQ
+1330 HVLDAISQCEQ

-1369 WHSSQ
+1369 WHNSQ
-1374 EDPVSTD
+1374 EDPISTD

-1412 YIQFGDS
+1412 YIQFGDT
-1419 IHNDLVQKVLHDC
+1419 IHNELVQKVLHDC
-1432 IPAKQLKSK
+1432 IPVKQLKSK

-1500 KNHFIVAVN
+1500 KNHFILAVN

-1527 FPEVTGIHTNRWC
+1527 FPEITGIHTN
-1540 RCLGCGCRWVRSFS
+1540 
-1554 DALVTNCSITP
+1554 

-1591 SVVIAEL
+1591 SIVIAEL
-1598 VVMFLEGLKR
+1598 VVMFLEGLKK

-1617 DKKSQ
+1617 EKKSQ
-1622 DDPAILSFKKGDL
+1622 EDPAILSFKKGDL

-1654 NERTGKTGNVFL
+1654 NDRTGKTGNVFL
-1666 EDIYIIPSLTK
+1666 EEMYIIPSLTK

-1689 PEQRRTASQNSCIEK
+1689 PDQRRTASQNSYIEE

-1719 FSYEHFRSPE
+1719 FSYEHFRTPE
-1729 KESISKAVLQKSRGR
+1729 KESISKAVLQKSRGH

-1750 SKEPLKQPLLK
+1750 SKDPLKQPLLK
-1761 RACTDPELRDLASP
+1761 AACTDPDVRDVACQ
-1775 SPIMKFMGDYPS
+1775 FMGDYPS
-1787 KQSHSSVEVTDQI
+1787 KQTHSSVEVTDQI
-1800 FVAAIQEE
+1800 FVAAIKEE
-1808 VLRDEVYC
+1808 VLRDEIYC

-1823 ENRNRYSAGVTKGWQ
+1823 ENRNRYSVTKGWQ

-1852 LLKHAQKFMETRQ
+1852 LLKHAQKFIETRQ
-1865 KEPLALECSRR
+1865 KEPLALECKRR

-1887 WAPHSVEVEAILQN
+1887 WAPHPVEVEAILQN
-1901 TTKISHKI
+1901 NTKISHKI
-1909 CFPNETEQTFSVG
+1909 CFPNETEQTFDVG

-1968 LRQVTDWNRRNK
+1968 LRQLTDWTKRNK
-1980 PGKDGAMSVAYE
+1980 PVKDGKETVTYE

-2006 KDLKADTI
+2006 KDLKADSI

-2024 LRGYHKCSKDE
+2024 LRGYHNCSRDE

-2046 HFNNDRAQLATI
+2046 RFNNDRTQLATI

-2070 LRAIPPDEWKKSII
+2070 LRVTSPDEWKKSIT

-2093 SVDEAKIAF
+2093 TVDEAKIAF
-2102 LKMIHRWPTFGSAFF
+2102 LKIIYRWPTFGSAFF

-2123 EPNFPDIVLIAINK
+2123 EPNFPEIVLIAINK
-2137 QGVSLIHQKTKDILT
+2137 QGVSVIHQKTKEILT

-2167 YFHMTIG
+2167 FFHMTIG

-2184 ETSLGYK
+2184 ETSLI
-2191 MDDLLT
+2191 LLLNEW
-2197 SYVRLLMNAVN
+2197 YNPLLGLVSDC
-2208 KQKN
+2208 

>member
-1 SFSSPQGDHVWLDT
+1 MTGDHVWLDT
-15 QTNSEFNVPIGAVV
+15 QLNSEFNVPIGAVV
-29 KDSESGRILLEDD
+29 KDSDSGRILLEDD

-50 ARNMHTVHMM
+50 ARNMHMVRLM

-65 HGVEDMI
+65 QGVEDMI
-72 LLGDLNEAG
+72 CLGDLHEAG

-116 VDQIRLYCNRR
+116 VDQIRLYFNKR

-140 NCYFNMKRNNRDQCC
+140 NCYFNMKRNKRDQCC

-221 FNQNGVIEGA
+221 FNHNGVIEGA

-237 LEKSRVCRQA
+237 LEKSRVCRQVRA
-247 PEERN
+247 LADVHFACCP
-252 YHIFYCMLMGMNTE
+252 L
-266 QKKMLNLGTASEYT
+266 
-280 YLTMGNC
+280 GNC
-287 MSCDGRNDAKDY
+287 MSCDSRNDAKDY

-425 KPKGGRHSIGLLDI
+425 KPKDSRQSIGLLDI

-468 HVFKLE
+468 NVFKLE

-536 KVYIPPRSVHDTK
+536 KVYIPPKSVHDTK

-578 MQVVHSSKNKFL
+578 MQAVHSSKNKFL
-590 REIFQQS
+590 REIFQVETTP
-597 ACAYSSQGVDTTKR
+597 SSMGRGTIRHLGGLDTTKR

-674 AGYPIRYKF
+674 AGYPIRYSF
-683 EEFFDRYR
+683 EEFFERYR
-691 VLLPWSLRE
+691 VLLPWSLQE
-700 KLKNDA
+700 QVCTQKL
-706 RQSCICIS
+706 
-714 EAVLGK
+714 
-720 DESWQAG
+720 
-727 KTKIFL
+727 
-733 KDYHDTVLE
+733 
-742 LQRQHVLTDKVL
+742 
-754 LIQKVMRGL
+754 GL
-763 KDRSQF
+763 RKRF

-788 RKDFRMAML
+788 RKDFRMVML

-803 ALHRSRQLSKQYEA
+803 ALYRSRQLAKQYEA
-817 TRAHVIRLQAMCRGY
+817 TRAHIIRLQAMCRGY
-832 LLRHKIAE
+832 LMRQKIAE
-840 QKKAACVI
+840 QKKAVCII

-854 MFARRT
+854 MFARRI
-860 YQRMRREVCSEK
+860 YQRMKREVWSQISC
-872 PPQAIF
+872 
-878 DFTIQHCTTRA
+878 
-889 GPHCH
+889 
-894 NTFVVVLHPSTH
+894 
-906 SFQQS
+906 
-911 DVLVMSNQLLCL
+911 
-923 KEHLAALEREE
+923 ERDD
-934 EEERQKRNA
+934 KASVNA

-951 DVLSDQE
+951 DVISDQE

-982 EDLETKPN
+982 EDLETKRN
-990 KLEEVDLDMVPMS
+990 KLDEVDLDMVPMS

-1025 FQGSSTHTHIRKQL
+1025 FQGSSTHTHIRRQL
-1039 RQPLLYH
+1039 RHPLLYH

-1068 LPEPAMFAKNSTTK
+1068 LPEPAMFAKNATTK
-1082 SSSVMTQIYDT
+1082 SISVMTQIYDT
-1093 IGRKNQVQFRNDS
+1093 LGRKNQHHNTV
-1106 PNMVRQE
+1106 
-1113 GFRETRKD
+1113 TH
-1121 NKISKGIS
+1121 
-1129 SLKLKRSSKLTG
+1129 
-1141 KVADQLRSGEEAFQD
+1141 QLRSGEEAFQED
-1156 DKLITERPMS
+1156 SSISERPMS
-1166 NLEKVH
+1166 NLEKLH

-1197 ENSNRSSYARGW
+1197 ENNNRSSYARGW

-1255 ARTEPPSWLELQLK
+1255 ARTEPPSWLELQATKQKKPIMFNVTLMNGQSITVPADSASIAKEICQFIADKTKLK
-1269 AAVHDLQGDTSIHSG
+1269 DVFGFS
-1284 ATDQNH
+1284 
-1290 LLGAALYIFCGKNQA
+1290 LYIAVFDKVWSLG
-1305 GLMLFKWREEMCM
+1305 GGRD
-1318 IGLYPPSPSFKC
+1318 
-1330 HPNHVLDAISQCEQ
+1330 HVLDAISQCEQ
-1344 LVKERGTHE
+1344 LVKEQGTHE
-1353 RHAPWRL
+1353 RNAPWRL

-1369 WHSSQ
+1369 WHNSQ

-1398 EKEED
+1398 EK
-1403 LVEIGAKYC
+1403 VG
-1412 YIQFGDS
+1412 
-1419 IHNDLVQKVLHDC
+1419 VL
-1432 IPAKQLKSK
+1432 
-1441 PLEKWVS
+1441 
-1448 LITYAHAKAPYTQ
+1448 
-1461 DRLSRQAVKE
+1461 
-1471 QLVDFARFQWPLLFS
+1471 
-1486 RFFEV
+1486 
-1491 TKFSGPSLP
+1491 
-1500 KNHFIVAVN
+1500 
-1509 WKGICFLDESEK
+1509 
-1521 RLLELT
+1521 
-1527 FPEVTGIHTNRWC
+1527 IHT
-1540 RCLGCGCRWVRSFS
+1540 
-1554 DALVTNCSITP
+1554 P
-1565 RAVKSFGQSCTLITL
+1565 K
-1580 RAEEF
+1580 E
-1585 VLTSVN
+1585 
-1591 SVVIAEL
+1591 
-1598 VVMFLEGLKR
+1598 
-1608 RSRFAVAMH
+1608 
-1617 DKKSQ
+1617 
-1622 DDPAILSFKKGDL
+1622 
-1635 LILTED
+1635 
-1641 KRLDANSGWIYAQ
+1641 
-1654 NERTGKTGNVFL
+1654 
-1666 EDIYIIPSLTK
+1666 TK
-1677 PSSQV
+1677 
-1682 LSLLMMS
+1682 L
-1689 PEQRRTASQNSCIEK
+1689 
-1704 PDEEDL
+1704 
-1710 KVKPYTLEE
+1710 Y
-1719 FSYEHFRSPE
+1719 
-1729 KESISKAVLQKSRGR
+1729 
-1744 SQLWAH
+1744 
-1750 SKEPLKQPLLK
+1750 
-1761 RACTDPELRDLASP
+1761 
-1775 SPIMKFMGDYPS
+1775 
-1787 KQSHSSVEVTDQI
+1787 
-1800 FVAAIQEE
+1800 
-1808 VLRDEVYC
+1808 
-1816 QIMKQLT
+1816 
-1823 ENRNRYSAGVTKGWQ
+1823 
-1838 LLWLCTGLFPPSKS
+1838 
-1852 LLKHAQKFMETRQ
+1852 
-1865 KEPLALECSRR
+1865 
-1876 IQTVM
+1876 
-1881 RSGSRK
+1881 
-1887 WAPHSVEVEAILQN
+1887 
-1901 TTKISHKI
+1901 
-1909 CFPNETEQTFSVG
+1909 
-1922 TNTKNRTLCQ
+1922 
-1932 NIASKLQLSSWEGF
+1932 
-1946 SLFVKIADKVISQN
+1946 
-1960 EADYFFDS
+1960 
-1968 LRQVTDWNRRNK
+1968 
-1980 PGKDGAMSVAYE
+1980 
-1992 VYFMRKLWLNVTPG
+1992 
-2006 KDLKADTI
+2006 
-2014 FHYHQELPKY
+2014 
-2024 LRGYHKCSKDE
+2024 
-2035 AVQLAGLIYKV
+2035 
-2046 HFNNDRAQLATI
+2046 
-2058 PKILKELVPDNL
+2058 
-2070 LRAIPPDEWKKSII
+2070 
-2084 AAYSKHEGK
+2084 
-2093 SVDEAKIAF
+2093 
-2102 LKMIHRWPTFGSAFF
+2102 
-2117 EVKQTS
+2117 
-2123 EPNFPDIVLIAINK
+2123 
-2137 QGVSLIHQKTKDILT
+2137 
-2152 VYPFNKISNWSSGST
+2152 
-2167 YFHMTIG
+2167 
-2174 NLVRGSRILC
+2174 
-2184 ETSLGYK
+2184 
-2191 MDDLLT
+2191 
-2197 SYVRLLMNAVN
+2197 
-2208 KQKN
+2208 

>member
-1 SFSSPQGDHVWLDT
+1 QGDHVWLDT
-15 QTNSEFNVPIGAVV
+15 QPNSEFNVPIGAVV
-29 KDSESGRILLEDD
+29 KESDSGRILLEDD
-42 EGKEHWIT
+42 EGKEHWIM
-50 ARNMHTVHMM
+50 ARNMHMVRLM

-65 HGVEDMI
+65 QGVEDMI
-72 LLGDLNEAG
+72 RLGDLHEAG
-81 MVHNL
+81 IVHNL

-116 VDQIRLYCNRR
+116 VDQIRLYCNKR

-140 NCYFNMKRNNRDQCC
+140 NCYFNMKRNKRDQCC

-328 LGNVEFEAAV
+328 LGNVEFQAAV

-380 ESVSRPLNI
+380 ESVSRPLNV

-420 NPTSQ
+420 NPASQ
-425 KPKGGRHSIGLLDI
+425 KPKDRRQSIGLLDI

-481 HIAWNNI
+481 HIAWSNI

-515 KFPKGTDATMLVK
+515 RFPKGTDATMLVK

-536 KVYIPPRSVHDTK
+536 KVYIAPKSVHDTK

-590 REIFQQS
+590 REIFQVETTPPIH
-597 ACAYSSQGVDTTKR
+597 AFCSQGLDTTKR

-674 AGYPIRYKF
+674 AGYPIRYSF
-683 EEFFDRYR
+683 EEFFQRYR
-691 VLLPWSLRE
+691 VLLPWSLRQQ
-700 KLKNDA
+700 LKNDA
-706 RQSCICIS
+706 RQSCISIS

-720 DESWQAG
+720 DESWQVG
-727 KTKIFL
+727 RTKIFL
-733 KDYHDTVLE
+733 KDHHDTVLE
-742 LQRQHVLTDKVL
+742 LQRQNVLTDKVL

-763 KDRSQF
+763 KDRKQF

-788 RKDFRMAML
+788 RKEFRMVLL

-803 ALHRSRQLSKQYEA
+803 ALYRSRQLAQQYET
-817 TRAHVIRLQAMCRGY
+817 TRARIIRLQAVCRGY
-832 LLRHKIAE
+832 LVRQKVAE

-854 MFARRT
+854 MFARQT
-860 YQRMRREVCSEK
+860 YRRIKGEYKSRMLSRLILM
-872 PPQAIF
+872 IF
-878 DFTIQHCTTRA
+878 IH
-889 GPHCH
+889 
-894 NTFVVVLHPSTH
+894 
-906 SFQQS
+906 
-911 DVLVMSNQLLCL
+911 DVHIHGMPNLFLCL
-923 KEHLAALEREE
+923 KEHLPTQEREE
-934 EEERQKRNA
+934 AEARQRRNV

-951 DVLSDQE
+951 DVISDQE

-1003 VELEEEADGLE
+1003 VELEEEADSLE

-1025 FQGSSTHTHIRKQL
+1025 FQGSSTHTHIRRQL
-1039 RQPLLYH
+1039 RHPLLYH

-1068 LPEPAMFAKNSTTK
+1068 LPEPAMFAKNATTK
-1082 SSSVMTQIYDT
+1082 SSSMMTQIYDT
-1093 IGRKNQVQFRNDS
+1093 LGRKNQVELRNDS
-1106 PNMVRQE
+1106 PNMRE
-1113 GFRETRKD
+1113 GRRD
-1121 NKISKGIS
+1121 NKVSKGIS

-1141 KVADQLRSGEEAFQD
+1141 KVTDQLRIGEEAFQED
-1156 DKLITERPMS
+1156 TSISQRPMS

-1172 FIIGNAILR
+1172 FIIGNAILC

-1233 HHGPTGYAP
+1233 HHGPAGYAP
-1242 YCAERLRRTYVNG
+1242 YCAERLRRTCING
-1255 ARTEPPSWLELQLK
+1255 ARTEPPSWLELQ
-1269 AAVHDLQGDTSIHSG
+1269 GDTTIHLGTTGQKQPPEESSYYHFWKELSKAYAFKMKGRREYDG
-1284 ATDQNH
+1284 AI
-1290 LLGAALYIFCGKNQA
+1290 L
-1305 GLMLFKWREEMCM
+1305 
-1318 IGLYPPSPSFKC
+1318 SSSSFKC
-1330 HPNHVLDAISQCEQ
+1330 HPSHL
-1344 LVKERGTHE
+1344 
-1353 RHAPWRL
+1353 
-1360 YFRKEIFTP
+1360 
-1369 WHSSQ
+1369 
-1374 EDPVSTD
+1374 STD
-1381 LIYHQVIRGI
+1381 ACKAVPKVIRTNVAHEKSISRHCYCCSRDVIYIYGSPCFEETVWVVI
-1391 RFGEYRC
+1391 HTKMEKTPFLNGS
-1398 EKEED
+1398 KEED

-1412 YIQFGDS
+1412 YIKFGDT
-1419 IHNDLVQKVLHDC
+1419 IHNELVQKVLHDC
-1432 IPAKQLKSK
+1432 IPVKQLKSK

-1461 DRLSRQAVKE
+1461 DHLSSQNVKE

-1500 KNHFIVAVN
+1500 KNHFIIAIN

-1527 FPEVTGIHTNRWC
+1527 FPEITSIHTNSY
-1540 RCLGCGCRWVRSFS
+1540 LQGGVGALAVFAGGSVSFS
-1554 DALVTNCSITP
+1554 DALVTNFSIIH

-1617 DKKSQ
+1617 EKKSQ
-1622 DDPAILSFKKGDL
+1622 EDPGILSCKKGDL
-1635 LILTED
+1635 LIFTED
-1641 KRLDANSGWIYAQ
+1641 KRLDADSGWICAQ

-1682 LSLLMMS
+1682 LSLLVMS
-1689 PEQRRTASQNSCIEK
+1689 PEQRRTASQNSFMEEA
-1704 PDEEDL
+1704 DEEEV

-1719 FSYEHFRSPE
+1719 FSYEHFRTPE

-1761 RACTDPELRDLASP
+1761 RACTDPDLRDLAYETSHLP
-1775 SPIMKFMGDYPS
+1775 SKTGLLFSLTSHSPIMKFMGDYPS
-1787 KQSHSSVEVTDQI
+1787 KQTHSSTEVTDQI
-1800 FVAAIQEE
+1800 FVPAIQEE
-1808 VLRDEVYC
+1808 VLRDEIYC

-1823 ENRNRYSAGVTKGWQ
+1823 ENRNRYSETKGWQ

-1852 LLKHAQKFMETRQ
+1852 LLKHAQKFIETRQ
-1865 KEPLALECSRR
+1865 KETLAPGCRRR

-1881 RSGSRK
+1881 RSGCRK
-1887 WAPHSVEVEAILQN
+1887 WAPHPVEVEAILQN
-1901 TTKISHKI
+1901 NTKISHKI
-1909 CFPNETEQTFSVG
+1909 CFPNGTEQTFDVG
-1922 TNTKNRTLCQ
+1922 TNTKIRTLCQ
-1932 NIASKLQLSSWEGF
+1932 NIASKLQLNSWEGF

-1980 PGKDGAMSVAYE
+1980 PGKDGAALSVVYE

-2035 AVQLAGLIYKV
+2035 AVHLAGLIYKV
-2046 HFNNDRAQLATI
+2046 HFNNDRTQLPAI
-2058 PKILKELVPDNL
+2058 SKILKELVPDNL
-2070 LRAIPPDEWKKSII
+2070 LRAMSPDEWKKSII

-2093 SVDEAKIAF
+2093 TVDEAKIAF
-2102 LKMIHRWPTFGSAFF
+2102 LKIIHRWPTFGSAFF
-2117 EVKQTS
+2117 EVKQAS
-2123 EPNFPDIVLIAINK
+2123 EPNFPEIVLIAINK
-2137 QGVSLIHQKTKDILT
+2137 QGVLLIHQKTKDILI

-2174 NLVRGSRILC
+2174 NLVRGNRLLC

-2208 KQKN
+2208 NQKN

>member
-1 SFSSPQGDHVWLDT
+1 MFQISCGLFSPQGDHVWLDT
-15 QTNSEFNVPIGAVV
+15 QPNSEFNVPIGAVV
-29 KDSESGRILLEDD
+29 KESDSGRILLEDD

-50 ARNMHTVHMM
+50 ARNMHMVRLM

-65 HGVEDMI
+65 QGVEDMI
-72 LLGDLNEAG
+72 RLGDLHEAG

-116 VDQIRLYCNRR
+116 VDQIRLYCNKR

-140 NCYFNMKRNNRDQCC
+140 NCYFNMKRNKRDQCC

-328 LGNVEFEAAV
+328 LGNVEFQAAV

-358 LLEVDSSEL
+358 LLEVMDSHL
-367 QNSLTNLSIIVRG
+367 LLLNSLTNLSIIVRG
-380 ESVSRPLNI
+380 ESVSRPLNV

-425 KPKGGRHSIGLLDI
+425 KPKDRRQSIGLLDI

-515 KFPKGTDATMLVK
+515 RFPKGTDATMLVK

-536 KVYIPPRSVHDTK
+536 KVYIPPKSVHDTK

-590 REIFQQS
+590 REIFQVETTPPSLGRGTIRHLGSDQV
-597 ACAYSSQGVDTTKR
+597 YKGLDTTKR

-674 AGYPIRYKF
+674 AGYPIRYSF
-683 EEFFDRYR
+683 EEFFERYR
-691 VLLPWSLRE
+691 VLLPWSLRQQVC
-700 KLKNDA
+700 KQKHD
-706 RQSCICIS
+706 
-714 EAVLGK
+714 
-720 DESWQAG
+720 
-727 KTKIFL
+727 L
-733 KDYHDTVLE
+733 KDN
-742 LQRQHVLTDKVL
+742 LQFVTSHVCL
-754 LIQKVMRGL
+754 LRK
-763 KDRSQF
+763 KF

-788 RKDFRMAML
+788 RKEFRMVLL

-803 ALHRSRQLSKQYEA
+803 ALYRSRQLAQQYEA
-817 TRAHVIRLQAMCRGY
+817 TRARIIRFQAMCRGY
-832 LLRHKIAE
+832 LVRQKVAE
-840 QKKAACVI
+840 QRKAVRVI

-854 MFARRT
+854 MFARQT
-860 YQRMRREVCSEK
+860 YRRIKGQPLAVQKARQR
-872 PPQAIF
+872 
-878 DFTIQHCTTRA
+878 
-889 GPHCH
+889 
-894 NTFVVVLHPSTH
+894 
-906 SFQQS
+906 
-911 DVLVMSNQLLCL
+911 
-923 KEHLAALEREE
+923 
-934 EEERQKRNA
+934 RNVPA
-943 LANKPTNH
+943 SKPTNH
-951 DVLSDQE
+951 DVISDQE

-982 EDLETKPN
+982 EDLETKLN

-1025 FQGSSTHTHIRKQL
+1025 FQGSSTHTHIRRQL
-1039 RQPLLYH
+1039 RHPLLYH
-1046 DDKDNVL
+1046 DDKDN

-1068 LPEPAMFAKNSTTK
+1068 LPEPAMFAKNTTTK

-1093 IGRKNQVQFRNDS
+1093 LGRKNQVQ
-1106 PNMVRQE
+1106 E
-1113 GFRETRKD
+1113 GRRD
-1121 NKISKGIS
+1121 NRISKGIS

-1141 KVADQLRSGEEAFQD
+1141 KVTDQLRSGEEAFQED
-1156 DKLITERPMS
+1156 TSISQRPMS

-1197 ENSNRSSYARGW
+1197 ENNNRSSYARGW

-1242 YCAERLRRTYVNG
+1242 YCAERLRRTYSNG
-1255 ARTEPPSWLELQLK
+1255 ARTEPPSWLELQATKQKKPIMLNVTLMNGQSITVPADSASTAKEICQFIADKTKLK
-1269 AAVHDLQGDTSIHSG
+1269 DAFGFS
-1284 ATDQNH
+1284 
-1290 LLGAALYIFCGKNQA
+1290 LYIAVFDKVWSLG
-1305 GLMLFKWREEMCM
+1305 GGRD
-1318 IGLYPPSPSFKC
+1318 
-1330 HPNHVLDAISQCEQ
+1330 HVLDAISQCEQ

-1369 WHSSQ
+1369 WHNSQ

-1412 YIQFGDS
+1412 YIKFGDT
-1419 IHNDLVQKVLHDC
+1419 IHNELVQKVLHDC
-1432 IPAKQLKSK
+1432 IPVKQLKSK

-1461 DRLSRQAVKE
+1461 DHLSSQTVKE

-1500 KNHFIVAVN
+1500 KNHFIIAVN

-1521 RLLELT
+1521 RFLELT
-1527 FPEVTGIHTNRWC
+1527 FPEITGIHTN
-1540 RCLGCGCRWVRSFS
+1540 
-1554 DALVTNCSITP
+1554 

-1598 VVMFLEGLKR
+1598 VVMFLEGLKK
-1608 RSRFAVAMH
+1608 RSRFAVAMQE
-1617 DKKSQ
+1617 KKSQ
-1622 DDPAILSFKKGDL
+1622 EDPSILSFKKGDL
-1635 LILTED
+1635 LIFTED
-1641 KRLDANSGWIYAQ
+1641 KRLDADPGWIGAQ

-1689 PEQRRTASQNSCIEK
+1689 PDQRRTASQNSFMEE
-1704 PDEEDL
+1704 PDEEDV

-1719 FSYEHFRSPE
+1719 FSYEHFRTPE
-1729 KESISKAVLQKSRGR
+1729 KESISKAVLQKSRGH

-1761 RACTDPELRDLASP
+1761 RACTDPDLRDLALH

-1787 KQSHSSVEVTDQI
+1787 KQAHSSVEVTDQI
-1800 FVAAIQEE
+1800 FVPAIQEE
-1808 VLRDEVYC
+1808 VLRDEIYC

-1823 ENRNRYSAGVTKGWQ
+1823 ENKNRYSETKGWQ

-1865 KEPLALECSRR
+1865 KETLALGCRRR

-1881 RSGSRK
+1881 RSGCRK
-1887 WAPHSVEVEAILQN
+1887 WAPHPVEVESILQN
-1901 TTKISHKI
+1901 NTKISHKI
-1909 CFPNETEQTFSVG
+1909 CFPNETEQTFDVG
-1922 TNTKNRTLCQ
+1922 TNTKIRTLCQ
-1932 NIASKLQLSSWEGF
+1932 NIASKLQLNSWEGF

-1980 PGKDGAMSVAYE
+1980 PGKDGAALSVAYE
-1992 VYFMRKLWLNVTPG
+1992 VYFMRKLWLNVAPG

-2046 HFNNDRAQLATI
+2046 HFNNDRTQLAAI
-2058 PKILKELVPDNL
+2058 PKILKELVPENL
-2070 LRAIPPDEWKKSII
+2070 LRAVSPDEWKKSII

-2093 SVDEAKIAF
+2093 TVDEAKIAF
-2102 LKMIHRWPTFGSAFF
+2102 LKMIQRWPTFGSAFF
-2117 EVKQTS
+2117 EVKQAS
-2123 EPNFPDIVLIAINK
+2123 EPNFPEIVLIAINK
-2137 QGVSLIHQKTKDILT
+2137 QGVSLIHPKTKDILI

-2174 NLVRGSRILC
+2174 NLVRGNRLLC

-2197 SYVRLLMNAVN
+2197 SYVHLLMNAVN
-2208 KQKN
+2208 KQKNLPA